1 MNKTY
6 NIIWNAARGM
16 YIVTS
21 ELARSGSRAIVSVS
35 ASCAV
40 TLLAMDAAPAV
51 AEETRVSIPS
61 QTTTYTLSGATPF
74 VVETGNTVATDT
86 ATSAAIVG
94 DNSNDW
100 DLLIESG
107 AVVGSSLTDS
117 QAMNL
122 DSSTGATSVHNQ
134 GTITG
139 SNEDGT
145 IMLQNGGSVIN
156 DARIENN
163 ATYEH
168 DPEDIPQEYAGVY
181 MLNGGSYVSSESGVL
196 EGVSGVIVQSG
207 EAHIT
212 NGGMINSDGSWRS
225 YGVEFRDGT
234 YGTIV
239 NTGTII
245 TTASDGS
252 GKIEDAAI
260 YVHTLNDMAVS
271 GSVSVDNSGL
281 MQSDFITVALY
292 YGSHFEVV
300 NRVGGVITAG
310 NSSLVGI
317 KSTAMELKVGVDNL
331 VTNDGTISAYGTAN
345 TYGIHYG
352 ESTSGG
358 VITNT
363 GSITTTGG
371 GSGDASV
378 YVHGNGDGTVV
389 NNSGTMS
396 STVYGV
402 YLDSARSKG
411 HTLNNQAGGAISAN
425 TAVAING
432 NGNTISNQGKMTGVS
447 DGLVLSGNNNI
458 VTTSGGEISG
468 KNGIRVSK
476 GSGNQITAKSGSKIT
491 ATSTGISIAGGNNQV
506 TTESGSTI
514 VAKDNGILIN
524 SGANNVTNGGSI
536 TATGSSISYGIQYNS
551 GTSGTIT
558 NTGTITTTGKGA
570 GDASV
575 YAHGGAVTINN
586 SGTMDSSVFGVYVTT
601 GHTLNNLAG
610 GSITANTAVQLN
622 GNNNTLANAGAI
634 LGDTN
639 GVTIN
644 GSGNTL
650 TSQGKITGGTNA
662 ILINSGS
669 KNNTLTLNTGTEIS
683 GSITDDNN
691 SASANNNL
699 ILDGEGTLGSSIS
712 GLNSVTSSGDWT
724 LSGAT
729 MNLSGTTN
737 SALWVKSGTLI
748 LNGAMTAKGATVDSG
763 TTLQIGNGGTLGAF
777 NGDIVDNGTLTFNR
791 SDAAAYGS
799 VISGSGNVI
808 KQGGGELT
816 LSNNNSYSG
825 GTTIAEGTLTATA
838 GGALGSGNIDNRAYL
853 KLDAANASDP
863 FIVADLTTHSGAT
876 VEIGAGSTLQA
887 NTLTQQDG
895 STLTADLTATSGP
908 AIRAKNVNLDGTLNV
923 ASPASQEPIRSTD
936 DLISLALIESDN
948 AISGDFDGITINGNA
963 MNPDAFITVVGQKNV
978 NDTHYDLVE
987 TLTWYADRYNAAI
1000 DAHGTF
1006 NLADAD
1012 DSFTVNTVL
1021 ENVDANS
1028 GWNGQS
1034 LTKTGAGTL
1043 ILNAENTYTGGTTI
1057 SDGTLVAT
1065 NVEAL
1070 GTGNVTDNATLELNT
1085 GGDFDNAISG
1095 SGQVVKSGDET
1106 LTLSGSNTYTGGTI
1120 ISGGTLVATNVEA
1133 LGTGDVTDN
1142 ATLELNT
1149 GGDFDN
1155 AIGGTGSVVKS
1166 GDKTLTLSGANS
1178 YTGGTTISGGTLVAS
1193 NVEALGSGD
1202 VTDNA
1207 TLELNTGG
1215 DFANNIGGTGSVVKS
1230 GDKTLTLSG
1239 TNSYTGGTTI
1249 SGGTLVANNVE
1260 ALGTG
1265 DVTNNATLELNTGGD
1280 FDNAISGSGQVVKS
1294 GDETLTLSGA
1304 NSYTGG
1310 TTISGGTLVATN
1322 VEALGTGDIT
1332 DNATLELN
1340 AGGDFTNNIGGT
1352 GSVEKSGDKTLTL
1365 SGTNTYRGG
1374 TLISGGTL
1382 VASNVEALGSGD
1394 VTDNATLEMNT
1405 GGDFANNIGGTG
1417 SVVKSGDKTLT
1428 LSGAN
1433 SYTGG
1438 TTISG
1443 GTLVASNVEALG
1455 TGNVTD
1461 NATLELNTGGDF
1473 DNAIS
1478 GSGQVVKSGDGAL
1491 TLSGANSYSGAT
1503 TISGGTLIAANVNA
1517 LGTGAIDNR
1526 ASLLLDASGQFT
1538 VTDLTTESGGNTEI
1552 GAGSTLQATT
1562 LTQKSD
1568 STLTINLNSN
1578 TVDPVIHAASQV
1590 SLAGTLDITGVGDVL
1605 DSDPASTDDLDTFT
1619 LIASD
1624 KTIAGDFEKLTVAG
1638 MDADLADFITVD
1650 GRIDDTGKQYELTTA
1665 LTWYADRDDAVTD
1678 AHGTFNLTN
1687 ADGSFAVNTVL
1698 ENVDATLDP
1707 ASATGW
1713 DGTSLIKQG
1722 AGTLILNAENTYT
1735 GGTTISGGTLV
1746 ATNVDA
1752 LGSGDVTDD
1761 ATLELNTGGTF
1772 DNAISGSGQV
1782 VKSGDDVLTLSGA
1795 NSYSGGTLISDGTL
1809 VASNVDA
1816 LGSGDV
1822 TNNATLEMNTGGD
1835 FINNIGGTGRVEKS
1849 GDDTLTLSG
1858 SNTYTGGTLISD
1870 GTLVASNVEALGTG
1884 DVTNNATLELNT
1896 GGTFDNAISGSGQV
1910 VKSGDDVLTL
1920 SGANSYSGGTLISGG
1935 TLVANNVEA
1944 LGTGDVTDN
1953 ATLEMNTGGDFINN
1967 IGGTG
1972 RVEKSGDD
1980 ALTLSGSNTYTGGTT
1995 INDGTLIATSVDAL
2009 GSGDVT
2015 NNAVLELNT
2024 GGDFINNIGGTGRV
2038 EKSGDETLTLSGSN
2052 TYTGG
2057 TLISG
2062 GTLVATNVEALGTGD
2077 VTDNAVLELNTGGDF
2092 INNIGGTGRVEKSGD
2107 DTLTLSG
2114 SNSYTGGTLISS
2126 GTLVATNVDALG
2138 SGDVT
2143 DNATLE
2149 LNTGGDFTNNISG
2162 SGQVVKSGD
2171 ETLTLSGSNTYTGG
2185 TTINDGTLVA
2195 TSVEALGSG
2204 DVTNDAVLALNTG
2217 GDFANNI
2224 GGTGSVVKSG
2234 DETLTLSGTNSY
2246 TGGTTI
2252 SGGTLVAT
2260 NVEALGTGDVTNN
2273 ATLELNTGGDFT
2285 NNISG
2290 NGQVVKSGDDTL
2302 TFSGS
2307 NTYTGGTTIND
2318 GTLVAT
2324 SVEALGSGDVTN
2336 DAVLALNTGGDF
2348 ANNIGGTGSVVKSG
2362 DETLT
2367 LSGSNTYTG
2376 STLISSGTLVAN
2388 DVNALGTGDVTDNA
2402 TLMLNTGGDFINNIG
2417 GTGRVEK
2424 SGDDTLTLSGS
2435 NSYTGGTLISSGTLV
2450 ATNVDALGSGDVT
2463 DNATLELNTGGTFD
2477 NAISGSGQVV
2487 KSGDETLTLSGANSY
2502 TGGTLISSGTLVAN
2516 DVNALGTGD
2525 VTDNAVLELNTGGD
2539 FDNAISGSG
2548 QVVKSG
2554 DETLTLSGANSYT
2567 GGTTISGGTLVAS
2580 NVEALGSGDI
2590 DNYASLQLNASGQF
2604 VTANLTTHDNAI
2616 TAIGAGSALRANT
2629 LTQEAN
2635 STLAVHL
2642 IDSNSGAIVTA
2653 DHANLGGTL
2662 DITGIG
2668 NVAKSWTRDAYAYTL
2683 IDTDSAINS
2692 DFAQFTVAGMDAKQV
2707 DFLTVDGR
2715 VNADDDTRYDVTAS
2729 LSWYADSDNAATDAH
2744 GTFTLS
2750 EQGHSFTLNTALTD
2764 VDATLNPDSATYW
2777 DGKSLIKR
2785 GAGTLILG
2793 AQNTYSGDTD
2803 VQEGALWLAE
2813 TATIGSA
2820 GSAQAVNIAAN
2831 AAFGGHN
2838 STVNGHVNNQGSLY
2852 FVDTFTV
2859 NGDVVNS
2866 SAMISGSDQPNNTL
2880 TIAGNYTGNDGHLYL
2895 NTQLG
2900 DDSSPT
2906 DKLIVTGDTAG
2917 STTLHI
2923 TNVNGLGAQTVNGI
2937 EVIEVG
2943 GQSDGDFRLYKG
2955 HVDINAWTY
2964 TLKQDGGDWYLRSES
2979 DDVPD
2984 DGGEVTPPD
2993 DGGEVTPPDDGG
3005 EVTPPDDGGEVTPP
3019 DDGGEVTPPDDD
3031 GEVTPPD
3038 DGGDITPP
3046 DDGGDITPPDGG
3058 DVTPVA
3064 PQYRADIGVYLG
3076 NQWMARNLQ
3085 MQTLYD
3091 REGSQYRSADGSI
3104 WMRFKAGKAES
3115 QAVNGN
3121 VDIDSDYSQFQ
3132 LGGDILTWSDGAQS
3146 VTVGLMGSYINASTD
3161 STGNRGADGSQFS
3174 ANGSVD
3180 GYNLGLYATW
3190 FADAQSHRGAYIDS
3204 WYQYGAYNNSVD
3216 NDGLSASR
3224 YDSAAHAVSLETGYR
3239 YDIAL
3244 SNRNTVSLTPQA
3256 QVTWQRYSADTV
3268 IDDGGT
3274 RISGQNDDS
3283 WTTRLGVR
3291 VDGKLYK
3298 ESGRIQPF
3306 MEVNWLHASDN
3317 ASATFGD
3324 TKVSQ
3329 DLPNDRVEVKVGI
3342 QANVSERL
3350 SVYAQAAG
3358 QKGKND
3364 YGDASFS
3371 LNMRYNW

>member
-51 AEETRVSIPS
+51 AEETRVSIPT

-122 DSSTGATSVHNQ
+122 DSLTGATSVHNQ

-145 IMLQNGGSVIN
+145 ILLQNGGSVIN
-156 DARIENN
+156 DARIENS

-300 NRVGGVITAG
+300 NRAGGVITAG

-411 HTLNNQAGGAISAN
+411 HTLNNQAGSAISAN

-432 NGNTISNQGKMTGVS
+432 NGNTITNQGKMTGVS
-447 DGLVLSGNNNI
+447 DGLLISGNNNI

-491 ATSTGISIAGGNNQV
+491 TTSTGISIAGGNNQI
-506 TTESGSTI
+506 TTESGSAI

-536 TATGSSISYGIQYNS
+536 TATGSNMSYGIQYNS
-551 GTSGTIT
+551 GASGTIT

-610 GSITANTAVQLN
+610 GSISANTAVQFH
-622 GNNNTLANAGAI
+622 GNNNKLANAGAI

-639 GVTIN
+639 GVTIS

-729 MNLSGTTN
+729 MNFSGTTN

-763 TTLQIGNGGTLGAF
+763 TTLQIGNSGTLGAF

-853 KLDAANASDP
+853 KLDAASASDP

-948 AISGDFDGITINGNA
+948 AISGDFDGITINGSA

-987 TLTWYADRYNAAI
+987 TLTWYADRDNAAI

-1043 ILNAENTYTGGTTI
+1043 ILNAENTYTGSTTI
-1057 SDGTLVAT
+1057 SEGTLIAT

-1070 GTGNVTDNATLELNT
+1070 GTGNVTDNATLEMNT

-1106 LTLSGSNTYTGGTI
+1106 LTLSGANSYTGGTT
-1120 ISGGTLVATNVEA
+1120 ISGGTLVASNVEA
-1133 LGTGDVTDN
+1133 LGTGDITDN
-1142 ATLELNT
+1142 AVLELNT

-1155 AIGGTGSVVKS
+1155 AISGSGQVVKS
-1166 GDKTLTLSGANS
+1166 GDETLTLSGANS

-1215 DFANNIGGTGSVVKS
+1215 DF
-1230 GDKTLTLSG
+1230 D
-1239 TNSYTGGTTI
+1239 
-1249 SGGTLVANNVE
+1249 
-1260 ALGTG
+1260 
-1265 DVTNNATLELNTGGD
+1265 
-1280 FDNAISGSGQVVKS
+1280 
-1294 GDETLTLSGA
+1294 
-1304 NSYTGG
+1304 
-1310 TTISGGTLVATN
+1310 
-1322 VEALGTGDIT
+1322 
-1332 DNATLELN
+1332 
-1340 AGGDFTNNIGGT
+1340 
-1352 GSVEKSGDKTLTL
+1352 
-1365 SGTNTYRGG
+1365 
-1374 TLISGGTL
+1374 
-1382 VASNVEALGSGD
+1382 
-1394 VTDNATLEMNT
+1394 
-1405 GGDFANNIGGTG
+1405 NNIGGTG

-1443 GTLVASNVEALG
+1443 GTLVATNVEALG
-1455 TGNVTD
+1455 SGDVTD

-1478 GSGQVVKSGDGAL
+1478 GSGQVVKSGDKTL

-1503 TISGGTLIAANVNA
+1503 TISGGTLIATHVNA

-1578 TVDPVIHAASQV
+1578 TTAPVIHAASQV

-1752 LGSGDVTDD
+1752 LGTGDVTDDATLELNTGGTFDNAISGSGQVVKSGDETLTLSGTNTYSGGTLISGGTLVASNVEALGTGDVTNDAVLELNTGGTFDNAISGSGQVVKSGDDALTLSGSNTYTGGTIISGGTLVATNVDALGSGDVTDN

-1809 VASNVDA
+1809 VASNV
-1816 LGSGDV
+1816 
-1822 TNNATLEMNTGGD
+1822 
-1835 FINNIGGTGRVEKS
+1835 
-1849 GDDTLTLSG
+1849 
-1858 SNTYTGGTLISD
+1858 
-1870 GTLVASNVEALGTG
+1870 EALGTG
-1884 DVTNNATLELNT
+1884 DVTDNATLELNT

-1910 VKSGDDVLTL
+1910 EKSGDGALTL
-1920 SGANSYSGGTLISGG
+1920 SGANSYSGGTLIS
-1935 TLVANNVEA
+1935 
-1944 LGTGDVTDN
+1944 
-1953 ATLEMNTGGDFINN
+1953 
-1967 IGGTG
+1967 
-1972 RVEKSGDD
+1972 
-1980 ALTLSGSNTYTGGTT
+1980 
-1995 INDGTLIATSVDAL
+1995 DGTLIA
-2009 GSGDVT
+2009 
-2015 NNAVLELNT
+2015 
-2024 GGDFINNIGGTGRV
+2024 GRV
-2038 EKSGDETLTLSGSN
+2038 
-2052 TYTGG
+2052 
-2057 TLISG
+2057 
-2062 GTLVATNVEALGTGD
+2062 D
-2077 VTDNAVLELNTGGDF
+2077 V
-2092 INNIGGTGRVEKSGD
+2092 
-2107 DTLTLSG
+2107 
-2114 SNSYTGGTLISS
+2114 
-2126 GTLVATNVDALG
+2126 
-2138 SGDVT
+2138 
-2143 DNATLE
+2143 
-2149 LNTGGDFTNNISG
+2149 
-2162 SGQVVKSGD
+2162 
-2171 ETLTLSGSNTYTGG
+2171 
-2185 TTINDGTLVA
+2185 
-2195 TSVEALGSG
+2195 
-2204 DVTNDAVLALNTG
+2204 
-2217 GDFANNI
+2217 
-2224 GGTGSVVKSG
+2224 
-2234 DETLTLSGTNSY
+2234 
-2246 TGGTTI
+2246 
-2252 SGGTLVAT
+2252 
-2260 NVEALGTGDVTNN
+2260 
-2273 ATLELNTGGDFT
+2273 
-2285 NNISG
+2285 
-2290 NGQVVKSGDDTL
+2290 
-2302 TFSGS
+2302 
-2307 NTYTGGTTIND
+2307 
-2318 GTLVAT
+2318 
-2324 SVEALGSGDVTN
+2324 
-2336 DAVLALNTGGDF
+2336 
-2348 ANNIGGTGSVVKSG
+2348 
-2362 DETLT
+2362 
-2367 LSGSNTYTG
+2367 
-2376 STLISSGTLVAN
+2376 
-2388 DVNALGTGDVTDNA
+2388 
-2402 TLMLNTGGDFINNIG
+2402 
-2417 GTGRVEK
+2417 
-2424 SGDDTLTLSGS
+2424 
-2435 NSYTGGTLISSGTLV
+2435 
-2450 ATNVDALGSGDVT
+2450 LGSGDVT

-2548 QVVKSG
+2548 KVEKSGDGTLTLSGSNTYTGGTTISGGTLVATSVEALGSGDVTDNAVLELNTGGTFDNVISGSGQVVKSG
-2554 DETLTLSGANSYT
+2554 DDALTLSGANSYT

-2604 VTANLTTHDNAI
+2604 VTANLTTHDNAT

-2642 IDSNSGAIVTA
+2642 TDSNSGAIVTA
-2653 DHANLGGTL
+2653 DRANLGGTL

-2729 LSWYADSDNAATDAH
+2729 LSWYADSDNAATNAH

-2838 STVNGHVNNQGSLY
+2838 ATVNGHVNNQGSLY

-2943 GQSDGDFRLYKG
+2943 GQSDGDFTLYKG

-2984 DGGEVTPPD
+2984 DGGDVIPPDDGGDVTPPDDGGDVTPPDDGGDVTPPDDGGDVTPPDDGGDVSPPD

-3005 EVTPPDDGGEVTPP
+3005 D
-3019 DDGGEVTPPDDD
+3019 VTPPDDD
-3031 GEVTPPD
+3031 
-3038 DGGDITPP
+3038 GDITPP

-3329 DLPNDRVEVKVGI
+3329 DLPNDRMEVKVGI

>member
-74 VVETGNTVATDT
+74 VVETDNTIATDT
-86 ATSAAIVG
+86 AASAAIVG

-122 DSSTGATSVHNQ
+122 DSLTGATSVHNQ

-145 IMLQNGGSVIN
+145 ILLQNGGSVIN
-156 DARIENN
+156 DARIENS

-168 DPEDIPQEYAGVY
+168 DPQDIPQEYAGVY

-196 EGVSGVIVQSG
+196 EGISGVIVQSG

-252 GKIEDAAI
+252 NKIEDAAI

-292 YGSHFEVV
+292 HGSHFEVV

-371 GSGDASV
+371 GAGDASV

-432 NGNTISNQGKMTGVS
+432 NGNTITNQGKMTGVS
-447 DGLVLSGNNNI
+447 DGLLISGNNNI

-491 ATSTGISIAGGNNQV
+491 TTSTGISIAGGNNQI
-506 TTESGSTI
+506 TTESGSAI

-536 TATGSSISYGIQYNS
+536 TATGSSISYGIHYYS
-551 GTSGTIT
+551 GASGTIT

-639 GVTIN
+639 GVTIS

-791 SDAAAYGS
+791 SDAAVYGS
-799 VISGSGNVI
+799 VISGSGNVV

-853 KLDAANASDP
+853 KLDAASASDP

-948 AISGDFDGITINGNA
+948 AISGDFDDITINGNA

-987 TLTWYADRYNAAI
+987 TLTWYADRDNAAI

-1043 ILNAENTYTGGTTI
+1043 ILNAENTYIGGTTI
-1057 SDGTLVAT
+1057 SGGTLIAT

-1106 LTLSGSNTYTGGTI
+1106 LALSGI
-1120 ISGGTLVATNVEA
+1120 
-1133 LGTGDVTDN
+1133 
-1142 ATLELNT
+1142 
-1149 GGDFDN
+1149 
-1155 AIGGTGSVVKS
+1155 
-1166 GDKTLTLSGANS
+1166 NS
-1178 YTGGTTISGGTLVAS
+1178 YTGGGTISGGTLVAS

-1207 TLELNTGG
+1207 TLELNTSG

-1239 TNSYTGGTTI
+1239 SNSYTGGTII
-1249 SGGTLVANNVE
+1249 SGGTLVATNVE
-1260 ALGTG
+1260 ALGSG
-1265 DVTNNATLELNTGGD
+1265 DVTDNAVLELNTGGD

-1294 GDETLTLSGA
+1294 GD
-1304 NSYTGG
+1304 
-1310 TTISGGTLVATN
+1310 
-1322 VEALGTGDIT
+1322 
-1332 DNATLELN
+1332 
-1340 AGGDFTNNIGGT
+1340 
-1352 GSVEKSGDKTLTL
+1352 KT
-1365 SGTNTYRGG
+1365 
-1374 TLISGGTL
+1374 
-1382 VASNVEALGSGD
+1382 
-1394 VTDNATLEMNT
+1394 
-1405 GGDFANNIGGTG
+1405 
-1417 SVVKSGDKTLT
+1417 
-1428 LSGAN
+1428 
-1433 SYTGG
+1433 
-1438 TTISG
+1438 
-1443 GTLVASNVEALG
+1443 
-1455 TGNVTD
+1455 
-1461 NATLELNTGGDF
+1461 
-1473 DNAIS
+1473 
-1478 GSGQVVKSGDGAL
+1478 L

-1782 VKSGDDVLTLSGA
+1782 VKSGDKMLTLSGA

-1809 VASNVDA
+1809 VASNVEA
-1816 LGSGDV
+1816 LGTGDV
-1822 TNNATLEMNTGGD
+1822 TNDAVLELNTGGD
-1835 FINNIGGTGRVEKS
+1835 FDNAISGSGQVVKS
-1849 GDDTLTLSG
+1849 GDETLTLSG
-1858 SNTYTGGTLISD
+1858 SNTYTGGTLISGGTLVASNVEALGSGD
-1870 GTLVASNVEALGTG
+1870 VTNDAVLELNTGGDFTNNISGSGQVVKSGDETLTLSGANSYTGGTTISGGTLIASNVEALGTGDVTDNAVLELNTGGDFDNAISGSGQVEKSGDDVLTLSGANSYSGGTLISDGTLVATNVEALGSGDVTNNAVLELNTGGTFDDAISGSGQVVKSGDETLTLSGSNTYTGGTTINDGTLIATSVDALGSGDVTDNAVLELNTGGDFTNNISGSGQVVKSGDETLTLSGTNSYTDGTLISGGTLVAINLEALGTGDVTNNATLELNTGGDFTNNISGSGQVVKSGDETLTLSGANSYTGGTTISGGTLVASNVEALGTG

-1910 VKSGDDVLTL
+1910 VKSGDETLTL
-1920 SGANSYSGGTLISGG
+1920 SGA
-1935 TLVANNVEA
+1935 
-1944 LGTGDVTDN
+1944 
-1953 ATLEMNTGGDFINN
+1953 
-1967 IGGTG
+1967 
-1972 RVEKSGDD
+1972 
-1980 ALTLSGSNTYTGGTT
+1980 NTYTGGTT
-1995 INDGTLIATSVDAL
+1995 IN
-2009 GSGDVT
+2009 
-2015 NNAVLELNT
+2015 
-2024 GGDFINNIGGTGRV
+2024 
-2038 EKSGDETLTLSGSN
+2038 
-2052 TYTGG
+2052 
-2057 TLISG
+2057 
-2062 GTLVATNVEALGTGD
+2062 
-2077 VTDNAVLELNTGGDF
+2077 
-2092 INNIGGTGRVEKSGD
+2092 
-2107 DTLTLSG
+2107 
-2114 SNSYTGGTLISS
+2114 
-2126 GTLVATNVDALG
+2126 
-2138 SGDVT
+2138 
-2143 DNATLE
+2143 
-2149 LNTGGDFTNNISG
+2149 
-2162 SGQVVKSGD
+2162 
-2171 ETLTLSGSNTYTGG
+2171 
-2185 TTINDGTLVA
+2185 
-2195 TSVEALGSG
+2195 
-2204 DVTNDAVLALNTG
+2204 
-2217 GDFANNI
+2217 
-2224 GGTGSVVKSG
+2224 
-2234 DETLTLSGTNSY
+2234 
-2246 TGGTTI
+2246 
-2252 SGGTLVAT
+2252 
-2260 NVEALGTGDVTNN
+2260 
-2273 ATLELNTGGDFT
+2273 
-2285 NNISG
+2285 
-2290 NGQVVKSGDDTL
+2290 
-2302 TFSGS
+2302 
-2307 NTYTGGTTIND
+2307 
-2318 GTLVAT
+2318 
-2324 SVEALGSGDVTN
+2324 
-2336 DAVLALNTGGDF
+2336 
-2348 ANNIGGTGSVVKSG
+2348 
-2362 DETLT
+2362 
-2367 LSGSNTYTG
+2367 
-2376 STLISSGTLVAN
+2376 
-2388 DVNALGTGDVTDNA
+2388 
-2402 TLMLNTGGDFINNIG
+2402 
-2417 GTGRVEK
+2417 
-2424 SGDDTLTLSGS
+2424 
-2435 NSYTGGTLISSGTLV
+2435 
-2450 ATNVDALGSGDVT
+2450 
-2463 DNATLELNTGGTFD
+2463 
-2477 NAISGSGQVV
+2477 
-2487 KSGDETLTLSGANSY
+2487 
-2502 TGGTLISSGTLVAN
+2502 
-2516 DVNALGTGD
+2516 
-2525 VTDNAVLELNTGGD
+2525 
-2539 FDNAISGSG
+2539 
-2548 QVVKSG
+2548 
-2554 DETLTLSGANSYT
+2554 
-2567 GGTTISGGTLVAS
+2567 GGTLVAS

-2604 VTANLTTHDNAI
+2604 VTANLTTHDNAT

-2642 IDSNSGAIVTA
+2642 TNSNSGAIVTA
-2653 DHANLGGTL
+2653 DRANLGGTL

-2683 IDTDSAINS
+2683 IDSDSAIDS

-2764 VDATLNPDSATYW
+2764 VDATLDPDSATDW

-2831 AAFGGHN
+2831 AVFGGHN
-2838 STVNGHVNNQGSLY
+2838 ATVNGHVNNLGSLY

-2943 GQSDGDFRLYKG
+2943 GQSDGDFTLYKG

-3019 DDGGEVTPPDDD
+3019 DDGGEVTPPDDGGEVTPPDDD

-3038 DGGDITPP
+3038 DGGDVTPP
-3046 DDGGDITPPDGG
+3046 DDDGDITPPDGG
-3058 DVTPVA
+3058 DVTPVT

-3091 REGSQYRSADGSI
+3091 REGSQYRSADGSV

-3146 VTVGLMGSYINASTD
+3146 VTVGLMGSYINANTD

-3317 ASATFGD
+3317 TSATFGD

>member
-156 DARIENN
+156 DARIENS

-252 GKIEDAAI
+252 NKIEDAAI

-292 YGSHFEVV
+292 HGSHFEVV

-371 GSGDASV
+371 GAGDASV
-378 YVHGNGDGTVV
+378 YVHGNGDGTIV

-396 STVYGV
+396 SSVYGV

-432 NGNTISNQGKMTGVS
+432 NGNTITNQGKMTGVS
-447 DGLVLSGNNNI
+447 DGLLISGNNNI

-491 ATSTGISIAGGNNQV
+491 ATSTGISIASGNNQV
-506 TTESGSTI
+506 TTESGSAI

-536 TATGSSISYGIQYNS
+536 TATGSSNSYGIQYNS
-551 GTSGTIT
+551 GASGTIT
-558 NTGTITTTGKGA
+558 NTGTITTTGKGV

-639 GVTIN
+639 GVTIS

-662 ILINSGS
+662 VLINSGS
-669 KNNTLTLNTGTEIS
+669 KNNTITLNTGTEIS

-799 VISGSGNVI
+799 VISGSGNVV

-853 KLDAANASDP
+853 KLDAASASDP

-895 STLTADLTATSGP
+895 STLTADLTETSGP
-908 AIRAKNVNLDGTLNV
+908 VIRAKNVNLDGTLNV

-948 AISGDFDGITINGNA
+948 AISGDFDDITINGNA

-987 TLTWYADRYNAAI
+987 TLTWYADRDNAAI

-1021 ENVDANS
+1021 EDVDANS

-1057 SDGTLVAT
+1057 SDGTLVAN

-1070 GTGNVTDNATLELNT
+1070 GTGNVTD
-1085 GGDFDNAISG
+1085 
-1095 SGQVVKSGDET
+1095 
-1106 LTLSGSNTYTGGTI
+1106 
-1120 ISGGTLVATNVEA
+1120 
-1133 LGTGDVTDN
+1133 
-1142 ATLELNT
+1142 
-1149 GGDFDN
+1149 
-1155 AIGGTGSVVKS
+1155 
-1166 GDKTLTLSGANS
+1166 
-1178 YTGGTTISGGTLVAS
+1178 
-1193 NVEALGSGD
+1193 
-1202 VTDNA
+1202 
-1207 TLELNTGG
+1207 
-1215 DFANNIGGTGSVVKS
+1215 
-1230 GDKTLTLSG
+1230 
-1239 TNSYTGGTTI
+1239 
-1249 SGGTLVANNVE
+1249 
-1260 ALGTG
+1260 
-1265 DVTNNATLELNTGGD
+1265 NATLELNTGGD

-1310 TTISGGTLVATN
+1310 TTISGGTLVASN

-1340 AGGDFTNNIGGT
+1340 AGGTFDN
-1352 GSVEKSGDKTLTL
+1352 V
-1365 SGTNTYRGG
+1365 
-1374 TLISGGTL
+1374 ISG
-1382 VASNVEALGSGD
+1382 SGQ
-1394 VTDNATLEMNT
+1394 
-1405 GGDFANNIGGTG
+1405 
-1417 SVVKSGDKTLT
+1417 VVKSGDDALT

-1443 GTLVASNVEALG
+1443 GTLVANNVEALG
-1455 TGNVTD
+1455 TGDVTN

-1473 DNAIS
+1473 TNAIS
-1478 GSGQVVKSGDGAL
+1478 GSGQVVKSGDKTL

-1503 TISGGTLIAANVNA
+1503 TISGGTLIATHVNA

-1578 TVDPVIHAASQV
+1578 TADPVIHAASQV

-1605 DSDPASTDDLDTFT
+1605 DSDPASTDDLDIFT

-1782 VKSGDDVLTLSGA
+1782 VKSGDGALTLSGA

-1910 VKSGDDVLTL
+1910 EKSGDDVLTL
-1920 SGANSYSGGTLISGG
+1920 SGANSYSGGTLISDGTLVASNVEALGTGDVTDDATLELNTGGDFINNIGGTGRVEKSGDDKLTLSGSNTYTGGTLISSGTLVANDVNALGTGDVTDNATLMLNTGGDFTNNIGGTGRVEKSGDDALTLSGSNTYTGGTLISGG
-1935 TLVANNVEA
+1935 TLVANDVNALGTGDITDNATLALNAVGDFDNAISGSGKVEKSGDDALTLSGSNTYTGGTLISSGTLVASNVEA

-1953 ATLEMNTGGDFINN
+1953 ATLELNTGGTFDNAISGSGQVVKSGDETLTLSGSNTYTGGTLISGGTLVASNVEALGSGDVTNDAVLELNTDGDFDNA

-2009 GSGDVT
+2009 G
-2015 NNAVLELNT
+2015 
-2024 GGDFINNIGGTGRV
+2024 
-2038 EKSGDETLTLSGSN
+2038 
-2052 TYTGG
+2052 
-2057 TLISG
+2057 
-2062 GTLVATNVEALGTGD
+2062 TGD
-2077 VTDNAVLELNTGGDF
+2077 VTDNAV
-2092 INNIGGTGRVEKSGD
+2092 
-2107 DTLTLSG
+2107 
-2114 SNSYTGGTLISS
+2114 
-2126 GTLVATNVDALG
+2126 
-2138 SGDVT
+2138 
-2143 DNATLE
+2143 
-2149 LNTGGDFTNNISG
+2149 
-2162 SGQVVKSGD
+2162 
-2171 ETLTLSGSNTYTGG
+2171 
-2185 TTINDGTLVA
+2185 
-2195 TSVEALGSG
+2195 
-2204 DVTNDAVLALNTG
+2204 
-2217 GDFANNI
+2217 
-2224 GGTGSVVKSG
+2224 
-2234 DETLTLSGTNSY
+2234 
-2246 TGGTTI
+2246 
-2252 SGGTLVAT
+2252 
-2260 NVEALGTGDVTNN
+2260 
-2273 ATLELNTGGDFT
+2273 
-2285 NNISG
+2285 
-2290 NGQVVKSGDDTL
+2290 
-2302 TFSGS
+2302 
-2307 NTYTGGTTIND
+2307 
-2318 GTLVAT
+2318 
-2324 SVEALGSGDVTN
+2324 
-2336 DAVLALNTGGDF
+2336 
-2348 ANNIGGTGSVVKSG
+2348 
-2362 DETLT
+2362 
-2367 LSGSNTYTG
+2367 
-2376 STLISSGTLVAN
+2376 
-2388 DVNALGTGDVTDNA
+2388 
-2402 TLMLNTGGDFINNIG
+2402 
-2417 GTGRVEK
+2417 
-2424 SGDDTLTLSGS
+2424 
-2435 NSYTGGTLISSGTLV
+2435 
-2450 ATNVDALGSGDVT
+2450 
-2463 DNATLELNTGGTFD
+2463 LELNTGGTFD
-2477 NAISGSGQVV
+2477 NAISGSGQVE
-2487 KSGDETLTLSGANSY
+2487 KSGDDVLTLSGANSY
-2502 TGGTLISSGTLVAN
+2502 SGGTLISDGTLVAN

-2554 DETLTLSGANSYT
+2554 DETLTLSGANSYTGGTLISGGTLVATSVEALGSGDVTDNAVLELNTGGTFDNAISGSGQVVKSGDKTLTLSGANSYT

-2642 IDSNSGAIVTA
+2642 TDSNSGAIVTA
-2653 DHANLGGTL
+2653 DRANLGGTL

-2683 IDTDSAINS
+2683 IDSDSAIDS

-2715 VNADDDTRYDVTAS
+2715 VNAADDTRYDVTAS

-2764 VDATLNPDSATYW
+2764 VDATLNPDSATDW

-2803 VQEGALWLAE
+2803 VQEGTLWLAE

-2838 STVNGHVNNQGSLY
+2838 ATVNGHVNNQGSLY

-2943 GQSDGDFRLYKG
+2943 GQSDGDFTLYKG

-2964 TLKQDGGDWYLRSES
+2964 TLKQDGGD
-2979 DDVPD
+2979 VTPPD
-2984 DGGEVTPPD
+2984 DGGDVTPPDDGGDVTPPD

-3005 EVTPPDDGGEVTPP
+3005 D
-3019 DDGGEVTPPDDD
+3019 VTPPDDD

-3038 DGGDITPP
+3038 DGGDVTPP
-3046 DDGGDITPPDGG
+3046 DDDGDITPPDGG
-3058 DVTPVA
+3058 DVTPVT

-3091 REGSQYRSADGSI
+3091 REGSQYRSADGSV

-3298 ESGRIQPF
+3298 DSGRIQPF

>member
-21 ELARSGSRAIVSVS
+21 ELARRGSRAIVSVS

-74 VVETGNTVATDT
+74 VVETDNTIATDT
-86 ATSAAIVG
+86 AASAAIVG

-212 NGGMINSDGSWRS
+212 NGGMISSDGSWRS

-252 GKIEDAAI
+252 NKIEDAAI

-292 YGSHFEVV
+292 HGSHFEVV

-371 GSGDASV
+371 GAGDASV

-432 NGNTISNQGKMTGVS
+432 NGNTITNQGKMTGVS
-447 DGLVLSGNNNI
+447 DGLLISGNNNI
-458 VTTSGGEISG
+458 VITSGGEISG

-491 ATSTGISIAGGNNQV
+491 TTSTGISIAGGNNQI
-506 TTESGSTI
+506 TTESGSAI

-536 TATGSSISYGIQYNS
+536 TATGSNMSYGIQYNS
-551 GTSGTIT
+551 GASGTIT

-610 GSITANTAVQLN
+610 GSISANTAVQFH
-622 GNNNTLANAGAI
+622 GNNNKLANAGAI
-634 LGDTN
+634 SGDTN
-639 GVTIN
+639 GVTIS

-650 TSQGKITGGTNA
+650 TNQGKITGGTNA
-662 ILINSGS
+662 VLINSGS
-669 KNNTLTLNTGTEIS
+669 KNNTLTLNTGTEMS
-683 GSITDDNN
+683 GSITDGNN

-763 TTLQIGNGGTLGAF
+763 TTLQIGNSGTLGAF

-853 KLDAANASDP
+853 KLEAASASDP

-1106 LTLSGSNTYTGGTI
+1106 LTLSGANSYTGGTT
-1120 ISGGTLVATNVEA
+1120 ISGGTLVASNVEA
-1133 LGTGDVTDN
+1133 LGTGDITDN
-1142 ATLELNT
+1142 ATLEMNT
-1149 GGDFDN
+1149 GGDFAN
-1155 AIGGTGSVVKS
+1155 NIGGTGSVVKS

-1249 SGGTLVANNVE
+1249 SGGRLVANNVE

-1265 DVTNNATLELNTGGD
+1265 D
-1280 FDNAISGSGQVVKS
+1280 
-1294 GDETLTLSGA
+1294 
-1304 NSYTGG
+1304 
-1310 TTISGGTLVATN
+1310 
-1322 VEALGTGDIT
+1322 
-1332 DNATLELN
+1332 
-1340 AGGDFTNNIGGT
+1340 
-1352 GSVEKSGDKTLTL
+1352 
-1365 SGTNTYRGG
+1365 
-1374 TLISGGTL
+1374 
-1382 VASNVEALGSGD
+1382 
-1394 VTDNATLEMNT
+1394 
-1405 GGDFANNIGGTG
+1405 
-1417 SVVKSGDKTLT
+1417 
-1428 LSGAN
+1428 
-1433 SYTGG
+1433 
-1438 TTISG
+1438 
-1443 GTLVASNVEALG
+1443 
-1455 TGNVTD
+1455 VTD

-1478 GSGQVVKSGDGAL
+1478 GSGQVVKSGDKTL

-1503 TISGGTLIAANVNA
+1503 TISGGTLIATHVNA

-1526 ASLLLDASGQFT
+1526 ASLLLDASGQLT

-1782 VKSGDDVLTLSGA
+1782 VKSGDGALTLSGA

-1809 VASNVDA
+1809 VASNV
-1816 LGSGDV
+1816 
-1822 TNNATLEMNTGGD
+1822 
-1835 FINNIGGTGRVEKS
+1835 
-1849 GDDTLTLSG
+1849 
-1858 SNTYTGGTLISD
+1858 
-1870 GTLVASNVEALGTG
+1870 EALGTG
-1884 DVTNNATLELNT
+1884 DVTDDAVLELNT
-1896 GGTFDNAISGSGQV
+1896 GGDFDNAISGSGQV
-1910 VKSGDDVLTL
+1910 V
-1920 SGANSYSGGTLISGG
+1920 
-1935 TLVANNVEA
+1935 
-1944 LGTGDVTDN
+1944 
-1953 ATLEMNTGGDFINN
+1953 
-1967 IGGTG
+1967 
-1972 RVEKSGDD
+1972 
-1980 ALTLSGSNTYTGGTT
+1980 
-1995 INDGTLIATSVDAL
+1995 
-2009 GSGDVT
+2009 
-2015 NNAVLELNT
+2015 
-2024 GGDFINNIGGTGRV
+2024 
-2038 EKSGDETLTLSGSN
+2038 KSGDETLTLSGSN

-2062 GTLVATNVEALGTGD
+2062 GTLVASNVEALGSGDVTNDAVLELNTGGTFDNVISGSGQVVKSGDDALTLSGANTYTGGTTINDGTLVATSVDALGTGD
-2077 VTDNAVLELNTGGDF
+2077 VTDNATLELNTGGTFDNA
-2092 INNIGGTGRVEKSGD
+2092 ISGSGQVVKSGD
-2107 DTLTLSG
+2107 KMLTLSG
-2114 SNSYTGGTLISS
+2114 ANSYSGGTLISD
-2126 GTLVATNVDALG
+2126 GTLVASNVESLG
-2138 SGDVT
+2138 TGDVT
-2143 DNATLE
+2143 NNATLE

-2376 STLISSGTLVAN
+2376 GTLISSGTLVAN

-2567 GGTTISGGTLVAS
+2567 GGTLISGGTLVATSVEALGSGDVTDNAVLELNTGGTFDNAISGSGQVVKSGDKTLTLSGANSYTGGTTISGGTLVAS

-2635 STLAVHL
+2635 GTLAVHL
-2642 IDSNSGAIVTA
+2642 TDNNSGAIVTA
-2653 DHANLGGTL
+2653 DRANLGGTL

-2668 NVAKSWTRDAYAYTL
+2668 NVTKSWTRDAYAYTL
-2683 IDTDSAINS
+2683 IDTDSAIDS

-2764 VDATLNPDSATYW
+2764 VDATLDPDSATGW

-2785 GAGTLILG
+2785 GAGALILG

-2803 VQEGALWLAE
+2803 VQEGALWLTE

-2838 STVNGHVNNQGSLY
+2838 ATVNGHVNNLGSLY
-2852 FVDTFTV
+2852 FADTFTV

>member
-122 DSSTGATSVHNQ
+122 DSLTGATSVHNQ

-139 SNEDGT
+139 SSADGT
-145 IMLQNGGSVIN
+145 ILLQNGGSVIN
-156 DARIENN
+156 DGRIENSAIYVHN
-163 ATYEH
+163 LDYGA
-168 DPEDIPQEYAGVY
+168 PEIDAAIY
-181 MLNGGSYVSSESGVL
+181 MLNGGSYVSSENGVL
-196 EGVSGVIVQSG
+196 KGVSGVIVQSG
-207 EAHIT
+207 EVHIT
-212 NGGMINSDGSWRS
+212 NGGTINSDGSWRS
-225 YGVEFRDGT
+225 YGVELRGGA

-252 GKIEDAAI
+252 NKIEDAAI
-260 YVHTLNDMAVS
+260 YAHTFDDIAA
-271 GSVSVDNSGL
+271 GDSVSVDNSGL
-281 MQSDFITVALY
+281 LQSDFIAVALY
-292 YGSHFEVV
+292 HGAHFEVF
-300 NRVGGVITAG
+300 NRAGGVITAG

-317 KSTAMELKVGVDNL
+317 QSAAMELKAGADNL

-352 ESTSGG
+352 ENTSGG

-396 STVYGV
+396 SSVYGV
-402 YLDSARSKG
+402 YLDSTRSKG

-432 NGNTISNQGKMTGVS
+432 NGNTITNQGKMTGVS
-447 DGLVLSGNNNI
+447 DGLLISGNNNI

-491 ATSTGISIAGGNNQV
+491 ATSTGISIASGNNQV
-506 TTESGSTI
+506 TTESGSAI

-536 TATGSSISYGIQYNS
+536 TATGSSNSYGIQYNS
-551 GTSGTIT
+551 GASGTIT
-558 NTGTITTTGKGA
+558 NTGTITTTGKGV

-610 GSITANTAVQLN
+610 GSISANTAVQFH
-622 GNNNTLANAGAI
+622 GNNNKLANAGAI
-634 LGDTN
+634 SGDTN
-639 GVTIN
+639 GVTIS

-650 TSQGKITGGTNA
+650 TNQGKITGGTNA

-799 VISGSGNVI
+799 VISGSGNVV

-853 KLDAANASDP
+853 KLDAASASDP

-1043 ILNAENTYTGGTTI
+1043 ILNAENTYTGGTLI
-1057 SDGTLVAT
+1057 SDGTLVAS

-1070 GTGNVTDNATLELNT
+1070 GTGDITDNAVLELNT

-1294 GDETLTLSGA
+1294 GD
-1304 NSYTGG
+1304 
-1310 TTISGGTLVATN
+1310 
-1322 VEALGTGDIT
+1322 
-1332 DNATLELN
+1332 
-1340 AGGDFTNNIGGT
+1340 
-1352 GSVEKSGDKTLTL
+1352 KT
-1365 SGTNTYRGG
+1365 
-1374 TLISGGTL
+1374 
-1382 VASNVEALGSGD
+1382 
-1394 VTDNATLEMNT
+1394 
-1405 GGDFANNIGGTG
+1405 
-1417 SVVKSGDKTLT
+1417 
-1428 LSGAN
+1428 
-1433 SYTGG
+1433 
-1438 TTISG
+1438 
-1443 GTLVASNVEALG
+1443 
-1455 TGNVTD
+1455 
-1461 NATLELNTGGDF
+1461 
-1473 DNAIS
+1473 
-1478 GSGQVVKSGDGAL
+1478 L

-1503 TISGGTLIAANVNA
+1503 TISGGTLIATHVNA

-1568 STLTINLNSN
+1568 STLTINLNGN

-1772 DNAISGSGQV
+1772 DNAIGGSGNV
-1782 VKSGDDVLTLSGA
+1782 VKSGADTLTLSGS
-1795 NSYSGGTLISDGTL
+1795 NSYTGGTTISGGTL
-1809 VASNVDA
+1809 VASNVEA
-1816 LGSGDV
+1816 LGTGDV
-1822 TNNATLEMNTGGD
+1822 TNNATLELNTGGD

-1858 SNTYTGGTLISD
+1858 SNTYTGGTLING
-1870 GTLVASNVEALGTG
+1870 GTLVASNVEALGT
-1884 DVTNNATLELNT
+1884 
-1896 GGTFDNAISGSGQV
+1896 
-1910 VKSGDDVLTL
+1910 
-1920 SGANSYSGGTLISGG
+1920 
-1935 TLVANNVEA
+1935 
-1944 LGTGDVTDN
+1944 
-1953 ATLEMNTGGDFINN
+1953 
-1967 IGGTG
+1967 
-1972 RVEKSGDD
+1972 
-1980 ALTLSGSNTYTGGTT
+1980 
-1995 INDGTLIATSVDAL
+1995 
-2009 GSGDVT
+2009 
-2015 NNAVLELNT
+2015 
-2024 GGDFINNIGGTGRV
+2024 
-2038 EKSGDETLTLSGSN
+2038 
-2052 TYTGG
+2052 
-2057 TLISG
+2057 
-2062 GTLVATNVEALGTGD
+2062 
-2077 VTDNAVLELNTGGDF
+2077 
-2092 INNIGGTGRVEKSGD
+2092 
-2107 DTLTLSG
+2107 
-2114 SNSYTGGTLISS
+2114 
-2126 GTLVATNVDALG
+2126 
-2138 SGDVT
+2138 
-2143 DNATLE
+2143 
-2149 LNTGGDFTNNISG
+2149 
-2162 SGQVVKSGD
+2162 
-2171 ETLTLSGSNTYTGG
+2171 
-2185 TTINDGTLVA
+2185 
-2195 TSVEALGSG
+2195 
-2204 DVTNDAVLALNTG
+2204 
-2217 GDFANNI
+2217 
-2224 GGTGSVVKSG
+2224 
-2234 DETLTLSGTNSY
+2234 
-2246 TGGTTI
+2246 
-2252 SGGTLVAT
+2252 
-2260 NVEALGTGDVTNN
+2260 
-2273 ATLELNTGGDFT
+2273 
-2285 NNISG
+2285 
-2290 NGQVVKSGDDTL
+2290 
-2302 TFSGS
+2302 
-2307 NTYTGGTTIND
+2307 
-2318 GTLVAT
+2318 
-2324 SVEALGSGDVTN
+2324 
-2336 DAVLALNTGGDF
+2336 
-2348 ANNIGGTGSVVKSG
+2348 
-2362 DETLT
+2362 
-2367 LSGSNTYTG
+2367 
-2376 STLISSGTLVAN
+2376 
-2388 DVNALGTGDVTDNA
+2388 
-2402 TLMLNTGGDFINNIG
+2402 
-2417 GTGRVEK
+2417 
-2424 SGDDTLTLSGS
+2424 
-2435 NSYTGGTLISSGTLV
+2435 
-2450 ATNVDALGSGDVT
+2450 GDVT

-2487 KSGDETLTLSGANSY
+2487 KSGDETLTLSGTNSYTGGTTISGGTLVATNVEALGSGDVTDDATLELNTGGTFDNAISGSGQVVKSGDKMLTLSGANSYSGGTLISDGTLVASNVEALGTGDVTNNATLELNTGGDFTNNISGSGQVVKSGDDTLTLSGANSY
-2502 TGGTLISSGTLVAN
+2502 TGGTTISGGTLVATNVDALGTGDVTNSSTLELNTGGTFDNAISGSGQVVKSGDETLTLSGSNTYTGGTLISGGTLVATNVDALGTGDVTDNATLELNTGGTFDNVISGSGQVVKSGDDTLTLSGSNTYTGGTLINGGTLVASNVEALGTGDVTDNATLELNTGGTFDNAISGSGQVVKSGDETLTLSGTNSYTGGTTISGGTLVATNVEALGSGDVTDDATLELNTGGTFDNAISGSGQVVKSGDKMLTLSGANSYSGGTLISDGTLVASNVEALGTGDVTNNATLELNTGGDFTNNISGSGQVVKSGDDTLTLSGANSYTGGTTISGGTLVATNVEALGSGDVTNNAVLELNTGGTFDNAISGSGQVVKSGDKTLTLSGANSYTGGTTINDGTLVAN

-2567 GGTTISGGTLVAS
+2567 GGTLISGGTLVATSVEALGSGDVTDNAVLELNTGGTFDNAISGSGQVVKSGDKTLTLSGANSYTGGTTISGGTLVAS
-2580 NVEALGSGDI
+2580 NVNALGSGDI

-2604 VTANLTTHDNAI
+2604 VTANLTTHDNAT

-2642 IDSNSGAIVTA
+2642 TDSNSGAIVTA

-2715 VNADDDTRYDVTAS
+2715 VNAADDTRYDVTAS

-2803 VQEGALWLAE
+2803 VQEGVLWLAE

-2838 STVNGHVNNQGSLY
+2838 ATVNGHVNNLGNLY

-2984 DGGEVTPPD
+2984 DGGDVIPPD
-2993 DGGEVTPPDDGG
+2993 DGGD
-3005 EVTPPDDGGEVTPP
+3005 
-3019 DDGGEVTPPDDD
+3019 
-3031 GEVTPPD
+3031 VTPPD

-3046 DDGGDITPPDGG
+3046 DDGGDITPPDDGGDVTPPDDGGDITPPDDSGDITPPDGG

-3091 REGSQYRSADGSI
+3091 REGSQYRSADGSV

-3115 QAVNGN
+3115 LAVNGN

-3146 VTVGLMGSYINASTD
+3146 VTVGLMGSYINANTD

-3204 WYQYGAYNNSVD
+3204 WYQYGVYNNSVD

>member
-1 MNKTY
+1 
-6 NIIWNAARGM
+6 
-16 YIVTS
+16 
-21 ELARSGSRAIVSVS
+21 SG
-35 ASCAV
+35 
-40 TLLAMDAAPAV
+40 
-51 AEETRVSIPS
+51 
-61 QTTTYTLSGATPF
+61 
-74 VVETGNTVATDT
+74 
-86 ATSAAIVG
+86 
-94 DNSNDW
+94 
-100 DLLIESG
+100 
-107 AVVGSSLTDS
+107 
-117 QAMNL
+117 
-122 DSSTGATSVHNQ
+122 
-134 GTITG
+134 
-139 SNEDGT
+139 
-145 IMLQNGGSVIN
+145 
-156 DARIENN
+156 
-163 ATYEH
+163 
-168 DPEDIPQEYAGVY
+168 
-181 MLNGGSYVSSESGVL
+181 
-196 EGVSGVIVQSG
+196 
-207 EAHIT
+207 
-212 NGGMINSDGSWRS
+212 
-225 YGVEFRDGT
+225 
-234 YGTIV
+234 
-239 NTGTII
+239 
-245 TTASDGS
+245 
-252 GKIEDAAI
+252 
-260 YVHTLNDMAVS
+260 
-271 GSVSVDNSGL
+271 
-281 MQSDFITVALY
+281 
-292 YGSHFEVV
+292 
-300 NRVGGVITAG
+300 
-310 NSSLVGI
+310 
-317 KSTAMELKVGVDNL
+317 
-331 VTNDGTISAYGTAN
+331 
-345 TYGIHYG
+345 
-352 ESTSGG
+352 
-358 VITNT
+358 
-363 GSITTTGG
+363 
-371 GSGDASV
+371 
-378 YVHGNGDGTVV
+378 
-389 NNSGTMS
+389 
-396 STVYGV
+396 
-402 YLDSARSKG
+402 
-411 HTLNNQAGGAISAN
+411 
-425 TAVAING
+425 
-432 NGNTISNQGKMTGVS
+432 
-447 DGLVLSGNNNI
+447 
-458 VTTSGGEISG
+458 
-468 KNGIRVSK
+468 
-476 GSGNQITAKSGSKIT
+476 
-491 ATSTGISIAGGNNQV
+491 
-506 TTESGSTI
+506 
-514 VAKDNGILIN
+514 
-524 SGANNVTNGGSI
+524 
-536 TATGSSISYGIQYNS
+536 
-551 GTSGTIT
+551 
-558 NTGTITTTGKGA
+558 
-570 GDASV
+570 
-575 YAHGGAVTINN
+575 
-586 SGTMDSSVFGVYVTT
+586 
-601 GHTLNNLAG
+601 
-610 GSITANTAVQLN
+610 
-622 GNNNTLANAGAI
+622 
-634 LGDTN
+634 
-639 GVTIN
+639 
-644 GSGNTL
+644 
-650 TSQGKITGGTNA
+650 
-662 ILINSGS
+662 
-669 KNNTLTLNTGTEIS
+669 
-683 GSITDDNN
+683 
-691 SASANNNL
+691 
-699 ILDGEGTLGSSIS
+699 
-712 GLNSVTSSGDWT
+712 
-724 LSGAT
+724 
-729 MNLSGTTN
+729 
-737 SALWVKSGTLI
+737 
-748 LNGAMTAKGATVDSG
+748 
-763 TTLQIGNGGTLGAF
+763 
-777 NGDIVDNGTLTFNR
+777 
-791 SDAAAYGS
+791 
-799 VISGSGNVI
+799 
-808 KQGGGELT
+808 
-816 LSNNNSYSG
+816 
-825 GTTIAEGTLTATA
+825 
-838 GGALGSGNIDNRAYL
+838 
-853 KLDAANASDP
+853 
-863 FIVADLTTHSGAT
+863 
-876 VEIGAGSTLQA
+876 
-887 NTLTQQDG
+887 
-895 STLTADLTATSGP
+895 
-908 AIRAKNVNLDGTLNV
+908 
-923 ASPASQEPIRSTD
+923 
-936 DLISLALIESDN
+936 
-948 AISGDFDGITINGNA
+948 
-963 MNPDAFITVVGQKNV
+963 
-978 NDTHYDLVE
+978 
-987 TLTWYADRYNAAI
+987 
-1000 DAHGTF
+1000 
-1006 NLADAD
+1006 
-1012 DSFTVNTVL
+1012 
-1021 ENVDANS
+1021 
-1028 GWNGQS
+1028 
-1034 LTKTGAGTL
+1034 
-1043 ILNAENTYTGGTTI
+1043 
-1057 SDGTLVAT
+1057 GTLVAS

-1070 GTGNVTDNATLELNT
+1070 GSGDVTDNATLELNT

-1095 SGQVVKSGDET
+1095 SGQVVKSGDDA
-1106 LTLSGSNTYTGGTI
+1106 LTLSGNNSYTGGTL
-1120 ISGGTLVATNVEA
+1120 ISDGTLVASNVEA
-1133 LGTGDVTDN
+1133 LGSGDVTND
-1142 ATLELNT
+1142 AVLELNT

-1155 AIGGTGSVVKS
+1155 AISGSGQVVKS

-1202 VTDNA
+1202 ITD
-1207 TLELNTGG
+1207 
-1215 DFANNIGGTGSVVKS
+1215 
-1230 GDKTLTLSG
+1230 
-1239 TNSYTGGTTI
+1239 
-1249 SGGTLVANNVE
+1249 
-1260 ALGTG
+1260 
-1265 DVTNNATLELNTGGD
+1265 NATLELNTGGD

-1294 GDETLTLSGA
+1294 GDETLTLSGT
-1304 NSYTGG
+1304 NTYTGG
-1310 TTISGGTLVATN
+1310 TTISGGTLIATH
-1322 VEALGTGDIT
+1322 
-1332 DNATLELN
+1332 
-1340 AGGDFTNNIGGT
+1340 
-1352 GSVEKSGDKTLTL
+1352 
-1365 SGTNTYRGG
+1365 
-1374 TLISGGTL
+1374 
-1382 VASNVEALGSGD
+1382 
-1394 VTDNATLEMNT
+1394 
-1405 GGDFANNIGGTG
+1405 
-1417 SVVKSGDKTLT
+1417 
-1428 LSGAN
+1428 
-1433 SYTGG
+1433 
-1438 TTISG
+1438 
-1443 GTLVASNVEALG
+1443 
-1455 TGNVTD
+1455 
-1461 NATLELNTGGDF
+1461 
-1473 DNAIS
+1473 
-1478 GSGQVVKSGDGAL
+1478 
-1491 TLSGANSYSGAT
+1491 
-1503 TISGGTLIAANVNA
+1503 VNA

-1526 ASLLLDASGQFT
+1526 ASLLLDASGQFA

-1578 TVDPVIHAASQV
+1578 TADPVIHAASQV

-1707 ASATGW
+1707 DSATGW

-1735 GGTTISGGTLV
+1735 VGTTISGGTLV

-1782 VKSGDDVLTLSGA
+1782 VKSGDKMLTLSGT
-1795 NSYSGGTLISDGTL
+1795 NSYSGGTLISGGTL
-1809 VASNVDA
+1809 VATNVDA

-1822 TNNATLEMNTGGD
+1822 T
-1835 FINNIGGTGRVEKS
+1835 
-1849 GDDTLTLSG
+1849 DD
-1858 SNTYTGGTLISD
+1858 
-1870 GTLVASNVEALGTG
+1870 
-1884 DVTNNATLELNT
+1884 ATLELNT

-1910 VKSGDDVLTL
+1910 VKSGDDT
-1920 SGANSYSGGTLISGG
+1920 
-1935 TLVANNVEA
+1935 
-1944 LGTGDVTDN
+1944 
-1953 ATLEMNTGGDFINN
+1953 
-1967 IGGTG
+1967 
-1972 RVEKSGDD
+1972 
-1980 ALTLSGSNTYTGGTT
+1980 LTLSGSNTYTGGT
-1995 INDGTLIATSVDAL
+1995 IISGGTLVASNVEAL
-2009 GSGDVT
+2009 GTGDVT
-2015 NNAVLELNT
+2015 NDAVLELNT
-2024 GGDFINNIGGTGRV
+2024 GGDFDNAISGSGQV
-2038 EKSGDETLTLSGSN
+2038 VKSGDETLTLSGSN

-2062 GTLVATNVEALGTGD
+2062 GTLVASNVEALGSGDVTNDAVLELNTGGDFTNAISGSGQVVKSGDETLTLSGANSYTGGTLISGGTLIASNVEALGTGD

-2092 INNIGGTGRVEKSGD
+2092 
-2107 DTLTLSG
+2107 
-2114 SNSYTGGTLISS
+2114 
-2126 GTLVATNVDALG
+2126 
-2138 SGDVT
+2138 
-2143 DNATLE
+2143 
-2149 LNTGGDFTNNISG
+2149 
-2162 SGQVVKSGD
+2162 
-2171 ETLTLSGSNTYTGG
+2171 
-2185 TTINDGTLVA
+2185 
-2195 TSVEALGSG
+2195 
-2204 DVTNDAVLALNTG
+2204 
-2217 GDFANNI
+2217 
-2224 GGTGSVVKSG
+2224 
-2234 DETLTLSGTNSY
+2234 
-2246 TGGTTI
+2246 
-2252 SGGTLVAT
+2252 
-2260 NVEALGTGDVTNN
+2260 
-2273 ATLELNTGGDFT
+2273 
-2285 NNISG
+2285 
-2290 NGQVVKSGDDTL
+2290 
-2302 TFSGS
+2302 
-2307 NTYTGGTTIND
+2307 
-2318 GTLVAT
+2318 
-2324 SVEALGSGDVTN
+2324 
-2336 DAVLALNTGGDF
+2336 
-2348 ANNIGGTGSVVKSG
+2348 
-2362 DETLT
+2362 
-2367 LSGSNTYTG
+2367 
-2376 STLISSGTLVAN
+2376 
-2388 DVNALGTGDVTDNA
+2388 
-2402 TLMLNTGGDFINNIG
+2402 
-2417 GTGRVEK
+2417 
-2424 SGDDTLTLSGS
+2424 
-2435 NSYTGGTLISSGTLV
+2435 
-2450 ATNVDALGSGDVT
+2450 
-2463 DNATLELNTGGTFD
+2463 D
-2477 NAISGSGQVV
+2477 NAISGSGQVE

-2525 VTDNAVLELNTGGD
+2525 VTDNAVLELNTGGTFDNAISGSGQVVKSGDETLTLSGSNTYTGGTTINDGTLIATSVDALGSGDVTDNAVLELNTGGD

-2554 DETLTLSGANSYT
+2554 DETLTLSGTNSYTDGTLISGGTLVATNLEALGTGDVTNNATLELNTGGTFDNAISGSGQVVKSGDDALTLSGSNTYT
-2567 GGTTISGGTLVAS
+2567 GGTTISGGTLIATSVDALGSGDVTDNAVLELNTGGTFDNAISGSGQVVKSGDKTLTLSGSNTYTGGTTISGGTLIAS
-2580 NVEALGSGDI
+2580 NVEALGSGNI

-2604 VTANLTTHDNAI
+2604 VTANLTTHDNAT
-2616 TAIGAGSALRANT
+2616 TAIGAGSTLRANT

-2642 IDSNSGAIVTA
+2642 TDSNSGAIVTA

-2715 VNADDDTRYDVTAS
+2715 VNAADDTRYDVTAS

-2764 VDATLNPDSATYW
+2764 VDATLNPDSATDW

-2838 STVNGHVNNQGSLY
+2838 ATVNGHVNNLGSLY

-2943 GQSDGDFRLYKG
+2943 GQSDGDFTLYKG

-2984 DGGEVTPPD
+2984 DGGD
-2993 DGGEVTPPDDGG
+2993 
-3005 EVTPPDDGGEVTPP
+3005 
-3019 DDGGEVTPPDDD
+3019 
-3031 GEVTPPD
+3031 VTPPD
-3038 DGGDITPP
+3038 DGGDVIPPDDGGDVTPP
-3046 DDGGDITPPDGG
+3046 DDGGDVTPPDDGGDVTPPDDGGDVTPPDDGGDVTPPDDDGDITPPDGG

-3091 REGSQYRSADGSI
+3091 REGSQYRSADGSV

-3283 WTTRLGVR
+3283 WTTRLGMR

>member
-1 MNKTY
+1 
-6 NIIWNAARGM
+6 
-16 YIVTS
+16 
-21 ELARSGSRAIVSVS
+21 
-35 ASCAV
+35 
-40 TLLAMDAAPAV
+40 
-51 AEETRVSIPS
+51 
-61 QTTTYTLSGATPF
+61 
-74 VVETGNTVATDT
+74 
-86 ATSAAIVG
+86 
-94 DNSNDW
+94 
-100 DLLIESG
+100 
-107 AVVGSSLTDS
+107 
-117 QAMNL
+117 
-122 DSSTGATSVHNQ
+122 
-134 GTITG
+134 
-139 SNEDGT
+139 
-145 IMLQNGGSVIN
+145 
-156 DARIENN
+156 
-163 ATYEH
+163 
-168 DPEDIPQEYAGVY
+168 
-181 MLNGGSYVSSESGVL
+181 
-196 EGVSGVIVQSG
+196 
-207 EAHIT
+207 
-212 NGGMINSDGSWRS
+212 
-225 YGVEFRDGT
+225 
-234 YGTIV
+234 
-239 NTGTII
+239 
-245 TTASDGS
+245 
-252 GKIEDAAI
+252 
-260 YVHTLNDMAVS
+260 
-271 GSVSVDNSGL
+271 
-281 MQSDFITVALY
+281 
-292 YGSHFEVV
+292 
-300 NRVGGVITAG
+300 
-310 NSSLVGI
+310 
-317 KSTAMELKVGVDNL
+317 MELKVGVDNL

-371 GSGDASV
+371 GAGDASV

-411 HTLNNQAGGAISAN
+411 HTLNNQAGGVISAN
-425 TAVAING
+425 TAVAVNG
-432 NGNTISNQGKMTGVS
+432 NGNTITNQGKMTGVS
-447 DGLVLSGNNNI
+447 DGLLISGNNNI

-491 ATSTGISIAGGNNQV
+491 TTSTGISIAGGNNQI
-506 TTESGSTI
+506 TTESGSAI

-536 TATGSSISYGIQYNS
+536 TATGSNMSYGIQYNS
-551 GTSGTIT
+551 GASGTIT

-610 GSITANTAVQLN
+610 GSISANTAVQFH
-622 GNNNTLANAGAI
+622 GNNNKLANAGAI

-650 TSQGKITGGTNA
+650 TSQGKITGGINA

-799 VISGSGNVI
+799 VISGSGNVV

-853 KLDAANASDP
+853 KLDAASASDP

-895 STLTADLTATSGP
+895 STLTADLTETSGP
-908 AIRAKNVNLDGTLNV
+908 VIRAKNVNLDGTLNV

-948 AISGDFDGITINGNA
+948 AISGDFDDITINGNA

-987 TLTWYADRYNAAI
+987 TLTWYADRDNAAI

-1021 ENVDANS
+1021 EDVDANS

-1043 ILNAENTYTGGTTI
+1043 ILNAENTYTGSTTI
-1057 SDGTLVAT
+1057 SEGTLIAT

-1070 GTGNVTDNATLELNT
+1070 GTGNVTDNATLEMNT

-1095 SGQVVKSGDET
+1095 SGQVVKSGDE
-1106 LTLSGSNTYTGGTI
+1106 
-1120 ISGGTLVATNVEA
+1120 
-1133 LGTGDVTDN
+1133 
-1142 ATLELNT
+1142 
-1149 GGDFDN
+1149 
-1155 AIGGTGSVVKS
+1155 
-1166 GDKTLTLSGANS
+1166 TLTLSGANS

-1215 DFANNIGGTGSVVKS
+1215 DFDNNIGGTGSVVKS
-1230 GDKTLTLSG
+1230 GDK
-1239 TNSYTGGTTI
+1239 
-1249 SGGTLVANNVE
+1249 
-1260 ALGTG
+1260 
-1265 DVTNNATLELNTGGD
+1265 
-1280 FDNAISGSGQVVKS
+1280 
-1294 GDETLTLSGA
+1294 TLTLSGA

-1322 VEALGTGDIT
+1322 VEALG
-1332 DNATLELN
+1332 
-1340 AGGDFTNNIGGT
+1340 
-1352 GSVEKSGDKTLTL
+1352 
-1365 SGTNTYRGG
+1365 
-1374 TLISGGTL
+1374 
-1382 VASNVEALGSGD
+1382 SGD
-1394 VTDNATLEMNT
+1394 VTDNAVLELNT
-1405 GGDFANNIGGTG
+1405 GGDFTNAISG
-1417 SVVKSGDKTLT
+1417 SGQVVKSGDKTLT

-1455 TGNVTD
+1455 TGDITDNATLELNAGGDFANNIGGTGSVVKSGDKTLTLSGSNTYTGGTTISGGTLVATNVEALGTGNVTDNATLELSTGGDFANNIGGTGSVVKSGDETLTLSGANSYTGGTTISGGTLVASNVEALGTGDVTD

-1478 GSGQVVKSGDGAL
+1478 GSGQVVKSGDKTL

-1503 TISGGTLIAANVNA
+1503 TISGGTLIATHVNA

-1578 TVDPVIHAASQV
+1578 TADPVIHAASQV

-1782 VKSGDDVLTLSGA
+1782 VKSGDETLTLSGTNTYSGGTLISGGTLVASNVEALGTGDVTNDAVLELNTGGTFDNAISGSGQVVKSGDKMLTLSGA

-1809 VASNVDA
+1809 VASNVEA

-1822 TNNATLEMNTGGD
+1822 TNDAVLELNTGGTFDNVISGSGKVEKSGDDALTLSGSNTYTGGTLISGGTLVASNVEALGTGDVTDNATLALNAGGDFTNNIGGTGRVEKSGDQTLTLSGSNTYTGGTLISSGTLVATSVDALGTGNVTNNATLALNTGGDFINNIGGTGRVEKSGDDALTLSGSNTYTGGTLISGGTLVANDVNALGTGDVTDNAALMLNTGGD

-1858 SNTYTGGTLISD
+1858 SNTYTGGTLISGGTLVAND
-1870 GTLVASNVEALGTG
+1870 VNALGTGDVTDNATLALNAVGDFNNAIGGSGKVEKSGDDTLTLSGSNTYTGGTLINGGTLVASNVEALGTG
-1884 DVTNNATLELNT
+1884 DVTDDATLELNT
-1896 GGTFDNAISGSGQV
+1896 GGKFDNAISGSGNV
-1910 VKSGDDVLTL
+1910 VKSGAD
-1920 SGANSYSGGTLISGG
+1920 
-1935 TLVANNVEA
+1935 
-1944 LGTGDVTDN
+1944 
-1953 ATLEMNTGGDFINN
+1953 
-1967 IGGTG
+1967 
-1972 RVEKSGDD
+1972 
-1980 ALTLSGSNTYTGGTT
+1980 
-1995 INDGTLIATSVDAL
+1995 
-2009 GSGDVT
+2009 
-2015 NNAVLELNT
+2015 
-2024 GGDFINNIGGTGRV
+2024 
-2038 EKSGDETLTLSGSN
+2038 
-2052 TYTGG
+2052 
-2057 TLISG
+2057 
-2062 GTLVATNVEALGTGD
+2062 
-2077 VTDNAVLELNTGGDF
+2077 
-2092 INNIGGTGRVEKSGD
+2092 
-2107 DTLTLSG
+2107 
-2114 SNSYTGGTLISS
+2114 
-2126 GTLVATNVDALG
+2126 
-2138 SGDVT
+2138 
-2143 DNATLE
+2143 
-2149 LNTGGDFTNNISG
+2149 
-2162 SGQVVKSGD
+2162 
-2171 ETLTLSGSNTYTGG
+2171 TLTLSGSNTYTGG

-2195 TSVEALGSG
+2195 TSV
-2204 DVTNDAVLALNTG
+2204 D
-2217 GDFANNI
+2217 
-2224 GGTGSVVKSG
+2224 
-2234 DETLTLSGTNSY
+2234 
-2246 TGGTTI
+2246 
-2252 SGGTLVAT
+2252 
-2260 NVEALGTGDVTNN
+2260 ALGTGDVTDD
-2273 ATLELNTGGDFT
+2273 ATLELNTGGD
-2285 NNISG
+2285 
-2290 NGQVVKSGDDTL
+2290 
-2302 TFSGS
+2302 
-2307 NTYTGGTTIND
+2307 
-2318 GTLVAT
+2318 
-2324 SVEALGSGDVTN
+2324 
-2336 DAVLALNTGGDF
+2336 
-2348 ANNIGGTGSVVKSG
+2348 
-2362 DETLT
+2362 
-2367 LSGSNTYTG
+2367 
-2376 STLISSGTLVAN
+2376 
-2388 DVNALGTGDVTDNA
+2388 
-2402 TLMLNTGGDFINNIG
+2402 
-2417 GTGRVEK
+2417 
-2424 SGDDTLTLSGS
+2424 
-2435 NSYTGGTLISSGTLV
+2435 
-2450 ATNVDALGSGDVT
+2450 
-2463 DNATLELNTGGTFD
+2463 FD

-2487 KSGDETLTLSGANSY
+2487 KSGDDTLTLSGSNTY

-2525 VTDNAVLELNTGGD
+2525 VTDNATLELNTGGD
-2539 FDNAISGSG
+2539 FTNNIGG
-2548 QVVKSG
+2548 TGRVEKSG
-2554 DETLTLSGANSYT
+2554 DGTLTLSGSNTYT
-2567 GGTTISGGTLVAS
+2567 GGTLISDGTLVAS

-2604 VTANLTTHDNAI
+2604 VTANLTTHDNAT
-2616 TAIGAGSALRANT
+2616 TAIGADSALRGNT

-2642 IDSNSGAIVTA
+2642 TDSNSGAIVTA

-2715 VNADDDTRYDVTAS
+2715 VNAADDTRYDVTAS

-2750 EQGHSFTLNTALTD
+2750 EQGHCFTLNTALTD

-2803 VQEGALWLAE
+2803 VQEGVLWLAE

-2838 STVNGHVNNQGSLY
+2838 ATVNGHVNNLGNLY

-2943 GQSDGDFRLYKG
+2943 GQSDGDFTLYKG

-2984 DGGEVTPPD
+2984 DGGDVIPPD
-2993 DGGEVTPPDDGG
+2993 DGGD
-3005 EVTPPDDGGEVTPP
+3005 
-3019 DDGGEVTPPDDD
+3019 
-3031 GEVTPPD
+3031 VTPPD
-3038 DGGDITPP
+3038 DGGDVTPP
-3046 DDGGDITPPDGG
+3046 DDGGDVTPPDDGGDVSPPDDGGDVTPPDDGGDVTPPDDDGDITPPDGG

>member
-74 VVETGNTVATDT
+74 VVEAGNTIATDT
-86 ATSAAIVG
+86 AASAAIVG

-107 AVVGSSLTDS
+107 AVVGSSLIDS

-122 DSSTGATSVHNQ
+122 DSLTGATSVHNQ

-139 SNEDGT
+139 SSADGT
-145 IMLQNGGSVIN
+145 ILLQNGGSVIN
-156 DARIENN
+156 DGRIENSAIYVHN
-163 ATYEH
+163 LDLGA
-168 DPEDIPQEYAGVY
+168 PEIDAAIY
-181 MLNGGSYVSSESGVL
+181 MLNGGSYVSSENGVL
-196 EGVSGVIVQSG
+196 KGVSGVIVQSG
-207 EAHIT
+207 EVHIT
-212 NGGMINSDGSWRS
+212 NGGTINSDGSWRS
-225 YGVEFRDGT
+225 YGVELRGGA

-252 GKIEDAAI
+252 GEIEDAAI
-260 YVHTLNDMAVS
+260 YAHTFDDIAA
-271 GSVSVDNSGL
+271 GDYVSVDNSGL
-281 MQSDFITVALY
+281 LQSDFIAVALY
-292 YGSHFEVV
+292 HGAHFEVI
-300 NRVGGVITAG
+300 NRAGGVITAG

-317 KSTAMELKVGVDNL
+317 QSAAMELKAGANNL

-371 GSGDASV
+371 GAGDASV

-432 NGNTISNQGKMTGVS
+432 NGNTITNQGKMTGVS
-447 DGLVLSGNNNI
+447 DGLLISGNNNI

-491 ATSTGISIAGGNNQV
+491 TTSTGISIAGGNNQI
-506 TTESGSTI
+506 TTESGSAI

-536 TATGSSISYGIQYNS
+536 TATGSSISYGIHYYS

-610 GSITANTAVQLN
+610 GSITANTAVQFH

-639 GVTIN
+639 GVTIS

-650 TSQGKITGGTNA
+650 TNQGKITGGTNA

-763 TTLQIGNGGTLGAF
+763 TTLQIGNSGTLGTF

-799 VISGSGNVI
+799 VISGSGNVV

-853 KLDAANASDP
+853 KLDAASASDP

-1057 SDGTLVAT
+1057 SEGTLVAN

-1095 SGQVVKSGDET
+1095 SGQVVKSGDKT
-1106 LTLSGSNTYTGGTI
+1106 LTLSGANSYTGGTT

-1133 LGTGDVTDN
+1133 LGSGDVTDN

-1149 GGDFDN
+1149 GGTFDN
-1155 AIGGTGSVVKS
+1155 VISGSGQVVKS
-1166 GDKTLTLSGANS
+1166 GDEMLTLSGANS

-1215 DFANNIGGTGSVVKS
+1215 DFDNAISGSGQVVKS
-1230 GDKTLTLSG
+1230 GDDALTLSG
-1239 TNSYTGGTTI
+1239 NNSYTGGTLI
-1249 SGGTLVANNVE
+1249 SDGTLVASNVE
-1260 ALGTG
+1260 ALGSG
-1265 DVTNNATLELNTGGD
+1265 DVTNDAVLELNTGGD
-1280 FDNAISGSGQVVKS
+1280 FDNAISGSGQ
-1294 GDETLTLSGA
+1294 
-1304 NSYTGG
+1304 
-1310 TTISGGTLVATN
+1310 
-1322 VEALGTGDIT
+1322 
-1332 DNATLELN
+1332 
-1340 AGGDFTNNIGGT
+1340 
-1352 GSVEKSGDKTLTL
+1352 
-1365 SGTNTYRGG
+1365 
-1374 TLISGGTL
+1374 
-1382 VASNVEALGSGD
+1382 
-1394 VTDNATLEMNT
+1394 
-1405 GGDFANNIGGTG
+1405 
-1417 SVVKSGDKTLT
+1417 VVKSGDKTLT

-1455 TGNVTD
+1455 SGDITD

-1478 GSGQVVKSGDGAL
+1478 GSGQVVKSGDETL
-1491 TLSGANSYSGAT
+1491 TLSGTNTYTGGT
-1503 TISGGTLIAANVNA
+1503 TISGGTLIATHVNA

-1526 ASLLLDASGQFT
+1526 ASLLLDASGQFA

-1578 TVDPVIHAASQV
+1578 TADPVIHAASQV

-1707 ASATGW
+1707 DSATGW

-1735 GGTTISGGTLV
+1735 VGTTISGGTLV

-1782 VKSGDDVLTLSGA
+1782 VKSGDKMLTLSGT
-1795 NSYSGGTLISDGTL
+1795 NSYSGGTLISGGTL
-1809 VASNVDA
+1809 VATNVDA

-1822 TNNATLEMNTGGD
+1822 T
-1835 FINNIGGTGRVEKS
+1835 
-1849 GDDTLTLSG
+1849 DD
-1858 SNTYTGGTLISD
+1858 
-1870 GTLVASNVEALGTG
+1870 
-1884 DVTNNATLELNT
+1884 ATLELNT

-1910 VKSGDDVLTL
+1910 VKSGDD
-1920 SGANSYSGGTLISGG
+1920 
-1935 TLVANNVEA
+1935 
-1944 LGTGDVTDN
+1944 
-1953 ATLEMNTGGDFINN
+1953 
-1967 IGGTG
+1967 
-1972 RVEKSGDD
+1972 
-1980 ALTLSGSNTYTGGTT
+1980 
-1995 INDGTLIATSVDAL
+1995 
-2009 GSGDVT
+2009 
-2015 NNAVLELNT
+2015 
-2024 GGDFINNIGGTGRV
+2024 
-2038 EKSGDETLTLSGSN
+2038 TLTLSGSN

-2057 TLISG
+2057 TIISG
-2062 GTLVATNVEALGTGD
+2062 GTLVA
-2077 VTDNAVLELNTGGDF
+2077 
-2092 INNIGGTGRVEKSGD
+2092 S
-2107 DTLTLSG
+2107 
-2114 SNSYTGGTLISS
+2114 
-2126 GTLVATNVDALG
+2126 
-2138 SGDVT
+2138 
-2143 DNATLE
+2143 
-2149 LNTGGDFTNNISG
+2149 
-2162 SGQVVKSGD
+2162 
-2171 ETLTLSGSNTYTGG
+2171 
-2185 TTINDGTLVA
+2185 
-2195 TSVEALGSG
+2195 
-2204 DVTNDAVLALNTG
+2204 
-2217 GDFANNI
+2217 
-2224 GGTGSVVKSG
+2224 
-2234 DETLTLSGTNSY
+2234 
-2246 TGGTTI
+2246 
-2252 SGGTLVAT
+2252 
-2260 NVEALGTGDVTNN
+2260 NVEALGTGDVTN
-2273 ATLELNTGGDFT
+2273 D
-2285 NNISG
+2285 
-2290 NGQVVKSGDDTL
+2290 
-2302 TFSGS
+2302 
-2307 NTYTGGTTIND
+2307 
-2318 GTLVAT
+2318 
-2324 SVEALGSGDVTN
+2324 
-2336 DAVLALNTGGDF
+2336 
-2348 ANNIGGTGSVVKSG
+2348 
-2362 DETLT
+2362 
-2367 LSGSNTYTG
+2367 
-2376 STLISSGTLVAN
+2376 
-2388 DVNALGTGDVTDNA
+2388 
-2402 TLMLNTGGDFINNIG
+2402 
-2417 GTGRVEK
+2417 
-2424 SGDDTLTLSGS
+2424 
-2435 NSYTGGTLISSGTLV
+2435 
-2450 ATNVDALGSGDVT
+2450 
-2463 DNATLELNTGGTFD
+2463 
-2477 NAISGSGQVV
+2477 
-2487 KSGDETLTLSGANSY
+2487 
-2502 TGGTLISSGTLVAN
+2502 
-2516 DVNALGTGD
+2516 
-2525 VTDNAVLELNTGGD
+2525 AVLELNTGGD

-2554 DETLTLSGANSYT
+2554 DETLTLSGSNTYT
-2567 GGTTISGGTLVAS
+2567 GGTTISGGTLIATSVDALGSGDVTDNAVLELNTGGTFDNAISGSGQVVKSGDKTLTLSGSNTYTGGTTISGGTLIAS
-2580 NVEALGSGDI
+2580 NVEALGSGNI

-2604 VTANLTTHDNAI
+2604 VTANLTTHDNAT
-2616 TAIGAGSALRANT
+2616 TAIGAGSTLRANT

-2642 IDSNSGAIVTA
+2642 TDSNSGAIVTA

-2715 VNADDDTRYDVTAS
+2715 VNAADDTRYDVTAS

-2764 VDATLNPDSATYW
+2764 VDATLNPDSATDW

-2838 STVNGHVNNQGSLY
+2838 ATVNGHVNNLGSLY

-2943 GQSDGDFRLYKG
+2943 GQSDGDFTLYKG

-2984 DGGEVTPPD
+2984 DGGD
-2993 DGGEVTPPDDGG
+2993 
-3005 EVTPPDDGGEVTPP
+3005 
-3019 DDGGEVTPPDDD
+3019 
-3031 GEVTPPD
+3031 VTPPD
-3038 DGGDITPP
+3038 DGGDVIPPDDGGDVTPP
-3046 DDGGDITPPDGG
+3046 DDGGDVTPPDDGGDVTPPDDGGDVTPPDDGGDVTPPDDDGDITPPDGG

-3091 REGSQYRSADGSI
+3091 REGSQYRSADGSV

-3283 WTTRLGVR
+3283 WTTRLGMR

>member
-74 VVETGNTVATDT
+74 VVETGNTVATDI

-122 DSSTGATSVHNQ
+122 DSLTGATSVHNQ

-145 IMLQNGGSVIN
+145 ILLQNGGSVIN
-156 DARIENN
+156 DGRIENS

-168 DPEDIPQEYAGVY
+168 DPQDIPQEYAGVY

-292 YGSHFEVV
+292 HGSHFEVV

-371 GSGDASV
+371 GAGDASV

-411 HTLNNQAGGAISAN
+411 HTLNNQAGSAISAN

-432 NGNTISNQGKMTGVS
+432 NGNTITNQGKMTGVS
-447 DGLVLSGNNNI
+447 DGLLISGNNNI

-491 ATSTGISIAGGNNQV
+491 ATSTGISIASGNNQV
-506 TTESGSTI
+506 TTESGSAI

-536 TATGSSISYGIQYNS
+536 TATGSSNSYGIQYNS
-551 GTSGTIT
+551 GASGTIT
-558 NTGTITTTGKGA
+558 NTGTITTTGKGV

-610 GSITANTAVQLN
+610 GSISANTAVQFH
-622 GNNNTLANAGAI
+622 GNNNKLANAGAI
-634 LGDTN
+634 SGDTN
-639 GVTIN
+639 GVTIS

-650 TSQGKITGGTNA
+650 TNQGKITGGTNA

-799 VISGSGNVI
+799 VISGSGNVV

-853 KLDAANASDP
+853 KLDAASASDP

-1043 ILNAENTYTGGTTI
+1043 ILNAENTYTGGTLI
-1057 SDGTLVAT
+1057 SDGTLVAS

-1070 GTGNVTDNATLELNT
+1070 GTGDITDNAVLELNT

-1294 GDETLTLSGA
+1294 GD
-1304 NSYTGG
+1304 
-1310 TTISGGTLVATN
+1310 
-1322 VEALGTGDIT
+1322 
-1332 DNATLELN
+1332 
-1340 AGGDFTNNIGGT
+1340 
-1352 GSVEKSGDKTLTL
+1352 KT
-1365 SGTNTYRGG
+1365 
-1374 TLISGGTL
+1374 
-1382 VASNVEALGSGD
+1382 
-1394 VTDNATLEMNT
+1394 
-1405 GGDFANNIGGTG
+1405 
-1417 SVVKSGDKTLT
+1417 
-1428 LSGAN
+1428 
-1433 SYTGG
+1433 
-1438 TTISG
+1438 
-1443 GTLVASNVEALG
+1443 
-1455 TGNVTD
+1455 
-1461 NATLELNTGGDF
+1461 
-1473 DNAIS
+1473 
-1478 GSGQVVKSGDGAL
+1478 L

-1503 TISGGTLIAANVNA
+1503 TISGGTLIATHVNA

-1568 STLTINLNSN
+1568 STLTINLNGN

-1772 DNAISGSGQV
+1772 DNAIGGSGNV
-1782 VKSGDDVLTLSGA
+1782 VKSGADTLTLSGS
-1795 NSYSGGTLISDGTL
+1795 NSYTGGTTISGGTL
-1809 VASNVDA
+1809 VASNVEA
-1816 LGSGDV
+1816 LGTGDV
-1822 TNNATLEMNTGGD
+1822 TNNATLELNTGGD

-1858 SNTYTGGTLISD
+1858 SNTYTGGTLINGGTLVASNVEALGTGDVTDNATLALNTGGTFDNAISGSGQVVKSGDEMLTLSGANSYSGGTLISD

-1884 DVTNNATLELNT
+1884 DVTNNATLALNTGGDFTNNISGSGQVVKSGDDTLTLSGANSYTGGTTISGGTLVATNVDALGTGDVTNSSTLELNT

-1910 VKSGDDVLTL
+1910 V
-1920 SGANSYSGGTLISGG
+1920 
-1935 TLVANNVEA
+1935 
-1944 LGTGDVTDN
+1944 
-1953 ATLEMNTGGDFINN
+1953 
-1967 IGGTG
+1967 
-1972 RVEKSGDD
+1972 
-1980 ALTLSGSNTYTGGTT
+1980 
-1995 INDGTLIATSVDAL
+1995 
-2009 GSGDVT
+2009 
-2015 NNAVLELNT
+2015 
-2024 GGDFINNIGGTGRV
+2024 
-2038 EKSGDETLTLSGSN
+2038 KSGDETLTLSGSN

-2062 GTLVATNVEALGTGD
+2062 GTLVATNVDALGT
-2077 VTDNAVLELNTGGDF
+2077 
-2092 INNIGGTGRVEKSGD
+2092 
-2107 DTLTLSG
+2107 
-2114 SNSYTGGTLISS
+2114 
-2126 GTLVATNVDALG
+2126 
-2138 SGDVT
+2138 
-2143 DNATLE
+2143 
-2149 LNTGGDFTNNISG
+2149 
-2162 SGQVVKSGD
+2162 
-2171 ETLTLSGSNTYTGG
+2171 
-2185 TTINDGTLVA
+2185 
-2195 TSVEALGSG
+2195 
-2204 DVTNDAVLALNTG
+2204 
-2217 GDFANNI
+2217 
-2224 GGTGSVVKSG
+2224 
-2234 DETLTLSGTNSY
+2234 
-2246 TGGTTI
+2246 
-2252 SGGTLVAT
+2252 
-2260 NVEALGTGDVTNN
+2260 
-2273 ATLELNTGGDFT
+2273 
-2285 NNISG
+2285 
-2290 NGQVVKSGDDTL
+2290 
-2302 TFSGS
+2302 
-2307 NTYTGGTTIND
+2307 
-2318 GTLVAT
+2318 
-2324 SVEALGSGDVTN
+2324 
-2336 DAVLALNTGGDF
+2336 
-2348 ANNIGGTGSVVKSG
+2348 
-2362 DETLT
+2362 
-2367 LSGSNTYTG
+2367 
-2376 STLISSGTLVAN
+2376 
-2388 DVNALGTGDVTDNA
+2388 
-2402 TLMLNTGGDFINNIG
+2402 
-2417 GTGRVEK
+2417 
-2424 SGDDTLTLSGS
+2424 
-2435 NSYTGGTLISSGTLV
+2435 
-2450 ATNVDALGSGDVT
+2450 GDVT

-2487 KSGDETLTLSGANSY
+2487 KSGDDTLTLSGANSY
-2502 TGGTLISSGTLVAN
+2502 TGGTLISGGTLVATS
-2516 DVNALGTGD
+2516 VEALGSGD
-2525 VTDNAVLELNTGGD
+2525 VTDNAVLELNTGGT

-2554 DETLTLSGANSYT
+2554 DKTLTLSGANSYT

-2642 IDSNSGAIVTA
+2642 TDSNSGAIVTA
-2653 DHANLGGTL
+2653 DRANLGGTL

-2683 IDTDSAINS
+2683 IDSDSAIDS

-2838 STVNGHVNNQGSLY
+2838 ATVNGHVNNLGNLY

-3283 WTTRLGVR
+3283 WTTRLGMR

>member
-122 DSSTGATSVHNQ
+122 DSLTGATSVHNQ

-145 IMLQNGGSVIN
+145 ILLQNGGSVIN
-156 DARIENN
+156 DGRIENSAIYVHN
-163 ATYEH
+163 LDYGA
-168 DPEDIPQEYAGVY
+168 PEIDAAIY
-181 MLNGGSYVSSESGVL
+181 MLNGGSYVSSENGVL

-207 EAHIT
+207 EVHIT

-225 YGVEFRDGT
+225 YGVELRGGA

-252 GKIEDAAI
+252 GEIEDAAI
-260 YVHTLNDMAVS
+260 YAHTFDDIAA
-271 GSVSVDNSGL
+271 GDYVSVDNSGL
-281 MQSDFITVALY
+281 LQSDFIAVALY
-292 YGSHFEVV
+292 HGAHFEVI

-317 KSTAMELKVGVDNL
+317 QSAAMELKAGVGNL

-371 GSGDASV
+371 GAGDASV
-378 YVHGNGDGTVV
+378 YVHGNGDGTIV

-396 STVYGV
+396 SSVYGV

-432 NGNTISNQGKMTGVS
+432 NGNTITNQGKMTGVS
-447 DGLVLSGNNNI
+447 DGLLISGNNNI

-491 ATSTGISIAGGNNQV
+491 TTSTGISIAGGNNQV
-506 TTESGSTI
+506 TTESGSAI

-551 GTSGTIT
+551 GASGTIT

-634 LGDTN
+634 LGDTD
-639 GVTIN
+639 GVTIS

-662 ILINSGS
+662 VLINSGS
-669 KNNTLTLNTGTEIS
+669 KNNTITLNTGTEIS
-683 GSITDDNN
+683 GSITDGNN

-699 ILDGEGTLGSSIS
+699 ILDGKGTLGSSIS

-724 LSGAT
+724 LSGTT

-748 LNGAMTAKGATVDSG
+748 VNGAMTAKGATVDSG
-763 TTLQIGNGGTLGAF
+763 TALQIGNGGTLGAF

-799 VISGSGNVI
+799 VISGSGNVV

-853 KLDAANASDP
+853 KLDAASASDP

-895 STLTADLTATSGP
+895 STLTADLTETSGP
-908 AIRAKNVNLDGTLNV
+908 VIRAKNVNLDGTLNV

-948 AISGDFDGITINGNA
+948 AISGDFDDITINGNA

-987 TLTWYADRYNAAI
+987 TLTWYADRDNAAI

-1021 ENVDANS
+1021 EDVDANS

-1043 ILNAENTYTGGTTI
+1043 ILNAENTYTGSTTI
-1057 SDGTLVAT
+1057 SEGTLIAT

-1070 GTGNVTDNATLELNT
+1070 GTGNVTDNATLEM
-1085 GGDFDNAISG
+1085 
-1095 SGQVVKSGDET
+1095 
-1106 LTLSGSNTYTGGTI
+1106 
-1120 ISGGTLVATNVEA
+1120 
-1133 LGTGDVTDN
+1133 
-1142 ATLELNT
+1142 
-1149 GGDFDN
+1149 
-1155 AIGGTGSVVKS
+1155 
-1166 GDKTLTLSGANS
+1166 
-1178 YTGGTTISGGTLVAS
+1178 
-1193 NVEALGSGD
+1193 
-1202 VTDNA
+1202 
-1207 TLELNTGG
+1207 
-1215 DFANNIGGTGSVVKS
+1215 
-1230 GDKTLTLSG
+1230 
-1239 TNSYTGGTTI
+1239 
-1249 SGGTLVANNVE
+1249 
-1260 ALGTG
+1260 
-1265 DVTNNATLELNTGGD
+1265 NTGGD

-1310 TTISGGTLVATN
+1310 TTISGGTLVASN

-1340 AGGDFTNNIGGT
+1340 TGGT
-1352 GSVEKSGDKTLTL
+1352 FDNV
-1365 SGTNTYRGG
+1365 
-1374 TLISGGTL
+1374 ISG
-1382 VASNVEALGSGD
+1382 SGQ
-1394 VTDNATLEMNT
+1394 
-1405 GGDFANNIGGTG
+1405 
-1417 SVVKSGDKTLT
+1417 VVKSGDDALT

-1443 GTLVASNVEALG
+1443 GTLVANNVEALG
-1455 TGNVTD
+1455 TGDVTN
-1461 NATLELNTGGDF
+1461 NATLELNIGGDF
-1473 DNAIS
+1473 TNAIS
-1478 GSGQVVKSGDGAL
+1478 GSGQVVKSGDKTL

-1503 TISGGTLIAANVNA
+1503 TISGGTLIATHVNA

-1707 ASATGW
+1707 ASSTGW

-1809 VASNVDA
+1809 VASNVEA

-1822 TNNATLEMNTGGD
+1822 TNDAVLELNTGGTFDNAISGSGQVVKSGDDALTLSGANTYSGGTLISGGTLVASNVEALGTGDVTDNAVLELNTGGTFDNVISGSGQVVKSGDDALTLSGSNTYTGGTTINDGTLIATSVEALGTGDVTNDAVLALNTGGDFANNIGGTGSVVKSGDETLTLSGSNTYTGGTLISSGTLVANDVNALGTGDVTDNATLMLNTGGD

-1858 SNTYTGGTLISD
+1858 SNTYTGGTLING
-1870 GTLVASNVEALGTG
+1870 GTLVANDVNALGTGDITDNATLALNAVGDFNNAISGSGKVEKSGDGTLTLSGSNTYTGGTTISGGTLVATSVDALGTG
-1884 DVTNNATLELNT
+1884 DVTDNATLELNTGGDFTNNIGGTGRVEKSGDDALALSGANSYTGGTLISSGTLVATNVDALGSGDVTDNATLELNT

-1910 VKSGDDVLTL
+1910 EKSGDDVLTL
-1920 SGANSYSGGTLISGG
+1920 SGANSYSGGTLISDG
-1935 TLVANNVEA
+1935 TLVASNVEA

-2015 NNAVLELNT
+2015 
-2024 GGDFINNIGGTGRV
+2024 
-2038 EKSGDETLTLSGSN
+2038 
-2052 TYTGG
+2052 
-2057 TLISG
+2057 
-2062 GTLVATNVEALGTGD
+2062 
-2077 VTDNAVLELNTGGDF
+2077 
-2092 INNIGGTGRVEKSGD
+2092 
-2107 DTLTLSG
+2107 
-2114 SNSYTGGTLISS
+2114 
-2126 GTLVATNVDALG
+2126 
-2138 SGDVT
+2138 

-2149 LNTGGDFTNNISG
+2149 LNTGGDFTNNIG
-2162 SGQVVKSGD
+2162 GTGRVEKSGD
-2171 ETLTLSGSNTYTGG
+2171 GTLTLSGSNTYTGG

-2195 TSVEALGSG
+2195 TSV
-2204 DVTNDAVLALNTG
+2204 D
-2217 GDFANNI
+2217 
-2224 GGTGSVVKSG
+2224 
-2234 DETLTLSGTNSY
+2234 
-2246 TGGTTI
+2246 
-2252 SGGTLVAT
+2252 
-2260 NVEALGTGDVTNN
+2260 
-2273 ATLELNTGGDFT
+2273 
-2285 NNISG
+2285 
-2290 NGQVVKSGDDTL
+2290 
-2302 TFSGS
+2302 
-2307 NTYTGGTTIND
+2307 
-2318 GTLVAT
+2318 
-2324 SVEALGSGDVTN
+2324 
-2336 DAVLALNTGGDF
+2336 
-2348 ANNIGGTGSVVKSG
+2348 
-2362 DETLT
+2362 
-2367 LSGSNTYTG
+2367 
-2376 STLISSGTLVAN
+2376 
-2388 DVNALGTGDVTDNA
+2388 ALGTGDVTDDA
-2402 TLMLNTGGDFINNIG
+2402 T
-2417 GTGRVEK
+2417 
-2424 SGDDTLTLSGS
+2424 
-2435 NSYTGGTLISSGTLV
+2435 
-2450 ATNVDALGSGDVT
+2450 
-2463 DNATLELNTGGTFD
+2463 
-2477 NAISGSGQVV
+2477 
-2487 KSGDETLTLSGANSY
+2487 
-2502 TGGTLISSGTLVAN
+2502 
-2516 DVNALGTGD
+2516 
-2525 VTDNAVLELNTGGD
+2525 LELNTGGD

-2604 VTANLTTHDNAI
+2604 VTANLTTHDNAT

-2642 IDSNSGAIVTA
+2642 TDSNSGAIVTA

-2683 IDTDSAINS
+2683 IDTDSTINS

-2715 VNADDDTRYDVTAS
+2715 VNAADDTRYDVTAS

-2803 VQEGALWLAE
+2803 VQEGTLWLAE

-2838 STVNGHVNNQGSLY
+2838 ATVNGHVNNLGNLY

-2943 GQSDGDFRLYKG
+2943 GQSDGDFTLYKG

-2984 DGGEVTPPD
+2984 DGGDVTPPDDGGDVTPPDDGGDVTPPD

-3005 EVTPPDDGGEVTPP
+3005 D
-3019 DDGGEVTPPDDD
+3019 
-3031 GEVTPPD
+3031 VTPPD
-3038 DGGDITPP
+3038 DGGDVTPPDDGGDVTPP

-3058 DVTPVA
+3058 DVRPVA

-3091 REGSQYRSADGSI
+3091 REGSQYRSADGSV

-3146 VTVGLMGSYINASTD
+3146 VTVGLMGSYTNASTD

-3283 WTTRLGVR
+3283 WTTRLGMR

>member
-168 DPEDIPQEYAGVY
+168 DPQDIPQEYAGVY

-252 GKIEDAAI
+252 NKIEDAAI

-292 YGSHFEVV
+292 HGSHFEVV

-371 GSGDASV
+371 GAGDASV

-396 STVYGV
+396 SSVYGV

-411 HTLNNQAGGAISAN
+411 HTLNNQAGSAISAN

-432 NGNTISNQGKMTGVS
+432 NGNIITNQGKMTGVS
-447 DGLVLSGNNNI
+447 DGLLISGNNNI

-491 ATSTGISIAGGNNQV
+491 TTSTGISIAGGNNQI
-506 TTESGSTI
+506 TTESGSVI

-536 TATGSSISYGIQYNS
+536 TATGSNMSYGIQYNS
-551 GTSGTIT
+551 GASGTIT

-610 GSITANTAVQLN
+610 GSISANTAVQFH
-622 GNNNTLANAGAI
+622 GNNNKLANAGAI

-639 GVTIN
+639 GVTIS

-662 ILINSGS
+662 VLINSGS
-669 KNNTLTLNTGTEIS
+669 KNNTITLNTGTEIS

-799 VISGSGNVI
+799 VISGSGNVV

-853 KLDAANASDP
+853 KLDAASASDP

-948 AISGDFDGITINGNA
+948 AISGDFDDITINGNA

-987 TLTWYADRYNAAI
+987 TLTWYADHDNAAI

-1057 SDGTLVAT
+1057 SEGTL
-1065 NVEAL
+1065 
-1070 GTGNVTDNATLELNT
+1070 
-1085 GGDFDNAISG
+1085 I
-1095 SGQVVKSGDET
+1095 
-1106 LTLSGSNTYTGGTI
+1106 
-1120 ISGGTLVATNVEA
+1120 ATNVEA

-1193 NVEALGSGD
+1193 NVEALGTGD
-1202 VTDNA
+1202 ITDNA

-1294 GDETLTLSGA
+1294 GD
-1304 NSYTGG
+1304 
-1310 TTISGGTLVATN
+1310 
-1322 VEALGTGDIT
+1322 
-1332 DNATLELN
+1332 
-1340 AGGDFTNNIGGT
+1340 
-1352 GSVEKSGDKTLTL
+1352 KT
-1365 SGTNTYRGG
+1365 
-1374 TLISGGTL
+1374 
-1382 VASNVEALGSGD
+1382 
-1394 VTDNATLEMNT
+1394 
-1405 GGDFANNIGGTG
+1405 
-1417 SVVKSGDKTLT
+1417 
-1428 LSGAN
+1428 
-1433 SYTGG
+1433 
-1438 TTISG
+1438 
-1443 GTLVASNVEALG
+1443 
-1455 TGNVTD
+1455 
-1461 NATLELNTGGDF
+1461 
-1473 DNAIS
+1473 
-1478 GSGQVVKSGDGAL
+1478 L

-1503 TISGGTLIAANVNA
+1503 TISGGTLIATHVNA

-1568 STLTINLNSN
+1568 STLTINLNGN

-1809 VASNVDA
+1809 VASNVEA

-1822 TNNATLEMNTGGD
+1822 TDNATLELNTGGTFD
-1835 FINNIGGTGRVEKS
+1835 NAISGSGKVEKS
-1849 GDDTLTLSG
+1849 GDDALTLSG
-1858 SNTYTGGTLISD
+1858 ANTYTGGTLISD

-1884 DVTNNATLELNT
+1884 DVTDNAVLELNTGGDFDNAISGSGQVEKSGDGTLTLSGSNTYTGGTTINGGTLVASNVEALGSGDVTDNATLALNT

-1920 SGANSYSGGTLISGG
+1920 SGANSYSGGTLISDG
-1935 TLVANNVEA
+1935 TLVASNVE
-1944 LGTGDVTDN
+1944 
-1953 ATLEMNTGGDFINN
+1953 
-1967 IGGTG
+1967 
-1972 RVEKSGDD
+1972 
-1980 ALTLSGSNTYTGGTT
+1980 
-1995 INDGTLIATSVDAL
+1995 
-2009 GSGDVT
+2009 
-2015 NNAVLELNT
+2015 
-2024 GGDFINNIGGTGRV
+2024 
-2038 EKSGDETLTLSGSN
+2038 
-2052 TYTGG
+2052 
-2057 TLISG
+2057 
-2062 GTLVATNVEALGTGD
+2062 
-2077 VTDNAVLELNTGGDF
+2077 
-2092 INNIGGTGRVEKSGD
+2092 
-2107 DTLTLSG
+2107 
-2114 SNSYTGGTLISS
+2114 
-2126 GTLVATNVDALG
+2126 ALG

-2143 DNATLE
+2143 DDATLE
-2149 LNTGGDFTNNISG
+2149 LNTGGTFDNAISG

-2171 ETLTLSGSNTYTGG
+2171 ETLTLSGTNTYSGG
-2185 TTINDGTLVA
+2185 TLISGGTLVA
-2195 TSVEALGSG
+2195 SNVEALGTG
-2204 DVTNDAVLALNTG
+2204 DVTNDAVLELNTG
-2217 GDFANNI
+2217 GTFDNAI
-2224 GGTGSVVKSG
+2224 SGSGQVVKSG
-2234 DETLTLSGTNSY
+2234 DKMLTLSGANSY
-2246 TGGTTI
+2246 
-2252 SGGTLVAT
+2252 SGGTLISDGTLVAS

-2290 NGQVVKSGDDTL
+2290 SGQVVKSGDKMLTL
-2302 TFSGS
+2302 SGS

-2318 GTLVAT
+2318 GMLVAT

-2376 STLISSGTLVAN
+2376 GTLISSGTLVAN

-2424 SGDDTLTLSGS
+2424 SGDDTLTLSG
-2435 NSYTGGTLISSGTLV
+2435 T
-2450 ATNVDALGSGDVT
+2450 
-2463 DNATLELNTGGTFD
+2463 
-2477 NAISGSGQVV
+2477 
-2487 KSGDETLTLSGANSY
+2487 
-2502 TGGTLISSGTLVAN
+2502 
-2516 DVNALGTGD
+2516 
-2525 VTDNAVLELNTGGD
+2525 
-2539 FDNAISGSG
+2539 
-2548 QVVKSG
+2548 
-2554 DETLTLSGANSYT
+2554 NSYT
-2567 GGTTISGGTLVAS
+2567 GGTTISGGTLVAT
-2580 NVEALGSGDI
+2580 NVEALG
-2590 DNYASLQLNASGQF
+2590 
-2604 VTANLTTHDNAI
+2604 T
-2616 TAIGAGSALRANT
+2616 
-2629 LTQEAN
+2629 
-2635 STLAVHL
+2635 
-2642 IDSNSGAIVTA
+2642 
-2653 DHANLGGTL
+2653 
-2662 DITGIG
+2662 
-2668 NVAKSWTRDAYAYTL
+2668 
-2683 IDTDSAINS
+2683 
-2692 DFAQFTVAGMDAKQV
+2692 
-2707 DFLTVDGR
+2707 
-2715 VNADDDTRYDVTAS
+2715 
-2729 LSWYADSDNAATDAH
+2729 
-2744 GTFTLS
+2744 
-2750 EQGHSFTLNTALTD
+2750 
-2764 VDATLNPDSATYW
+2764 
-2777 DGKSLIKR
+2777 
-2785 GAGTLILG
+2785 
-2793 AQNTYSGDTD
+2793 
-2803 VQEGALWLAE
+2803 
-2813 TATIGSA
+2813 
-2820 GSAQAVNIAAN
+2820 
-2831 AAFGGHN
+2831 
-2838 STVNGHVNNQGSLY
+2838 
-2852 FVDTFTV
+2852 
-2859 NGDVVNS
+2859 
-2866 SAMISGSDQPNNTL
+2866 
-2880 TIAGNYTGNDGHLYL
+2880 
-2895 NTQLG
+2895 
-2900 DDSSPT
+2900 
-2906 DKLIVTGDTAG
+2906 
-2917 STTLHI
+2917 
-2923 TNVNGLGAQTVNGI
+2923 
-2937 EVIEVG
+2937 
-2943 GQSDGDFRLYKG
+2943 
-2955 HVDINAWTY
+2955 
-2964 TLKQDGGDWYLRSES
+2964 
-2979 DDVPD
+2979 
-2984 DGGEVTPPD
+2984 
-2993 DGGEVTPPDDGG
+2993 
-3005 EVTPPDDGGEVTPP
+3005 
-3019 DDGGEVTPPDDD
+3019 
-3031 GEVTPPD
+3031 
-3038 DGGDITPP
+3038 
-3046 DDGGDITPPDGG
+3046 G
-3058 DVTPVA
+3058 DVTNNA
-3064 PQYRADIGVYLG
+3064 
-3076 NQWMARNLQ
+3076 
-3085 MQTLYD
+3085 TL
-3091 REGSQYRSADGSI
+3091 EL
-3104 WMRFKAGKAES
+3104 
-3115 QAVNGN
+3115 NT
-3121 VDIDSDYSQFQ
+3121 
-3132 LGGDILTWSDGAQS
+3132 GGDFT
-3146 VTVGLMGSYINASTD
+3146 
-3161 STGNRGADGSQFS
+3161 
-3174 ANGSVD
+3174 
-3180 GYNLGLYATW
+3180 
-3190 FADAQSHRGAYIDS
+3190 
-3204 WYQYGAYNNSVD
+3204 NN
-3216 NDGLSASR
+3216 
-3224 YDSAAHAVSLETGYR
+3224 
-3239 YDIAL
+3239 
-3244 SNRNTVSLTPQA
+3244 
-3256 QVTWQRYSADTV
+3256 
-3268 IDDGGT
+3268 
-3274 RISGQNDDS
+3274 
-3283 WTTRLGVR
+3283 
-3291 VDGKLYK
+3291 
-3298 ESGRIQPF
+3298 
-3306 MEVNWLHASDN
+3306 
-3317 ASATFGD
+3317 
-3324 TKVSQ
+3324 
-3329 DLPNDRVEVKVGI
+3329 
-3342 QANVSERL
+3342 
-3350 SVYAQAAG
+3350 
-3358 QKGKND
+3358 
-3364 YGDASFS
+3364 
-3371 LNMRYNW
+3371 

>member
-1 MNKTY
+1 
-6 NIIWNAARGM
+6 
-16 YIVTS
+16 
-21 ELARSGSRAIVSVS
+21 
-35 ASCAV
+35 
-40 TLLAMDAAPAV
+40 
-51 AEETRVSIPS
+51 
-61 QTTTYTLSGATPF
+61 
-74 VVETGNTVATDT
+74 
-86 ATSAAIVG
+86 
-94 DNSNDW
+94 
-100 DLLIESG
+100 
-107 AVVGSSLTDS
+107 
-117 QAMNL
+117 
-122 DSSTGATSVHNQ
+122 
-134 GTITG
+134 
-139 SNEDGT
+139 
-145 IMLQNGGSVIN
+145 
-156 DARIENN
+156 
-163 ATYEH
+163 
-168 DPEDIPQEYAGVY
+168 
-181 MLNGGSYVSSESGVL
+181 
-196 EGVSGVIVQSG
+196 
-207 EAHIT
+207 
-212 NGGMINSDGSWRS
+212 
-225 YGVEFRDGT
+225 
-234 YGTIV
+234 
-239 NTGTII
+239 
-245 TTASDGS
+245 
-252 GKIEDAAI
+252 
-260 YVHTLNDMAVS
+260 
-271 GSVSVDNSGL
+271 
-281 MQSDFITVALY
+281 
-292 YGSHFEVV
+292 
-300 NRVGGVITAG
+300 
-310 NSSLVGI
+310 
-317 KSTAMELKVGVDNL
+317 
-331 VTNDGTISAYGTAN
+331 
-345 TYGIHYG
+345 HYG

-371 GSGDASV
+371 GAGDASV

-432 NGNTISNQGKMTGVS
+432 NGNTITNQGKMTGVS
-447 DGLVLSGNNNI
+447 DGLLISGNNNI
-458 VTTSGGEISG
+458 VITSGGEISG

-491 ATSTGISIAGGNNQV
+491 TTSTGISIAGGNNQI
-506 TTESGSTI
+506 TTESGSAI

-536 TATGSSISYGIQYNS
+536 TATGSNMSYGIQYNS
-551 GTSGTIT
+551 GASGTIT

-610 GSITANTAVQLN
+610 GSISANTAVQFH
-622 GNNNTLANAGAI
+622 GNNNKLANAGAI
-634 LGDTN
+634 SGDTN
-639 GVTIN
+639 GVTIS

-650 TSQGKITGGTNA
+650 TNQGKITGGTNA
-662 ILINSGS
+662 VLINSGS
-669 KNNTLTLNTGTEIS
+669 KNNTLTLNTGTEMS
-683 GSITDDNN
+683 GSITDGNN

-763 TTLQIGNGGTLGAF
+763 TTLQIGNSGTLGAF

-853 KLDAANASDP
+853 KLEAASASDP

-1106 LTLSGSNTYTGGTI
+1106 LTLSGANSYTGGTT
-1120 ISGGTLVATNVEA
+1120 ISGGTLVASNVEA
-1133 LGTGDVTDN
+1133 LGTGDITDN
-1142 ATLELNT
+1142 ATLEMNT
-1149 GGDFDN
+1149 GGDFAN
-1155 AIGGTGSVVKS
+1155 NIGGTGSVVKS

-1265 DVTNNATLELNTGGD
+1265 DVT
-1280 FDNAISGSGQVVKS
+1280 
-1294 GDETLTLSGA
+1294 
-1304 NSYTGG
+1304 
-1310 TTISGGTLVATN
+1310 
-1322 VEALGTGDIT
+1322 
-1332 DNATLELN
+1332 
-1340 AGGDFTNNIGGT
+1340 
-1352 GSVEKSGDKTLTL
+1352 
-1365 SGTNTYRGG
+1365 
-1374 TLISGGTL
+1374 
-1382 VASNVEALGSGD
+1382 
-1394 VTDNATLEMNT
+1394 
-1405 GGDFANNIGGTG
+1405 
-1417 SVVKSGDKTLT
+1417 
-1428 LSGAN
+1428 
-1433 SYTGG
+1433 
-1438 TTISG
+1438 
-1443 GTLVASNVEALG
+1443 
-1455 TGNVTD
+1455 D

-1478 GSGQVVKSGDGAL
+1478 GSGQVVKSGDKTL

-1503 TISGGTLIAANVNA
+1503 TISGGTLIATHVNA

-1526 ASLLLDASGQFT
+1526 ASLLLDASGQLT

-1782 VKSGDDVLTLSGA
+1782 VKSGDGALTLSGA

-1809 VASNVDA
+1809 VASNV
-1816 LGSGDV
+1816 
-1822 TNNATLEMNTGGD
+1822 
-1835 FINNIGGTGRVEKS
+1835 
-1849 GDDTLTLSG
+1849 
-1858 SNTYTGGTLISD
+1858 
-1870 GTLVASNVEALGTG
+1870 EALGTG
-1884 DVTNNATLELNT
+1884 DVTDDAVLELNT
-1896 GGTFDNAISGSGQV
+1896 GGDFDNAISGSGQV
-1910 VKSGDDVLTL
+1910 V
-1920 SGANSYSGGTLISGG
+1920 
-1935 TLVANNVEA
+1935 
-1944 LGTGDVTDN
+1944 
-1953 ATLEMNTGGDFINN
+1953 
-1967 IGGTG
+1967 
-1972 RVEKSGDD
+1972 
-1980 ALTLSGSNTYTGGTT
+1980 
-1995 INDGTLIATSVDAL
+1995 
-2009 GSGDVT
+2009 
-2015 NNAVLELNT
+2015 
-2024 GGDFINNIGGTGRV
+2024 
-2038 EKSGDETLTLSGSN
+2038 KSGDETLTLSGSN

-2062 GTLVATNVEALGTGD
+2062 GTLVASNVEALGSGDVTNDAVLELNTGGTFDNVISGSGQVVKSGDDALTLSGANTYTGGTTINDGTLVATSVDALGTGD
-2077 VTDNAVLELNTGGDF
+2077 VTDNATLELNTGGTFDNA
-2092 INNIGGTGRVEKSGD
+2092 ISGSGQVVKSGD
-2107 DTLTLSG
+2107 KMLTLSG
-2114 SNSYTGGTLISS
+2114 ANSYSGGTLISD
-2126 GTLVATNVDALG
+2126 GTLVASNVESLG
-2138 SGDVT
+2138 TGDVT
-2143 DNATLE
+2143 NNATLE

-2376 STLISSGTLVAN
+2376 GTLISSGTLVAN

-2567 GGTTISGGTLVAS
+2567 GGTLISGGTLVATSVEALGSGDVTDNAVLELNTGGTFDNAISGSGQVVKSGDKTLTLSGANSYTGGTTISGGTLVAS

-2635 STLAVHL
+2635 GTLAVHL
-2642 IDSNSGAIVTA
+2642 TDNNSGAIVTA
-2653 DHANLGGTL
+2653 DRANLGGTL

-2668 NVAKSWTRDAYAYTL
+2668 NVTKSWTRDAYAYTL
-2683 IDTDSAINS
+2683 IDTDSAIDS

-2764 VDATLNPDSATYW
+2764 VDATLDPDSATGW

-2785 GAGTLILG
+2785 GAGALILG

-2803 VQEGALWLAE
+2803 VQEGALWLTE

-2838 STVNGHVNNQGSLY
+2838 ATVNGHVNNLGSLY
-2852 FVDTFTV
+2852 FADTFTV

>member
-74 VVETGNTVATDT
+74 VVETGNTIATDT
-86 ATSAAIVG
+86 AASAAIVG

-107 AVVGSSLTDS
+107 AVVGSSLIDS

-122 DSSTGATSVHNQ
+122 DSLTGATSVHNQ

-139 SNEDGT
+139 SSADGT
-145 IMLQNGGSVIN
+145 ILLQNGGSVIN
-156 DARIENN
+156 DGRIENSAIYVHN
-163 ATYEH
+163 LDLGA
-168 DPEDIPQEYAGVY
+168 PEIDAAIY
-181 MLNGGSYVSSESGVL
+181 MLNGGSYVSSENGVL
-196 EGVSGVIVQSG
+196 KGVSGVIVQSG
-207 EAHIT
+207 EVHIT
-212 NGGMINSDGSWRS
+212 NGGTINSDGSWRS
-225 YGVEFRDGT
+225 YGVELRGGA

-252 GKIEDAAI
+252 GEIEDAAI
-260 YVHTLNDMAVS
+260 YAHTFDDIAA
-271 GSVSVDNSGL
+271 GDYVSVDNSGL
-281 MQSDFITVALY
+281 LQSDFIAVALY
-292 YGSHFEVV
+292 HGAHFEVI
-300 NRVGGVITAG
+300 NRAGGVITAG

-317 KSTAMELKVGVDNL
+317 QSAAMELKAGANNL

-371 GSGDASV
+371 GAGDASV

-432 NGNTISNQGKMTGVS
+432 NGNTITNQGKMTGVS
-447 DGLVLSGNNNI
+447 DGLLISGNNNI

-491 ATSTGISIAGGNNQV
+491 ATSTGISIASGNNQV
-506 TTESGSTI
+506 TTESGSAI

-639 GVTIN
+639 GVTIS

-650 TSQGKITGGTNA
+650 TNQGKITGGTNA
-662 ILINSGS
+662 VLINSGS
-669 KNNTLTLNTGTEIS
+669 KNNTLTLNTGTEMS
-683 GSITDDNN
+683 GSITDGNN

-748 LNGAMTAKGATVDSG
+748 VNGAMTAKGATVDSG

-791 SDAAAYGS
+791 SDAAVYGS
-799 VISGSGNVI
+799 VISGSGNVV

-853 KLDAANASDP
+853 KLDAASASDP

-948 AISGDFDGITINGNA
+948 AISGDFDDITINGNA

-987 TLTWYADRYNAAI
+987 TLTWYADRDNAAI

-1057 SDGTLVAT
+1057 SDGTLVAN

-1095 SGQVVKSGDET
+1095 SGQVVKSGDKT
-1106 LTLSGSNTYTGGTI
+1106 LTLSGANSYTGGTT

-1133 LGTGDVTDN
+1133 LGSGDVTDNATLELNTGGTFDNVISGSGQVVKSGDEMLTLSGANSYTGGTTISGGTLVVSNVEALGSGDVTDN

-1155 AIGGTGSVVKS
+1155 NIGGTGSVVKS

-1178 YTGGTTISGGTLVAS
+1178 YTGGTTISGGTLI
-1193 NVEALGSGD
+1193 
-1202 VTDNA
+1202 A
-1207 TLELNTGG
+1207 T
-1215 DFANNIGGTGSVVKS
+1215 
-1230 GDKTLTLSG
+1230 
-1239 TNSYTGGTTI
+1239 
-1249 SGGTLVANNVE
+1249 NVE

-1265 DVTNNATLELNTGGD
+1265 NVTDDATLELNTGGD

-1310 TTISGGTLVATN
+1310 TTISGGTLVA
-1322 VEALGTGDIT
+1322 
-1332 DNATLELN
+1332 
-1340 AGGDFTNNIGGT
+1340 
-1352 GSVEKSGDKTLTL
+1352 
-1365 SGTNTYRGG
+1365 
-1374 TLISGGTL
+1374 
-1382 VASNVEALGSGD
+1382 SNVDALGSGD

-1405 GGDFANNIGGTG
+1405 GGDFDNNIGGTG

-1455 TGNVTD
+1455 SGDVTNDAVLELNTGGDFDNAISGSGQVVKSGDKTLTLSGANSYTGGTTISGGTLVASNVEALGSGDITD

-1478 GSGQVVKSGDGAL
+1478 GSGQVVKSGDETL
-1491 TLSGANSYSGAT
+1491 TLSGTNTYTGGT
-1503 TISGGTLIAANVNA
+1503 TISGGTLIATHVNA

-1526 ASLLLDASGQFT
+1526 ASLLLDASGQFA

-1578 TVDPVIHAASQV
+1578 TADPVIHAASQV

-1707 ASATGW
+1707 DSVTGW

-1795 NSYSGGTLISDGTL
+1795 NSYSGGS
-1809 VASNVDA
+1809 
-1816 LGSGDV
+1816 
-1822 TNNATLEMNTGGD
+1822 
-1835 FINNIGGTGRVEKS
+1835 
-1849 GDDTLTLSG
+1849 
-1858 SNTYTGGTLISD
+1858 
-1870 GTLVASNVEALGTG
+1870 
-1884 DVTNNATLELNT
+1884 
-1896 GGTFDNAISGSGQV
+1896 
-1910 VKSGDDVLTL
+1910 
-1920 SGANSYSGGTLISGG
+1920 
-1935 TLVANNVEA
+1935 
-1944 LGTGDVTDN
+1944 
-1953 ATLEMNTGGDFINN
+1953 
-1967 IGGTG
+1967 
-1972 RVEKSGDD
+1972 
-1980 ALTLSGSNTYTGGTT
+1980 
-1995 INDGTLIATSVDAL
+1995 
-2009 GSGDVT
+2009 
-2015 NNAVLELNT
+2015 
-2024 GGDFINNIGGTGRV
+2024 
-2038 EKSGDETLTLSGSN
+2038 
-2052 TYTGG
+2052 
-2057 TLISG
+2057 LISG
-2062 GTLVATNVEALGTGD
+2062 GTLVATNVEALG
-2077 VTDNAVLELNTGGDF
+2077 
-2092 INNIGGTGRVEKSGD
+2092 S
-2107 DTLTLSG
+2107 
-2114 SNSYTGGTLISS
+2114 
-2126 GTLVATNVDALG
+2126 
-2138 SGDVT
+2138 
-2143 DNATLE
+2143 
-2149 LNTGGDFTNNISG
+2149 
-2162 SGQVVKSGD
+2162 
-2171 ETLTLSGSNTYTGG
+2171 
-2185 TTINDGTLVA
+2185 
-2195 TSVEALGSG
+2195 
-2204 DVTNDAVLALNTG
+2204 
-2217 GDFANNI
+2217 
-2224 GGTGSVVKSG
+2224 
-2234 DETLTLSGTNSY
+2234 
-2246 TGGTTI
+2246 
-2252 SGGTLVAT
+2252 
-2260 NVEALGTGDVTNN
+2260 GDVTNN
-2273 ATLELNTGGDFT
+2273 A
-2285 NNISG
+2285 
-2290 NGQVVKSGDDTL
+2290 V
-2302 TFSGS
+2302 
-2307 NTYTGGTTIND
+2307 
-2318 GTLVAT
+2318 
-2324 SVEALGSGDVTN
+2324 
-2336 DAVLALNTGGDF
+2336 
-2348 ANNIGGTGSVVKSG
+2348 
-2362 DETLT
+2362 
-2367 LSGSNTYTG
+2367 
-2376 STLISSGTLVAN
+2376 
-2388 DVNALGTGDVTDNA
+2388 
-2402 TLMLNTGGDFINNIG
+2402 
-2417 GTGRVEK
+2417 
-2424 SGDDTLTLSGS
+2424 
-2435 NSYTGGTLISSGTLV
+2435 
-2450 ATNVDALGSGDVT
+2450 
-2463 DNATLELNTGGTFD
+2463 LELNTGGTFD

-2502 TGGTLISSGTLVAN
+2502 TGGTLISGGTLVASNVEALGTGDVTDNATLEMNTGGDFDNAISGSGQVVKSGDETLTLSGANSYTGGTTISGGTLVASNVEALGSGDVTDNATLEMNTGGDFANNIGGTGSVVKSGDKTLTLSGANSYTGGTTISGGTLVAN

-2525 VTDNAVLELNTGGD
+2525 VTDDATLELNTSGTFDNVISGSGQVVKSGDDVLTLSGANSYSGGTLISDGTLVASNVEALGTGDVTDNATLELNTGGD

-2580 NVEALGSGDI
+2580 NVEALGSGDVTDNATLELNTGGDFDNAISGSGQVVKSGDETLTLSGANSYTGGTTISGGTLVASNVEALGSGDVTNDAVLELNTGGDFDNAISGSGQVVKSGDDTLTLSCTNTYTGGTTISGGTLVASNVEALGSGDI

-2604 VTANLTTHDNAI
+2604 VTANLTTHDNAT

-2642 IDSNSGAIVTA
+2642 TDSNSGAIVTA

-2683 IDTDSAINS
+2683 IDSDSAIDS

-2838 STVNGHVNNQGSLY
+2838 ATVNGHVNNQGSLY

-2943 GQSDGDFRLYKG
+2943 GQSDGDFTLYKG

-2984 DGGEVTPPD
+2984 DGGDVIPPDDGGDVTPPD
-2993 DGGEVTPPDDGG
+2993 DGGD
-3005 EVTPPDDGGEVTPP
+3005 VTPPDDGGEVTPP

-3038 DGGDITPP
+3038 DGGDVTPP
-3046 DDGGDITPPDGG
+3046 DDDGDITPPDGG
-3058 DVTPVA
+3058 DVTPVT

-3283 WTTRLGVR
+3283 WTTRLGMR

>member
-21 ELARSGSRAIVSVS
+21 ELARSGSRAIVS

-122 DSSTGATSVHNQ
+122 DSLTGATSVHNQ

-145 IMLQNGGSVIN
+145 ILLQNGGSVIN
-156 DARIENN
+156 DARIENS

-168 DPEDIPQEYAGVY
+168 DPQDIPQEYAGVY

-196 EGVSGVIVQSG
+196 EGISGVIVQSG

-252 GKIEDAAI
+252 NKIEDAAI

-292 YGSHFEVV
+292 HGSHFEVV

-371 GSGDASV
+371 GAGDASV

-432 NGNTISNQGKMTGVS
+432 NGNTITNQGKMTGVS
-447 DGLVLSGNNNI
+447 DGLLISGNNNI

-476 GSGNQITAKSGSKIT
+476 GSGNQIT
-491 ATSTGISIAGGNNQV
+491 
-506 TTESGSTI
+506 TESGSAI

-536 TATGSSISYGIQYNS
+536 TAIGSSNSYGIQYNS
-551 GTSGTIT
+551 GASGTIT

-639 GVTIN
+639 GVTIS

-799 VISGSGNVI
+799 VISGSGNVV

-838 GGALGSGNIDNRAYL
+838 GGALGSGNIDNLAYL
-853 KLDAANASDP
+853 KLDAASASDP

-948 AISGDFDGITINGNA
+948 AISGDFDDITINGNA

-987 TLTWYADRYNAAI
+987 TLTWYADRDNAAI

-1043 ILNAENTYTGGTTI
+1043 ILNAENTYTGSTTI
-1057 SDGTLVAT
+1057 SEGTLIAT

-1070 GTGNVTDNATLELNT
+1070 GTGNVTDNATLEM
-1085 GGDFDNAISG
+1085 
-1095 SGQVVKSGDET
+1095 
-1106 LTLSGSNTYTGGTI
+1106 
-1120 ISGGTLVATNVEA
+1120 
-1133 LGTGDVTDN
+1133 
-1142 ATLELNT
+1142 
-1149 GGDFDN
+1149 
-1155 AIGGTGSVVKS
+1155 
-1166 GDKTLTLSGANS
+1166 
-1178 YTGGTTISGGTLVAS
+1178 
-1193 NVEALGSGD
+1193 
-1202 VTDNA
+1202 
-1207 TLELNTGG
+1207 
-1215 DFANNIGGTGSVVKS
+1215 
-1230 GDKTLTLSG
+1230 
-1239 TNSYTGGTTI
+1239 
-1249 SGGTLVANNVE
+1249 
-1260 ALGTG
+1260 
-1265 DVTNNATLELNTGGD
+1265 NTGGD

-1310 TTISGGTLVATN
+1310 TTISGGTLVA
-1322 VEALGTGDIT
+1322 
-1332 DNATLELN
+1332 
-1340 AGGDFTNNIGGT
+1340 
-1352 GSVEKSGDKTLTL
+1352 
-1365 SGTNTYRGG
+1365 
-1374 TLISGGTL
+1374 
-1382 VASNVEALGSGD
+1382 SNVEALGSGD
-1394 VTDNATLEMNT
+1394 VTDNA
-1405 GGDFANNIGGTG
+1405 
-1417 SVVKSGDKTLT
+1417 V
-1428 LSGAN
+1428 
-1433 SYTGG
+1433 
-1438 TTISG
+1438 
-1443 GTLVASNVEALG
+1443 
-1455 TGNVTD
+1455 
-1461 NATLELNTGGDF
+1461 
-1473 DNAIS
+1473 
-1478 GSGQVVKSGDGAL
+1478 
-1491 TLSGANSYSGAT
+1491 
-1503 TISGGTLIAANVNA
+1503 
-1517 LGTGAIDNR
+1517 
-1526 ASLLLDASGQFT
+1526 
-1538 VTDLTTESGGNTEI
+1538 
-1552 GAGSTLQATT
+1552 
-1562 LTQKSD
+1562 
-1568 STLTINLNSN
+1568 
-1578 TVDPVIHAASQV
+1578 
-1590 SLAGTLDITGVGDVL
+1590 
-1605 DSDPASTDDLDTFT
+1605 
-1619 LIASD
+1619 
-1624 KTIAGDFEKLTVAG
+1624 
-1638 MDADLADFITVD
+1638 
-1650 GRIDDTGKQYELTTA
+1650 
-1665 LTWYADRDDAVTD
+1665 
-1678 AHGTFNLTN
+1678 
-1687 ADGSFAVNTVL
+1687 
-1698 ENVDATLDP
+1698 
-1707 ASATGW
+1707 
-1713 DGTSLIKQG
+1713 
-1722 AGTLILNAENTYT
+1722 
-1735 GGTTISGGTLV
+1735 
-1746 ATNVDA
+1746 
-1752 LGSGDVTDD
+1752 
-1761 ATLELNTGGTF
+1761 LELNTGGTF

-1782 VKSGDDVLTLSGA
+1782 VKSGD
-1795 NSYSGGTLISDGTL
+1795 
-1809 VASNVDA
+1809 
-1816 LGSGDV
+1816 
-1822 TNNATLEMNTGGD
+1822 
-1835 FINNIGGTGRVEKS
+1835 K
-1849 GDDTLTLSG
+1849 
-1858 SNTYTGGTLISD
+1858 
-1870 GTLVASNVEALGTG
+1870 
-1884 DVTNNATLELNT
+1884 
-1896 GGTFDNAISGSGQV
+1896 
-1910 VKSGDDVLTL
+1910 
-1920 SGANSYSGGTLISGG
+1920 
-1935 TLVANNVEA
+1935 
-1944 LGTGDVTDN
+1944 
-1953 ATLEMNTGGDFINN
+1953 
-1967 IGGTG
+1967 
-1972 RVEKSGDD
+1972 
-1980 ALTLSGSNTYTGGTT
+1980 
-1995 INDGTLIATSVDAL
+1995 
-2009 GSGDVT
+2009 
-2015 NNAVLELNT
+2015 
-2024 GGDFINNIGGTGRV
+2024 
-2038 EKSGDETLTLSGSN
+2038 
-2052 TYTGG
+2052 
-2057 TLISG
+2057 
-2062 GTLVATNVEALGTGD
+2062 
-2077 VTDNAVLELNTGGDF
+2077 
-2092 INNIGGTGRVEKSGD
+2092 
-2107 DTLTLSG
+2107 
-2114 SNSYTGGTLISS
+2114 
-2126 GTLVATNVDALG
+2126 
-2138 SGDVT
+2138 
-2143 DNATLE
+2143 
-2149 LNTGGDFTNNISG
+2149 
-2162 SGQVVKSGD
+2162 
-2171 ETLTLSGSNTYTGG
+2171 
-2185 TTINDGTLVA
+2185 
-2195 TSVEALGSG
+2195 
-2204 DVTNDAVLALNTG
+2204 
-2217 GDFANNI
+2217 
-2224 GGTGSVVKSG
+2224 
-2234 DETLTLSGTNSY
+2234 
-2246 TGGTTI
+2246 
-2252 SGGTLVAT
+2252 
-2260 NVEALGTGDVTNN
+2260 
-2273 ATLELNTGGDFT
+2273 
-2285 NNISG
+2285 
-2290 NGQVVKSGDDTL
+2290 
-2302 TFSGS
+2302 
-2307 NTYTGGTTIND
+2307 
-2318 GTLVAT
+2318 
-2324 SVEALGSGDVTN
+2324 
-2336 DAVLALNTGGDF
+2336 
-2348 ANNIGGTGSVVKSG
+2348 
-2362 DETLT
+2362 
-2367 LSGSNTYTG
+2367 
-2376 STLISSGTLVAN
+2376 
-2388 DVNALGTGDVTDNA
+2388 
-2402 TLMLNTGGDFINNIG
+2402 
-2417 GTGRVEK
+2417 
-2424 SGDDTLTLSGS
+2424 
-2435 NSYTGGTLISSGTLV
+2435 
-2450 ATNVDALGSGDVT
+2450 
-2463 DNATLELNTGGTFD
+2463 
-2477 NAISGSGQVV
+2477 
-2487 KSGDETLTLSGANSY
+2487 
-2502 TGGTLISSGTLVAN
+2502 
-2516 DVNALGTGD
+2516 
-2525 VTDNAVLELNTGGD
+2525 
-2539 FDNAISGSG
+2539 
-2548 QVVKSG
+2548 
-2554 DETLTLSGANSYT
+2554 TLTLSGANSYT

-2744 GTFTLS
+2744 GAFTLS

-2764 VDATLNPDSATYW
+2764 VDATLDPDSATGW

-2803 VQEGALWLAE
+2803 VQEGVLWLAE

-2838 STVNGHVNNQGSLY
+2838 ATVNGHVNNQGSLY

-2943 GQSDGDFRLYKG
+2943 GQSDGDFTLYKG

-3329 DLPNDRVEVKVGI
+3329 DLPNDRMEVKVGI

>member
-1 MNKTY
+1 
-6 NIIWNAARGM
+6 
-16 YIVTS
+16 
-21 ELARSGSRAIVSVS
+21 
-35 ASCAV
+35 
-40 TLLAMDAAPAV
+40 
-51 AEETRVSIPS
+51 
-61 QTTTYTLSGATPF
+61 
-74 VVETGNTVATDT
+74 
-86 ATSAAIVG
+86 
-94 DNSNDW
+94 
-100 DLLIESG
+100 
-107 AVVGSSLTDS
+107 
-117 QAMNL
+117 
-122 DSSTGATSVHNQ
+122 
-134 GTITG
+134 
-139 SNEDGT
+139 
-145 IMLQNGGSVIN
+145 
-156 DARIENN
+156 
-163 ATYEH
+163 
-168 DPEDIPQEYAGVY
+168 
-181 MLNGGSYVSSESGVL
+181 
-196 EGVSGVIVQSG
+196 
-207 EAHIT
+207 
-212 NGGMINSDGSWRS
+212 
-225 YGVEFRDGT
+225 
-234 YGTIV
+234 
-239 NTGTII
+239 
-245 TTASDGS
+245 
-252 GKIEDAAI
+252 
-260 YVHTLNDMAVS
+260 
-271 GSVSVDNSGL
+271 
-281 MQSDFITVALY
+281 
-292 YGSHFEVV
+292 
-300 NRVGGVITAG
+300 
-310 NSSLVGI
+310 
-317 KSTAMELKVGVDNL
+317 
-331 VTNDGTISAYGTAN
+331 AYGTAN

-371 GSGDASV
+371 GAGDASV

-411 HTLNNQAGGAISAN
+411 HTLNNQAGSAISAN

-432 NGNTISNQGKMTGVS
+432 NGNTITNQGKMTGVS
-447 DGLVLSGNNNI
+447 DGLLISGNNNI

-491 ATSTGISIAGGNNQV
+491 TTSTGISIAGGNNQI
-506 TTESGSTI
+506 TTESGSAI

-536 TATGSSISYGIQYNS
+536 TATGSSISYGIHYYS

-799 VISGSGNVI
+799 VISGSGNVV

-853 KLDAANASDP
+853 KLDAASASDP

-895 STLTADLTATSGP
+895 STLTADLTETSGP
-908 AIRAKNVNLDGTLNV
+908 VIRAKNVNLDGTLNV

-948 AISGDFDGITINGNA
+948 AISGDFDDITINGNA

-987 TLTWYADRYNAAI
+987 TLTWYADRDNAAI

-1021 ENVDANS
+1021 EDVDANS

-1043 ILNAENTYTGGTTI
+1043 ILNAENTYTGSTTI
-1057 SDGTLVAT
+1057 SEGTLIAT

-1070 GTGNVTDNATLELNT
+1070 GTGNVTDNATLEMNT

-1106 LTLSGSNTYTGGTI
+1106 LTLSGANSYTGGTT
-1120 ISGGTLVATNVEA
+1120 ISGGTLVASNVEA
-1133 LGTGDVTDN
+1133 LGTGDITDN
-1142 ATLELNT
+1142 ATLELNA
-1149 GGDFDN
+1149 GGDFAN
-1155 AIGGTGSVVKS
+1155 NIGGTGSVVKS
-1166 GDKTLTLSGANS
+1166 GDKTLTLSGSNT

-1207 TLELNTGG
+1207 TLELSTGG

-1280 FDNAISGSGQVVKS
+1280 FTNAISGSGQ
-1294 GDETLTLSGA
+1294 
-1304 NSYTGG
+1304 
-1310 TTISGGTLVATN
+1310 
-1322 VEALGTGDIT
+1322 
-1332 DNATLELN
+1332 
-1340 AGGDFTNNIGGT
+1340 
-1352 GSVEKSGDKTLTL
+1352 
-1365 SGTNTYRGG
+1365 
-1374 TLISGGTL
+1374 
-1382 VASNVEALGSGD
+1382 
-1394 VTDNATLEMNT
+1394 
-1405 GGDFANNIGGTG
+1405 
-1417 SVVKSGDKTLT
+1417 VVKSGDKTLT

-1443 GTLVASNVEALG
+1443 GTLVANDVNALGTGDVTDNATLALNAVGDFNNAIGGSGKVEKSGDDTLTLSGSNTYTGGTLINGGTLVASNVEALG
-1455 TGNVTD
+1455 TGDVTD
-1461 NATLELNTGGDF
+1461 DATLELNTGGDF

-1478 GSGQVVKSGDGAL
+1478 GSGQVVKSGD
-1491 TLSGANSYSGAT
+1491 
-1503 TISGGTLIAANVNA
+1503 
-1517 LGTGAIDNR
+1517 
-1526 ASLLLDASGQFT
+1526 
-1538 VTDLTTESGGNTEI
+1538 
-1552 GAGSTLQATT
+1552 
-1562 LTQKSD
+1562 
-1568 STLTINLNSN
+1568 
-1578 TVDPVIHAASQV
+1578 
-1590 SLAGTLDITGVGDVL
+1590 
-1605 DSDPASTDDLDTFT
+1605 
-1619 LIASD
+1619 
-1624 KTIAGDFEKLTVAG
+1624 
-1638 MDADLADFITVD
+1638 
-1650 GRIDDTGKQYELTTA
+1650 
-1665 LTWYADRDDAVTD
+1665 
-1678 AHGTFNLTN
+1678 
-1687 ADGSFAVNTVL
+1687 
-1698 ENVDATLDP
+1698 
-1707 ASATGW
+1707 
-1713 DGTSLIKQG
+1713 
-1722 AGTLILNAENTYT
+1722 
-1735 GGTTISGGTLV
+1735 
-1746 ATNVDA
+1746 
-1752 LGSGDVTDD
+1752 
-1761 ATLELNTGGTF
+1761 
-1772 DNAISGSGQV
+1772 
-1782 VKSGDDVLTLSGA
+1782 
-1795 NSYSGGTLISDGTL
+1795 
-1809 VASNVDA
+1809 
-1816 LGSGDV
+1816 
-1822 TNNATLEMNTGGD
+1822 
-1835 FINNIGGTGRVEKS
+1835 
-1849 GDDTLTLSG
+1849 
-1858 SNTYTGGTLISD
+1858 
-1870 GTLVASNVEALGTG
+1870 
-1884 DVTNNATLELNT
+1884 
-1896 GGTFDNAISGSGQV
+1896 
-1910 VKSGDDVLTL
+1910 
-1920 SGANSYSGGTLISGG
+1920 
-1935 TLVANNVEA
+1935 
-1944 LGTGDVTDN
+1944 
-1953 ATLEMNTGGDFINN
+1953 
-1967 IGGTG
+1967 
-1972 RVEKSGDD
+1972 
-1980 ALTLSGSNTYTGGTT
+1980 
-1995 INDGTLIATSVDAL
+1995 
-2009 GSGDVT
+2009 
-2015 NNAVLELNT
+2015 
-2024 GGDFINNIGGTGRV
+2024 
-2038 EKSGDETLTLSGSN
+2038 ETLTLSGSN
-2052 TYTGG
+2052 T
-2057 TLISG
+2057 
-2062 GTLVATNVEALGTGD
+2062 
-2077 VTDNAVLELNTGGDF
+2077 
-2092 INNIGGTGRVEKSGD
+2092 
-2107 DTLTLSG
+2107 
-2114 SNSYTGGTLISS
+2114 
-2126 GTLVATNVDALG
+2126 
-2138 SGDVT
+2138 
-2143 DNATLE
+2143 
-2149 LNTGGDFTNNISG
+2149 
-2162 SGQVVKSGD
+2162 
-2171 ETLTLSGSNTYTGG
+2171 
-2185 TTINDGTLVA
+2185 
-2195 TSVEALGSG
+2195 
-2204 DVTNDAVLALNTG
+2204 
-2217 GDFANNI
+2217 
-2224 GGTGSVVKSG
+2224 
-2234 DETLTLSGTNSY
+2234 
-2246 TGGTTI
+2246 
-2252 SGGTLVAT
+2252 
-2260 NVEALGTGDVTNN
+2260 
-2273 ATLELNTGGDFT
+2273 
-2285 NNISG
+2285 
-2290 NGQVVKSGDDTL
+2290 
-2302 TFSGS
+2302 
-2307 NTYTGGTTIND
+2307 
-2318 GTLVAT
+2318 
-2324 SVEALGSGDVTN
+2324 
-2336 DAVLALNTGGDF
+2336 
-2348 ANNIGGTGSVVKSG
+2348 
-2362 DETLT
+2362 
-2367 LSGSNTYTG
+2367 
-2376 STLISSGTLVAN
+2376 
-2388 DVNALGTGDVTDNA
+2388 
-2402 TLMLNTGGDFINNIG
+2402 
-2417 GTGRVEK
+2417 
-2424 SGDDTLTLSGS
+2424 
-2435 NSYTGGTLISSGTLV
+2435 
-2450 ATNVDALGSGDVT
+2450 
-2463 DNATLELNTGGTFD
+2463 
-2477 NAISGSGQVV
+2477 
-2487 KSGDETLTLSGANSY
+2487 Y

-2539 FDNAISGSG
+2539 FINSIGGTGRVEKSGDETLTLSGSNTYTGGTTINDGTLVATSVDALGSGDVTDNATLELNTSGTFDNVISGSG

-2554 DETLTLSGANSYT
+2554 DDALTLSGANSYT

-2604 VTANLTTHDNAI
+2604 VTANLTTHDNAT

-2642 IDSNSGAIVTA
+2642 TDSNSGAIVTA
-2653 DHANLGGTL
+2653 DRANLGGTL

-2668 NVAKSWTRDAYAYTL
+2668 NVTKSWTRDAYSYTL
-2683 IDTDSAINS
+2683 IDTDSAIDS
-2692 DFAQFTVAGMDAKQV
+2692 DFAQFTVAGIDAKQV

-2729 LSWYADSDNAATDAH
+2729 LSWYADSDNAATNAH

-2785 GAGTLILG
+2785 GAGTLTLG

-2838 STVNGHVNNQGSLY
+2838 ATVNGHVNNLGNLY

-2923 TNVNGLGAQTVNGI
+2923 TNVNGLGAKTVNGI

-2943 GQSDGDFRLYKG
+2943 GQSDGDFTLYKG

-2993 DGGEVTPPDDGG
+2993 DGGDITPPDDGG

>member
-139 SNEDGT
+139 SNEDGA

-156 DARIENN
+156 DARIENS

-212 NGGMINSDGSWRS
+212 NGGMISSDGSWRS

-252 GKIEDAAI
+252 NKIEDAAI

-292 YGSHFEVV
+292 HGSHFEVV

-371 GSGDASV
+371 GAGDASV

-411 HTLNNQAGGAISAN
+411 HTLNNQAGSAISAN

-447 DGLVLSGNNNI
+447 DGLLISGNNNI

-491 ATSTGISIAGGNNQV
+491 TTSTGISIAGGNNQI
-506 TTESGSTI
+506 TTESGSAI

-536 TATGSSISYGIQYNS
+536 TATGSNMSYGIQYNS
-551 GTSGTIT
+551 GASGTIT

-610 GSITANTAVQLN
+610 GSISANTAVQFH
-622 GNNNTLANAGAI
+622 GNNNKLANAGAI

-650 TSQGKITGGTNA
+650 TSQGKITGGINA

-799 VISGSGNVI
+799 VISGSGNVV

-853 KLDAANASDP
+853 KLDAASASDP

-948 AISGDFDGITINGNA
+948 AISGDFDDITINGNA

-987 TLTWYADRYNAAI
+987 TLTWYADRDNAAI

-1043 ILNAENTYTGGTTI
+1043 ILNAENTYTGSTTI
-1057 SDGTLVAT
+1057 SEGTLIAT

-1070 GTGNVTDNATLELNT
+1070 GTGNVTDNATLEMNTGGDFDNAISGSGQVVKSGDETLTLSGANSYTGGTTISGGTLVASNVEALGTGDITDNATLELNAGGDFANNIGGTGSVVKSGDKTLTLSGSNTYTGGTTISGGTLVASNVEALGTGDVTDNATLELNT

-1095 SGQVVKSGDET
+1095 SGQVVKSGDKT
-1106 LTLSGSNTYTGGTI
+1106 LTLSGINSYTGGTT
-1120 ISGGTLVATNVEA
+1120 ISGGTLVASNVDA
-1133 LGTGDVTDN
+1133 LGSGDVTDN

-1294 GDETLTLSGA
+1294 GD
-1304 NSYTGG
+1304 
-1310 TTISGGTLVATN
+1310 
-1322 VEALGTGDIT
+1322 
-1332 DNATLELN
+1332 
-1340 AGGDFTNNIGGT
+1340 
-1352 GSVEKSGDKTLTL
+1352 KT
-1365 SGTNTYRGG
+1365 
-1374 TLISGGTL
+1374 
-1382 VASNVEALGSGD
+1382 
-1394 VTDNATLEMNT
+1394 
-1405 GGDFANNIGGTG
+1405 
-1417 SVVKSGDKTLT
+1417 
-1428 LSGAN
+1428 
-1433 SYTGG
+1433 
-1438 TTISG
+1438 
-1443 GTLVASNVEALG
+1443 
-1455 TGNVTD
+1455 
-1461 NATLELNTGGDF
+1461 
-1473 DNAIS
+1473 
-1478 GSGQVVKSGDGAL
+1478 L

-1503 TISGGTLIAANVNA
+1503 TISGGTLIATHVNA

-1568 STLTINLNSN
+1568 STLTINLDSN
-1578 TVDPVIHAASQV
+1578 TADPVIHAASQV

-1809 VASNVDA
+1809 VASNV
-1816 LGSGDV
+1816 
-1822 TNNATLEMNTGGD
+1822 
-1835 FINNIGGTGRVEKS
+1835 
-1849 GDDTLTLSG
+1849 
-1858 SNTYTGGTLISD
+1858 
-1870 GTLVASNVEALGTG
+1870 
-1884 DVTNNATLELNT
+1884 
-1896 GGTFDNAISGSGQV
+1896 
-1910 VKSGDDVLTL
+1910 
-1920 SGANSYSGGTLISGG
+1920 
-1935 TLVANNVEA
+1935 EA
-1944 LGTGDVTDN
+1944 LGTGDVTDD
-1953 ATLEMNTGGDFINN
+1953 AT
-1967 IGGTG
+1967 
-1972 RVEKSGDD
+1972 
-1980 ALTLSGSNTYTGGTT
+1980 
-1995 INDGTLIATSVDAL
+1995 
-2009 GSGDVT
+2009 
-2015 NNAVLELNT
+2015 
-2024 GGDFINNIGGTGRV
+2024 
-2038 EKSGDETLTLSGSN
+2038 
-2052 TYTGG
+2052 
-2057 TLISG
+2057 
-2062 GTLVATNVEALGTGD
+2062 
-2077 VTDNAVLELNTGGDF
+2077 LELNTGGDF

-2107 DTLTLSG
+2107 D
-2114 SNSYTGGTLISS
+2114 
-2126 GTLVATNVDALG
+2126 
-2138 SGDVT
+2138 
-2143 DNATLE
+2143 
-2149 LNTGGDFTNNISG
+2149 
-2162 SGQVVKSGD
+2162 K
-2171 ETLTLSGSNTYTGG
+2171 LTLSGSNTYTGG
-2185 TTINDGTLVA
+2185 
-2195 TSVEALGSG
+2195 
-2204 DVTNDAVLALNTG
+2204 
-2217 GDFANNI
+2217 
-2224 GGTGSVVKSG
+2224 
-2234 DETLTLSGTNSY
+2234 
-2246 TGGTTI
+2246 
-2252 SGGTLVAT
+2252 
-2260 NVEALGTGDVTNN
+2260 
-2273 ATLELNTGGDFT
+2273 
-2285 NNISG
+2285 
-2290 NGQVVKSGDDTL
+2290 
-2302 TFSGS
+2302 
-2307 NTYTGGTTIND
+2307 
-2318 GTLVAT
+2318 
-2324 SVEALGSGDVTN
+2324 
-2336 DAVLALNTGGDF
+2336 
-2348 ANNIGGTGSVVKSG
+2348 
-2362 DETLT
+2362 
-2367 LSGSNTYTG
+2367 
-2376 STLISSGTLVAN
+2376 TLISSGTLVAN

-2402 TLMLNTGGDFINNIG
+2402 TLMLNTGGDFTNNIG

-2424 SGDDTLTLSGS
+2424 SGDDALTLSGS
-2435 NSYTGGTLISSGTLV
+2435 NTYTGGTLISGGTLVANDVNALGTGDITDNATLALNAVGDFDNAISGSGKVEKSGDDALTLSGSNTYTGGTLISSGTLVASNVEALGTGDVTDNATLELNTSGTFDNAISGSGQVVKSGDKMLTLSGANSYSGGTLISDGTLVASNVESLGTGDVTNNATLELNTGGDFTNNISGSGQVVKSGDDALALSGANSYTGGTLISSGTLV

-2487 KSGDETLTLSGANSY
+2487 KSGDKTLTLSGSNTYTGGTLISDGTLVASNVEALGTGDVTDNATLELNTSGTFDNVISGSGQVVKSGDDALTLSGSNTYRGGTTISGGTLVATSVEALGTGDVTDNATLALNTGGDFINNIGGTGRVEKSGDQTLTLSGANSY
-2502 TGGTLISSGTLVAN
+2502 TGGTLISSGTLVASN
-2516 DVNALGTGD
+2516 VNALGSGD
-2525 VTDNAVLELNTGGD
+2525 VTDNAVLELNTGGT

-2548 QVVKSG
+2548 QVEKSG
-2554 DETLTLSGANSYT
+2554 DGTLTLSG
-2567 GGTTISGGTLVAS
+2567 
-2580 NVEALGSGDI
+2580 
-2590 DNYASLQLNASGQF
+2590 
-2604 VTANLTTHDNAI
+2604 
-2616 TAIGAGSALRANT
+2616 
-2629 LTQEAN
+2629 
-2635 STLAVHL
+2635 
-2642 IDSNSGAIVTA
+2642 
-2653 DHANLGGTL
+2653 
-2662 DITGIG
+2662 
-2668 NVAKSWTRDAYAYTL
+2668 
-2683 IDTDSAINS
+2683 
-2692 DFAQFTVAGMDAKQV
+2692 
-2707 DFLTVDGR
+2707 
-2715 VNADDDTRYDVTAS
+2715 
-2729 LSWYADSDNAATDAH
+2729 
-2744 GTFTLS
+2744 
-2750 EQGHSFTLNTALTD
+2750 
-2764 VDATLNPDSATYW
+2764 
-2777 DGKSLIKR
+2777 
-2785 GAGTLILG
+2785 
-2793 AQNTYSGDTD
+2793 
-2803 VQEGALWLAE
+2803 
-2813 TATIGSA
+2813 
-2820 GSAQAVNIAAN
+2820 
-2831 AAFGGHN
+2831 
-2838 STVNGHVNNQGSLY
+2838 
-2852 FVDTFTV
+2852 
-2859 NGDVVNS
+2859 
-2866 SAMISGSDQPNNTL
+2866 
-2880 TIAGNYTGNDGHLYL
+2880 
-2895 NTQLG
+2895 
-2900 DDSSPT
+2900 
-2906 DKLIVTGDTAG
+2906 
-2917 STTLHI
+2917 
-2923 TNVNGLGAQTVNGI
+2923 
-2937 EVIEVG
+2937 
-2943 GQSDGDFRLYKG
+2943 
-2955 HVDINAWTY
+2955 
-2964 TLKQDGGDWYLRSES
+2964 
-2979 DDVPD
+2979 
-2984 DGGEVTPPD
+2984 
-2993 DGGEVTPPDDGG
+2993 
-3005 EVTPPDDGGEVTPP
+3005 
-3019 DDGGEVTPPDDD
+3019 
-3031 GEVTPPD
+3031 
-3038 DGGDITPP
+3038 
-3046 DDGGDITPPDGG
+3046 
-3058 DVTPVA
+3058 
-3064 PQYRADIGVYLG
+3064 
-3076 NQWMARNLQ
+3076 
-3085 MQTLYD
+3085 
-3091 REGSQYRSADGSI
+3091 
-3104 WMRFKAGKAES
+3104 
-3115 QAVNGN
+3115 
-3121 VDIDSDYSQFQ
+3121 
-3132 LGGDILTWSDGAQS
+3132 
-3146 VTVGLMGSYINASTD
+3146 
-3161 STGNRGADGSQFS
+3161 
-3174 ANGSVD
+3174 
-3180 GYNLGLYATW
+3180 
-3190 FADAQSHRGAYIDS
+3190 
-3204 WYQYGAYNNSVD
+3204 
-3216 NDGLSASR
+3216 
-3224 YDSAAHAVSLETGYR
+3224 
-3239 YDIAL
+3239 
-3244 SNRNTVSLTPQA
+3244 
-3256 QVTWQRYSADTV
+3256 
-3268 IDDGGT
+3268 
-3274 RISGQNDDS
+3274 
-3283 WTTRLGVR
+3283 
-3291 VDGKLYK
+3291 
-3298 ESGRIQPF
+3298 
-3306 MEVNWLHASDN
+3306 
-3317 ASATFGD
+3317 
-3324 TKVSQ
+3324 
-3329 DLPNDRVEVKVGI
+3329 
-3342 QANVSERL
+3342 
-3350 SVYAQAAG
+3350 
-3358 QKGKND
+3358 
-3364 YGDASFS
+3364 
-3371 LNMRYNW
+3371 

>member
-74 VVETGNTVATDT
+74 VVETDNTIATDT
-86 ATSAAIVG
+86 AASAAIVG

-122 DSSTGATSVHNQ
+122 DSLTGATSVHNQ

-145 IMLQNGGSVIN
+145 ILLQNGGSVIN
-156 DARIENN
+156 DARIENS

-212 NGGMINSDGSWRS
+212 NGGMISSDGSWRS

-252 GKIEDAAI
+252 NKIEDAAI

-292 YGSHFEVV
+292 HGSHFEVV

-371 GSGDASV
+371 GAGDASV

-411 HTLNNQAGGAISAN
+411 HTLNNQAGGVISAN
-425 TAVAING
+425 TAVAVNG
-432 NGNTISNQGKMTGVS
+432 NGNTITNQGKMTGVS
-447 DGLVLSGNNNI
+447 DGLLISGNNNI

-491 ATSTGISIAGGNNQV
+491 TTSTGISIAGGNNQI
-506 TTESGSTI
+506 TTESGSAI

-536 TATGSSISYGIQYNS
+536 TATGSNMSYGIQYNS
-551 GTSGTIT
+551 GASGTIT

-610 GSITANTAVQLN
+610 GSISANTAVQFH
-622 GNNNTLANAGAI
+622 GNNNKLANAGAI

-650 TSQGKITGGTNA
+650 TSQGKITGGINA

-799 VISGSGNVI
+799 VISGSGNVV

-853 KLDAANASDP
+853 KLDAASASDP

-987 TLTWYADRYNAAI
+987 TLTWYADHDNAAI

-1057 SDGTLVAT
+1057 SDGTLIAN

-1085 GGDFDNAISG
+1085 GGDFTNNISG
-1095 SGQVVKSGDET
+1095 SGQVVKSGDKT
-1106 LTLSGSNTYTGGTI
+1106 LTLSGINSYTGGTT
-1120 ISGGTLVATNVEA
+1120 ISGGTLVASNVDA
-1133 LGTGDVTDN
+1133 LGSGDVTDNATLELNTGGDFDNAIGGTGSVVKSGDKTLTLSGTNTYRGGTTISGGTLVASNVNALGSGDVTDNATLEMNTGGDFTNNISGSGQVVKSGDKTLTLSGINSYTGGTTISGGTLVASNVDALGSGDVTDN

-1193 NVEALGSGD
+1193 NVEALGTGD
-1202 VTDNA
+1202 ITDNA
-1207 TLELNTGG
+1207 TLELSTGG

-1239 TNSYTGGTTI
+1239 SNTYTGGTTI
-1249 SGGTLVANNVE
+1249 SGGTLVATNVE

-1265 DVTNNATLELNTGGD
+1265 NVTDNATLELSTGGD
-1280 FDNAISGSGQVVKS
+1280 FANNIGGTGSVVKS

-1322 VEALGTGDIT
+1322 VDALGTGD
-1332 DNATLELN
+1332 
-1340 AGGDFTNNIGGT
+1340 
-1352 GSVEKSGDKTLTL
+1352 
-1365 SGTNTYRGG
+1365 
-1374 TLISGGTL
+1374 
-1382 VASNVEALGSGD
+1382 
-1394 VTDNATLEMNT
+1394 
-1405 GGDFANNIGGTG
+1405 
-1417 SVVKSGDKTLT
+1417 
-1428 LSGAN
+1428 
-1433 SYTGG
+1433 
-1438 TTISG
+1438 
-1443 GTLVASNVEALG
+1443 
-1455 TGNVTD
+1455 VTD

-1473 DNAIS
+1473 TNNIS
-1478 GSGQVVKSGDGAL
+1478 GSGQVVKSGDKTL
-1491 TLSGANSYSGAT
+1491 TLSGINSYTGGT
-1503 TISGGTLIAANVNA
+1503 TISGGTLIATHVNA

-1578 TVDPVIHAASQV
+1578 TADPVIHAASQV

-1782 VKSGDDVLTLSGA
+1782 VKSGDETLTLSGSNSYTDGTLISGGTLVASNVEALGSGDVTDDAVLELNTGGDFDNAISGSGQVVKSGDETLTLSGSNTYTGGTLISGGTLVASNVEALGSGDVTNDAVLELNTGGTFDNTISGSGRVVKSGDGALTLSGA

-1809 VASNVDA
+1809 IAGRVDV

-1822 TNNATLEMNTGGD
+1822 TD
-1835 FINNIGGTGRVEKS
+1835 
-1849 GDDTLTLSG
+1849 
-1858 SNTYTGGTLISD
+1858 
-1870 GTLVASNVEALGTG
+1870 
-1884 DVTNNATLELNT
+1884 NATLELNT

-1920 SGANSYSGGTLISGG
+1920 SGANSYSGGTLISDG
-1935 TLVANNVEA
+1935 TLVASNVEA

-1980 ALTLSGSNTYTGGTT
+1980 ALTLSGSNTYTGGTTINDGTLIATSVDALGSGDVTNNAVLELNTGGDFTNNIGGTGSVVKSGDETLTLSGSNTYTGGTT

-2138 SGDVT
+2138 
-2143 DNATLE
+2143 
-2149 LNTGGDFTNNISG
+2149 
-2162 SGQVVKSGD
+2162 
-2171 ETLTLSGSNTYTGG
+2171 
-2185 TTINDGTLVA
+2185 
-2195 TSVEALGSG
+2195 
-2204 DVTNDAVLALNTG
+2204 
-2217 GDFANNI
+2217 
-2224 GGTGSVVKSG
+2224 
-2234 DETLTLSGTNSY
+2234 
-2246 TGGTTI
+2246 
-2252 SGGTLVAT
+2252 
-2260 NVEALGTGDVTNN
+2260 
-2273 ATLELNTGGDFT
+2273 
-2285 NNISG
+2285 
-2290 NGQVVKSGDDTL
+2290 
-2302 TFSGS
+2302 
-2307 NTYTGGTTIND
+2307 
-2318 GTLVAT
+2318 
-2324 SVEALGSGDVTN
+2324 
-2336 DAVLALNTGGDF
+2336 
-2348 ANNIGGTGSVVKSG
+2348 
-2362 DETLT
+2362 
-2367 LSGSNTYTG
+2367 
-2376 STLISSGTLVAN
+2376 
-2388 DVNALGTGDVTDNA
+2388 TGDVTDNA
-2402 TLMLNTGGDFINNIG
+2402 
-2417 GTGRVEK
+2417 V
-2424 SGDDTLTLSGS
+2424 
-2435 NSYTGGTLISSGTLV
+2435 
-2450 ATNVDALGSGDVT
+2450 
-2463 DNATLELNTGGTFD
+2463 LELNTGGTFD

-2567 GGTTISGGTLVAS
+2567 GGTLISGGTLVATSVEALGSGDVTDNAVLELNTGGTFDNAISGSGQVVKSGDKTLTLSGANSYTGGTTISGGTLVAS

-2635 STLAVHL
+2635 GTLAVHL
-2642 IDSNSGAIVTA
+2642 TDNNSGAIVTA
-2653 DHANLGGTL
+2653 DRANLGGTL

-2668 NVAKSWTRDAYAYTL
+2668 NVTKSWTRDAYAYTL
-2683 IDTDSAINS
+2683 IDTDSAIDS

-2764 VDATLNPDSATYW
+2764 VDATLDPDSATGW

-2785 GAGTLILG
+2785 GAGALILG

-2838 STVNGHVNNQGSLY
+2838 ATVNGHVNNLGNLY

-3019 DDGGEVTPPDDD
+3019 DGGGDITPPD
-3031 GEVTPPD
+3031 G
-3038 DGGDITPP
+3038 GGDITPP

-3058 DVTPVA
+3058 GDATPVA

>member
-74 VVETGNTVATDT
+74 VVEAGNTIATDT
-86 ATSAAIVG
+86 AASAAIVG

-107 AVVGSSLTDS
+107 AVVGSSLIDS

-122 DSSTGATSVHNQ
+122 DSLTGATSVHNQ

-139 SNEDGT
+139 SSADGT
-145 IMLQNGGSVIN
+145 ILLQNGGSVIN
-156 DARIENN
+156 DGRIENSAIYVHN
-163 ATYEH
+163 LDLGA
-168 DPEDIPQEYAGVY
+168 PEIDAAIY
-181 MLNGGSYVSSESGVL
+181 MLNGGSYVSSENGVL
-196 EGVSGVIVQSG
+196 KGVSGVIVQSG
-207 EAHIT
+207 EVHIT
-212 NGGMINSDGSWRS
+212 NGGTINSDGSWRS
-225 YGVEFRDGT
+225 YGVELRGGA

-252 GKIEDAAI
+252 GEIEDAAI
-260 YVHTLNDMAVS
+260 YAHTFDDIAA
-271 GSVSVDNSGL
+271 GDYVSVDNSGL
-281 MQSDFITVALY
+281 LQSDFIAVALY
-292 YGSHFEVV
+292 HGAHFEVI
-300 NRVGGVITAG
+300 NRAGGVITAG

-317 KSTAMELKVGVDNL
+317 QSAAMELKAGANNL

-371 GSGDASV
+371 GAGDASV

-432 NGNTISNQGKMTGVS
+432 NGNTITNQGKMTGVS
-447 DGLVLSGNNNI
+447 DGLLISGNNNI

-491 ATSTGISIAGGNNQV
+491 TTSTGISIAGGNNQI
-506 TTESGSTI
+506 TTESGSAI

-536 TATGSSISYGIQYNS
+536 TATGSSISYGIHYYS

-610 GSITANTAVQLN
+610 GSITANTAVQFH

-639 GVTIN
+639 GVTIS

-650 TSQGKITGGTNA
+650 TNQGKITGGTNA

-763 TTLQIGNGGTLGAF
+763 TTLQIGNSGTLGTF

-799 VISGSGNVI
+799 VISGSGNVV

-853 KLDAANASDP
+853 KLDAASASDP

-1057 SDGTLVAT
+1057 SEGTLVAN

-1095 SGQVVKSGDET
+1095 SGQVVKSGDKT
-1106 LTLSGSNTYTGGTI
+1106 LTLSGANSYTGGTT
-1120 ISGGTLVATNVEA
+1120 ISGGTLVVSNVEA
-1133 LGTGDVTDN
+1133 LGSGDVTDN

-1149 GGDFDN
+1149 GGTFDN
-1155 AIGGTGSVVKS
+1155 VISGSGQVVKS
-1166 GDKTLTLSGANS
+1166 GDEMLTLSGANS

-1215 DFANNIGGTGSVVKS
+1215 DFDNAISGSGQVVKS
-1230 GDKTLTLSG
+1230 GDDALTLSG
-1239 TNSYTGGTTI
+1239 NNSYTGGTLI
-1249 SGGTLVANNVE
+1249 SDGTLVASNVE
-1260 ALGTG
+1260 ALGSG
-1265 DVTNNATLELNTGGD
+1265 DVTNDAVLELNTGGD
-1280 FDNAISGSGQVVKS
+1280 FDNAISGSGQ
-1294 GDETLTLSGA
+1294 
-1304 NSYTGG
+1304 
-1310 TTISGGTLVATN
+1310 
-1322 VEALGTGDIT
+1322 
-1332 DNATLELN
+1332 
-1340 AGGDFTNNIGGT
+1340 
-1352 GSVEKSGDKTLTL
+1352 
-1365 SGTNTYRGG
+1365 
-1374 TLISGGTL
+1374 
-1382 VASNVEALGSGD
+1382 
-1394 VTDNATLEMNT
+1394 
-1405 GGDFANNIGGTG
+1405 
-1417 SVVKSGDKTLT
+1417 VVKSGDKTLT

-1455 TGNVTD
+1455 SGDITD

-1478 GSGQVVKSGDGAL
+1478 GSGQVVKSGDETL
-1491 TLSGANSYSGAT
+1491 TLSGTNTYTGGT
-1503 TISGGTLIAANVNA
+1503 TISGGTLIATHVNA

-1526 ASLLLDASGQFT
+1526 ASLLLDASGQFA

-1578 TVDPVIHAASQV
+1578 TADPVIHAASQV

-1707 ASATGW
+1707 DSATGW

-1735 GGTTISGGTLV
+1735 VGTTISGGTLV

-1782 VKSGDDVLTLSGA
+1782 VKSGDKMLTLSGT
-1795 NSYSGGTLISDGTL
+1795 NSYSGGTLISGGTL
-1809 VASNVDA
+1809 VATNVDA

-1822 TNNATLEMNTGGD
+1822 TDDATLELNTGGTFD
-1835 FINNIGGTGRVEKS
+1835 NAISGSGQVVKS

-1858 SNTYTGGTLISD
+1858 SNTYTGGTIISG
-1870 GTLVASNVEALGTG
+1870 GTLVASNVEALGTGDVTNDAVLELNTGGDFDNAISGSGQVVKSGDETLTLSGTNSYTDGTLISGGTLVATNLEALGTG

-1910 VKSGDDVLTL
+1910 VKSGDD
-1920 SGANSYSGGTLISGG
+1920 
-1935 TLVANNVEA
+1935 
-1944 LGTGDVTDN
+1944 
-1953 ATLEMNTGGDFINN
+1953 
-1967 IGGTG
+1967 
-1972 RVEKSGDD
+1972 

-1995 INDGTLIATSVDAL
+1995 ISGGTLIATSVDAL

-2015 NNAVLELNT
+2015 
-2024 GGDFINNIGGTGRV
+2024 
-2038 EKSGDETLTLSGSN
+2038 
-2052 TYTGG
+2052 
-2057 TLISG
+2057 
-2062 GTLVATNVEALGTGD
+2062 
-2077 VTDNAVLELNTGGDF
+2077 DNAV
-2092 INNIGGTGRVEKSGD
+2092 
-2107 DTLTLSG
+2107 
-2114 SNSYTGGTLISS
+2114 
-2126 GTLVATNVDALG
+2126 
-2138 SGDVT
+2138 
-2143 DNATLE
+2143 
-2149 LNTGGDFTNNISG
+2149 
-2162 SGQVVKSGD
+2162 
-2171 ETLTLSGSNTYTGG
+2171 
-2185 TTINDGTLVA
+2185 
-2195 TSVEALGSG
+2195 
-2204 DVTNDAVLALNTG
+2204 
-2217 GDFANNI
+2217 
-2224 GGTGSVVKSG
+2224 
-2234 DETLTLSGTNSY
+2234 
-2246 TGGTTI
+2246 
-2252 SGGTLVAT
+2252 
-2260 NVEALGTGDVTNN
+2260 
-2273 ATLELNTGGDFT
+2273 
-2285 NNISG
+2285 
-2290 NGQVVKSGDDTL
+2290 
-2302 TFSGS
+2302 
-2307 NTYTGGTTIND
+2307 
-2318 GTLVAT
+2318 
-2324 SVEALGSGDVTN
+2324 
-2336 DAVLALNTGGDF
+2336 
-2348 ANNIGGTGSVVKSG
+2348 
-2362 DETLT
+2362 
-2367 LSGSNTYTG
+2367 
-2376 STLISSGTLVAN
+2376 
-2388 DVNALGTGDVTDNA
+2388 
-2402 TLMLNTGGDFINNIG
+2402 
-2417 GTGRVEK
+2417 
-2424 SGDDTLTLSGS
+2424 
-2435 NSYTGGTLISSGTLV
+2435 
-2450 ATNVDALGSGDVT
+2450 
-2463 DNATLELNTGGTFD
+2463 LELNTGGTFD

-2487 KSGDETLTLSGANSY
+2487 KSGDKTLTLSGS
-2502 TGGTLISSGTLVAN
+2502 
-2516 DVNALGTGD
+2516 
-2525 VTDNAVLELNTGGD
+2525 NT
-2539 FDNAISGSG
+2539 
-2548 QVVKSG
+2548 
-2554 DETLTLSGANSYT
+2554 YT
-2567 GGTTISGGTLVAS
+2567 GGTTISGGTLIAS
-2580 NVEALGSGDI
+2580 NVEALGSGNI

-2604 VTANLTTHDNAI
+2604 VTANLTTHDNAT
-2616 TAIGAGSALRANT
+2616 TAIGAGSTLRANT

-2642 IDSNSGAIVTA
+2642 TDSNSGAIVTA

-2715 VNADDDTRYDVTAS
+2715 VNAADDTRYDVTAS

-2764 VDATLNPDSATYW
+2764 VDATLNPDSATDW

-2838 STVNGHVNNQGSLY
+2838 ATVNGHVNNLGSLY

-2943 GQSDGDFRLYKG
+2943 GQSDGDFTLYKG

-2984 DGGEVTPPD
+2984 DGGD
-2993 DGGEVTPPDDGG
+2993 
-3005 EVTPPDDGGEVTPP
+3005 
-3019 DDGGEVTPPDDD
+3019 
-3031 GEVTPPD
+3031 VTPPD
-3038 DGGDITPP
+3038 DGGDVIPPDDGGDVTPP
-3046 DDGGDITPPDGG
+3046 DDGGDVTPPDDGGDVTPPDDGGDVTPPDDGGDVTPPDDDGDITPPDGG

-3091 REGSQYRSADGSI
+3091 REGSQYRSADGSV

-3283 WTTRLGVR
+3283 WTTRLGMR

>member
-6 NIIWNAARGM
+6 NIIWNAARGI

-156 DARIENN
+156 DALIENN

-252 GKIEDAAI
+252 NKIEDAAI

-292 YGSHFEVV
+292 HGSHFEVV

-371 GSGDASV
+371 GAGDASV

-411 HTLNNQAGGAISAN
+411 HTLNNQAGSAISAN

-432 NGNTISNQGKMTGVS
+432 NGNTITNQGKMTGVS
-447 DGLVLSGNNNI
+447 DGLLISGNNNI

-491 ATSTGISIAGGNNQV
+491 TTSTGISIAGGNNQI
-506 TTESGSTI
+506 TTESGSAI

-536 TATGSSISYGIQYNS
+536 TATGSSISYGIHYYS

-799 VISGSGNVI
+799 VISGSGNVV

-853 KLDAANASDP
+853 KLDAASASDP

-876 VEIGAGSTLQA
+876 VEISAGSTLQA

-895 STLTADLTATSGP
+895 STLTADLTETSGP
-908 AIRAKNVNLDGTLNV
+908 VIRAKNVNLDGTLNV

-948 AISGDFDGITINGNA
+948 AISGDFDDITINGNA

-987 TLTWYADRYNAAI
+987 TLTWYADRDNAAI

-1021 ENVDANS
+1021 EDVDANS

-1043 ILNAENTYTGGTTI
+1043 ILNAENTYTGSTTI
-1057 SDGTLVAT
+1057 SEGTLIAT

-1070 GTGNVTDNATLELNT
+1070 GTGNVTDNATLEMNT

-1106 LTLSGSNTYTGGTI
+1106 LTLSGANSYTGGTT
-1120 ISGGTLVATNVEA
+1120 ISGGTLVASNVEA
-1133 LGTGDVTDN
+1133 LGTGDITDN
-1142 ATLELNT
+1142 ATLELNA
-1149 GGDFDN
+1149 GGDFAN
-1155 AIGGTGSVVKS
+1155 NIGGTGSVVKS
-1166 GDKTLTLSGANS
+1166 GDKTLTLSGSNT

-1207 TLELNTGG
+1207 TLELSTGG

-1280 FDNAISGSGQVVKS
+1280 FTNAISGSGQ
-1294 GDETLTLSGA
+1294 
-1304 NSYTGG
+1304 
-1310 TTISGGTLVATN
+1310 
-1322 VEALGTGDIT
+1322 
-1332 DNATLELN
+1332 
-1340 AGGDFTNNIGGT
+1340 
-1352 GSVEKSGDKTLTL
+1352 
-1365 SGTNTYRGG
+1365 
-1374 TLISGGTL
+1374 
-1382 VASNVEALGSGD
+1382 
-1394 VTDNATLEMNT
+1394 
-1405 GGDFANNIGGTG
+1405 
-1417 SVVKSGDKTLT
+1417 VVKSGDKTLT

-1443 GTLVASNVEALG
+1443 GTLVANDVNALGTGDVTDNATLALNAVGDFNNAIGGSGKVEKSGDDTLTLSGSNTYTGGTLINGGTLVASNVEALG
-1455 TGNVTD
+1455 TGDVTD
-1461 NATLELNTGGDF
+1461 DATLELNTGGDF

-1478 GSGQVVKSGDGAL
+1478 GSGQVVKSGD
-1491 TLSGANSYSGAT
+1491 
-1503 TISGGTLIAANVNA
+1503 
-1517 LGTGAIDNR
+1517 
-1526 ASLLLDASGQFT
+1526 
-1538 VTDLTTESGGNTEI
+1538 
-1552 GAGSTLQATT
+1552 
-1562 LTQKSD
+1562 
-1568 STLTINLNSN
+1568 
-1578 TVDPVIHAASQV
+1578 
-1590 SLAGTLDITGVGDVL
+1590 
-1605 DSDPASTDDLDTFT
+1605 
-1619 LIASD
+1619 
-1624 KTIAGDFEKLTVAG
+1624 
-1638 MDADLADFITVD
+1638 
-1650 GRIDDTGKQYELTTA
+1650 
-1665 LTWYADRDDAVTD
+1665 
-1678 AHGTFNLTN
+1678 
-1687 ADGSFAVNTVL
+1687 
-1698 ENVDATLDP
+1698 
-1707 ASATGW
+1707 
-1713 DGTSLIKQG
+1713 
-1722 AGTLILNAENTYT
+1722 
-1735 GGTTISGGTLV
+1735 
-1746 ATNVDA
+1746 
-1752 LGSGDVTDD
+1752 
-1761 ATLELNTGGTF
+1761 
-1772 DNAISGSGQV
+1772 
-1782 VKSGDDVLTLSGA
+1782 
-1795 NSYSGGTLISDGTL
+1795 
-1809 VASNVDA
+1809 
-1816 LGSGDV
+1816 
-1822 TNNATLEMNTGGD
+1822 
-1835 FINNIGGTGRVEKS
+1835 
-1849 GDDTLTLSG
+1849 
-1858 SNTYTGGTLISD
+1858 
-1870 GTLVASNVEALGTG
+1870 
-1884 DVTNNATLELNT
+1884 
-1896 GGTFDNAISGSGQV
+1896 
-1910 VKSGDDVLTL
+1910 
-1920 SGANSYSGGTLISGG
+1920 
-1935 TLVANNVEA
+1935 
-1944 LGTGDVTDN
+1944 
-1953 ATLEMNTGGDFINN
+1953 
-1967 IGGTG
+1967 
-1972 RVEKSGDD
+1972 
-1980 ALTLSGSNTYTGGTT
+1980 
-1995 INDGTLIATSVDAL
+1995 
-2009 GSGDVT
+2009 
-2015 NNAVLELNT
+2015 
-2024 GGDFINNIGGTGRV
+2024 
-2038 EKSGDETLTLSGSN
+2038 ETLTLSGSN
-2052 TYTGG
+2052 T
-2057 TLISG
+2057 
-2062 GTLVATNVEALGTGD
+2062 
-2077 VTDNAVLELNTGGDF
+2077 
-2092 INNIGGTGRVEKSGD
+2092 
-2107 DTLTLSG
+2107 
-2114 SNSYTGGTLISS
+2114 
-2126 GTLVATNVDALG
+2126 
-2138 SGDVT
+2138 
-2143 DNATLE
+2143 
-2149 LNTGGDFTNNISG
+2149 
-2162 SGQVVKSGD
+2162 
-2171 ETLTLSGSNTYTGG
+2171 
-2185 TTINDGTLVA
+2185 
-2195 TSVEALGSG
+2195 
-2204 DVTNDAVLALNTG
+2204 
-2217 GDFANNI
+2217 
-2224 GGTGSVVKSG
+2224 
-2234 DETLTLSGTNSY
+2234 
-2246 TGGTTI
+2246 
-2252 SGGTLVAT
+2252 
-2260 NVEALGTGDVTNN
+2260 
-2273 ATLELNTGGDFT
+2273 
-2285 NNISG
+2285 
-2290 NGQVVKSGDDTL
+2290 
-2302 TFSGS
+2302 
-2307 NTYTGGTTIND
+2307 
-2318 GTLVAT
+2318 
-2324 SVEALGSGDVTN
+2324 
-2336 DAVLALNTGGDF
+2336 
-2348 ANNIGGTGSVVKSG
+2348 
-2362 DETLT
+2362 
-2367 LSGSNTYTG
+2367 
-2376 STLISSGTLVAN
+2376 
-2388 DVNALGTGDVTDNA
+2388 
-2402 TLMLNTGGDFINNIG
+2402 
-2417 GTGRVEK
+2417 
-2424 SGDDTLTLSGS
+2424 
-2435 NSYTGGTLISSGTLV
+2435 
-2450 ATNVDALGSGDVT
+2450 
-2463 DNATLELNTGGTFD
+2463 
-2477 NAISGSGQVV
+2477 
-2487 KSGDETLTLSGANSY
+2487 Y

-2539 FDNAISGSG
+2539 FINSIGGTGRVEKSGDETLTLSGSNTYTGGTTINDGTLVATSVDALGSGDVTDNATLELNTGGDFANNIGGTGSVVKSGDKTLTLSGTNSYTGGTTINDGTLVATSVDALGSGDVTDNATLELNTSGTFDNVISGSG

-2554 DETLTLSGANSYT
+2554 DDALTLSGANSYT

-2604 VTANLTTHDNAI
+2604 VTANLTTHDNAT

-2642 IDSNSGAIVTA
+2642 TDSNSGAIVTA
-2653 DHANLGGTL
+2653 DRANLGGTL

-2668 NVAKSWTRDAYAYTL
+2668 NVTKSWTRDAYSYTL
-2683 IDTDSAINS
+2683 IDTDSAIDS
-2692 DFAQFTVAGMDAKQV
+2692 DFAQFTVAGIDAKQV

-2729 LSWYADSDNAATDAH
+2729 LSWYADSDNAATNAH

-2785 GAGTLILG
+2785 GAGTLTLG

-2838 STVNGHVNNQGSLY
+2838 ATVNGHVNNLGNLY

-2923 TNVNGLGAQTVNGI
+2923 TNVNGLGAKTVNGI

-2943 GQSDGDFRLYKG
+2943 GQSDGDFTLYKG

-2993 DGGEVTPPDDGG
+2993 DGGDITPPDDGG

>member
-74 VVETGNTVATDT
+74 VVETDNTIATDT
-86 ATSAAIVG
+86 AASAAIVG

-156 DARIENN
+156 DALIENN

-212 NGGMINSDGSWRS
+212 NGGMISSDGSWRS

-252 GKIEDAAI
+252 NKIEDAAI

-292 YGSHFEVV
+292 HGSHFEVV

-371 GSGDASV
+371 GAGDASV

-432 NGNTISNQGKMTGVS
+432 NGNTITNQGKMTGVS
-447 DGLVLSGNNNI
+447 DGLLISGNNNI

-491 ATSTGISIAGGNNQV
+491 TTSTGISIAGGNNQV
-506 TTESGSTI
+506 TTESGSVI

-551 GTSGTIT
+551 GASGTIT

-639 GVTIN
+639 GVTIS

-748 LNGAMTAKGATVDSG
+748 LNGAMTAKGGTVDSG

-799 VISGSGNVI
+799 VISGSGNVV

-853 KLDAANASDP
+853 KLDAASASDP

-1057 SDGTLVAT
+1057 SDGTLIAT

-1106 LTLSGSNTYTGGTI
+1106 LALSGINSYTGGTTISGGTLIASNVEALGTGDVTDNAVLELNTGGTFDNVISGSGQVVKSGDDALTLSGSNTYTGGTT

-1133 LGTGDVTDN
+1133 LGSGDVTDD
-1142 ATLELNT
+1142 ATLELN
-1149 GGDFDN
+1149 
-1155 AIGGTGSVVKS
+1155 I
-1166 GDKTLTLSGANS
+1166 
-1178 YTGGTTISGGTLVAS
+1178 
-1193 NVEALGSGD
+1193 
-1202 VTDNA
+1202 
-1207 TLELNTGG
+1207 GG

-1239 TNSYTGGTTI
+1239 TNTYTGGTLI
-1249 SGGTLVANNVE
+1249 SDGTLVASNVE

-1265 DVTNNATLELNTGGD
+1265 DVTDNAVLELNTGGD
-1280 FDNAISGSGQVVKS
+1280 FTNAISGSGQVVKS
-1294 GDETLTLSGA
+1294 GD
-1304 NSYTGG
+1304 
-1310 TTISGGTLVATN
+1310 
-1322 VEALGTGDIT
+1322 
-1332 DNATLELN
+1332 
-1340 AGGDFTNNIGGT
+1340 
-1352 GSVEKSGDKTLTL
+1352 KT
-1365 SGTNTYRGG
+1365 
-1374 TLISGGTL
+1374 
-1382 VASNVEALGSGD
+1382 
-1394 VTDNATLEMNT
+1394 
-1405 GGDFANNIGGTG
+1405 
-1417 SVVKSGDKTLT
+1417 
-1428 LSGAN
+1428 
-1433 SYTGG
+1433 
-1438 TTISG
+1438 
-1443 GTLVASNVEALG
+1443 
-1455 TGNVTD
+1455 
-1461 NATLELNTGGDF
+1461 
-1473 DNAIS
+1473 
-1478 GSGQVVKSGDGAL
+1478 L

-1503 TISGGTLIAANVNA
+1503 TISGGTLIATHVNA

-1707 ASATGW
+1707 ASSTGW

-1782 VKSGDDVLTLSGA
+1782 VKSGDKTLTLSGSNTYTGGTTISGGTLVASNVEALGTGDVTNNATLELNTGGDFINNIGGTGRVEKSGDETLTLSGANSYTGGTLISGGTLVATSVEALGSGDVTDNAVLELNTGGTFDNAISGSGQVVKSGDDALTLSGANSYTGGTLISSGTLVATNVDALGSGDVTDNATLELNTGGTFDNAISGSGNVVKSGADTLTLSGSNSYTGGTTISGGTLVASNVEALGTGDVTNNATLELNTGGDFINNIGGTGRVEKSGDETLTLSGANSYTGGTLISGGTLVATSVEALGSGDVTDNAVLELNTGGTFDNAISGSGQVVKSGDKMLTLSGA

-1809 VASNVDA
+1809 VASNVEA
-1816 LGSGDV
+1816 LGTGDV
-1822 TNNATLEMNTGGD
+1822 TNDAVLELNTGGD
-1835 FINNIGGTGRVEKS
+1835 FDNAISGSGQVVKS
-1849 GDDTLTLSG
+1849 GDETLTLSG
-1858 SNTYTGGTLISD
+1858 ANSYTGGTLISG
-1870 GTLVASNVEALGTG
+1870 GTLVATNVEALGTG

-1920 SGANSYSGGTLISGG
+1920 SGANSYSGGTLISDG
-1935 TLVANNVEA
+1935 TLVASNVEA
-1944 LGTGDVTDN
+1944 LGTGDVTDD
-1953 ATLEMNTGGDFINN
+1953 ATLELNTGGTFDNA
-1967 IGGTG
+1967 IGGSG
-1972 RVEKSGDD
+1972 NVVKSGADT
-1980 ALTLSGSNTYTGGTT
+1980 LTLSGSNSYTGGTT
-1995 INDGTLIATSVDAL
+1995 ISGGTLVASNVEAL
-2009 GSGDVT
+2009 GTGDVT
-2015 NNAVLELNT
+2015 NNATLELNT

-2038 EKSGDETLTLSGSN
+2038 EKSGDETLTLSG
-2052 TYTGG
+2052 
-2057 TLISG
+2057 
-2062 GTLVATNVEALGTGD
+2062 
-2077 VTDNAVLELNTGGDF
+2077 
-2092 INNIGGTGRVEKSGD
+2092 
-2107 DTLTLSG
+2107 
-2114 SNSYTGGTLISS
+2114 
-2126 GTLVATNVDALG
+2126 
-2138 SGDVT
+2138 
-2143 DNATLE
+2143 
-2149 LNTGGDFTNNISG
+2149 
-2162 SGQVVKSGD
+2162 
-2171 ETLTLSGSNTYTGG
+2171 
-2185 TTINDGTLVA
+2185 
-2195 TSVEALGSG
+2195 
-2204 DVTNDAVLALNTG
+2204 
-2217 GDFANNI
+2217 
-2224 GGTGSVVKSG
+2224 
-2234 DETLTLSGTNSY
+2234 
-2246 TGGTTI
+2246 
-2252 SGGTLVAT
+2252 
-2260 NVEALGTGDVTNN
+2260 
-2273 ATLELNTGGDFT
+2273 
-2285 NNISG
+2285 
-2290 NGQVVKSGDDTL
+2290 
-2302 TFSGS
+2302 
-2307 NTYTGGTTIND
+2307 
-2318 GTLVAT
+2318 
-2324 SVEALGSGDVTN
+2324 
-2336 DAVLALNTGGDF
+2336 
-2348 ANNIGGTGSVVKSG
+2348 
-2362 DETLT
+2362 
-2367 LSGSNTYTG
+2367 
-2376 STLISSGTLVAN
+2376 
-2388 DVNALGTGDVTDNA
+2388 
-2402 TLMLNTGGDFINNIG
+2402 
-2417 GTGRVEK
+2417 
-2424 SGDDTLTLSGS
+2424 
-2435 NSYTGGTLISSGTLV
+2435 
-2450 ATNVDALGSGDVT
+2450 
-2463 DNATLELNTGGTFD
+2463 
-2477 NAISGSGQVV
+2477 
-2487 KSGDETLTLSGANSY
+2487 ANSY
-2502 TGGTLISSGTLVAN
+2502 TGGTLISGGTLVAN

-2554 DETLTLSGANSYT
+2554 DETLTLSGANSYTGGTLISGGTLVATSVEALGSGDVTDNAVLELNTGGTFDNAISGSGQVVKSGDKTLTLSGANSYT

-2764 VDATLNPDSATYW
+2764 VDATLNPDSATDW

-2838 STVNGHVNNQGSLY
+2838 ATVNGHVNNLGNLY

-2984 DGGEVTPPD
+2984 DGGDVTPPD

-3005 EVTPPDDGGEVTPP
+3005 DVTPPDDGGDVIPP
-3019 DDGGEVTPPDDD
+3019 DDGGDITPPDGGGD
-3031 GEVTPPD
+3031 VTPPD

-3046 DDGGDITPPDGG
+3046 DDDGNITPPDGG

-3204 WYQYGAYNNSVD
+3204 WYQYGVYNNSVD

-3350 SVYAQAAG
+3350 SVYAQAVG

>member
-61 QTTTYTLSGATPF
+61 QTTAYTLSGATPF
-74 VVETGNTVATDT
+74 VVETGNTIATDT
-86 ATSAAIVG
+86 AASAAIVG

-107 AVVGSSLTDS
+107 AVVGSSLIDS

-122 DSSTGATSVHNQ
+122 DSLTGATSIHNQ

-139 SNEDGT
+139 SSADGT
-145 IMLQNGGSVIN
+145 ILLQNGGSVIN
-156 DARIENN
+156 DGRIENSAIYVHN
-163 ATYEH
+163 LDLGA
-168 DPEDIPQEYAGVY
+168 PEIDAAIY
-181 MLNGGSYVSSESGVL
+181 MLNGGSYVSSENGVL
-196 EGVSGVIVQSG
+196 KGVSGVIVQSG
-207 EAHIT
+207 EVHIT
-212 NGGMINSDGSWRS
+212 NGGTINSDGSWRS
-225 YGVEFRDGT
+225 YGVELRGGA

-252 GKIEDAAI
+252 GEIEDAAI
-260 YVHTLNDMAVS
+260 YAHTFDDIAA
-271 GSVSVDNSGL
+271 GDYVSVDNSGL
-281 MQSDFITVALY
+281 LQSDFIAVALY
-292 YGSHFEVV
+292 HGAHFEVI
-300 NRVGGVITAG
+300 NRAGGVITAG

-317 KSTAMELKVGVDNL
+317 QSAAMELKAGVGNL
-331 VTNDGTISAYGTAN
+331 VTNDGTIAAYGTAN

-352 ESTSGG
+352 ENTSGG

-378 YVHGNGDGTVV
+378 YVHGNGDGTIV

-396 STVYGV
+396 SSVYGV

-432 NGNTISNQGKMTGVS
+432 NGNTITNQGKMTGVS
-447 DGLVLSGNNNI
+447 DGLLISGNNNI

-491 ATSTGISIAGGNNQV
+491 TTSTGISIAGGNNQI
-506 TTESGSTI
+506 TTESGSAI

-551 GTSGTIT
+551 GASGTIT

-586 SGTMDSSVFGVYVTT
+586 SGTMDSSVYGVYVTT

-799 VISGSGNVI
+799 VISGSGNVV

-838 GGALGSGNIDNRAYL
+838 GGALGSGNIDNLAYL
-853 KLDAANASDP
+853 KLDAASASDP

-987 TLTWYADRYNAAI
+987 TLTWYADRDNAAI

-1057 SDGTLVAT
+1057 SDGTLIAT

-1085 GGDFDNAISG
+1085 GGDFTNNISG

-1142 ATLELNT
+1142 AVLELNT
-1149 GGDFDN
+1149 GGTFDN
-1155 AIGGTGSVVKS
+1155 VISGSGQVVKS
-1166 GDKTLTLSGANS
+1166 GDDALTLSGSNT
-1178 YTGGTTISGGTLVAS
+1178 YTGGTTISGGTLVAT

-1202 VTDNA
+1202 VTDDA

-1249 SGGTLVANNVE
+1249 SGGTLVATNVD

-1265 DVTNNATLELNTGGD
+1265 D
-1280 FDNAISGSGQVVKS
+1280 
-1294 GDETLTLSGA
+1294 
-1304 NSYTGG
+1304 
-1310 TTISGGTLVATN
+1310 
-1322 VEALGTGDIT
+1322 
-1332 DNATLELN
+1332 
-1340 AGGDFTNNIGGT
+1340 
-1352 GSVEKSGDKTLTL
+1352 
-1365 SGTNTYRGG
+1365 
-1374 TLISGGTL
+1374 
-1382 VASNVEALGSGD
+1382 
-1394 VTDNATLEMNT
+1394 
-1405 GGDFANNIGGTG
+1405 
-1417 SVVKSGDKTLT
+1417 
-1428 LSGAN
+1428 
-1433 SYTGG
+1433 
-1438 TTISG
+1438 
-1443 GTLVASNVEALG
+1443 
-1455 TGNVTD
+1455 VTD

-1473 DNAIS
+1473 TNNIS
-1478 GSGQVVKSGDGAL
+1478 GSGQVVKSGDKTL
-1491 TLSGANSYSGAT
+1491 TLSGINSYTGGT
-1503 TISGGTLIAANVNA
+1503 TISGGTLIATHVNA

-1578 TVDPVIHAASQV
+1578 TADPVIHAASQV

-1809 VASNVDA
+1809 VASNVEA

-1822 TNNATLEMNTGGD
+1822 TDNATLELNTGGTFD
-1835 FINNIGGTGRVEKS
+1835 NAISGSGKVEKS
-1849 GDDTLTLSG
+1849 GDDALTLSG
-1858 SNTYTGGTLISD
+1858 ANTYTGGTLISD

-1884 DVTNNATLELNT
+1884 DVTDNAVLELNTGGDFDNAISGSGQVEKSGDGTLTLSGSNTYTGGTTINDGTLIATSVDALGSGDVTDNATLALNTGGTFDNAISGSGQVVKSGDDVLTLSGANSYSGGTLISDGTLVASNVEALGSGYVTNDAVLELNTGGTFDNTISGSGRVVKSGDGALTLSGANSYSGGTLISDGTLIAGRVDVLGSGDVTDNATLELNT

-1920 SGANSYSGGTLISGG
+1920 SGANSYSGGTLISDG
-1935 TLVANNVEA
+1935 TLVASNVEA

-2149 LNTGGDFTNNISG
+2149 LNTGG
-2162 SGQVVKSGD
+2162 
-2171 ETLTLSGSNTYTGG
+2171 
-2185 TTINDGTLVA
+2185 
-2195 TSVEALGSG
+2195 
-2204 DVTNDAVLALNTG
+2204 
-2217 GDFANNI
+2217 
-2224 GGTGSVVKSG
+2224 
-2234 DETLTLSGTNSY
+2234 
-2246 TGGTTI
+2246 
-2252 SGGTLVAT
+2252 
-2260 NVEALGTGDVTNN
+2260 
-2273 ATLELNTGGDFT
+2273 
-2285 NNISG
+2285 
-2290 NGQVVKSGDDTL
+2290 
-2302 TFSGS
+2302 
-2307 NTYTGGTTIND
+2307 
-2318 GTLVAT
+2318 
-2324 SVEALGSGDVTN
+2324 
-2336 DAVLALNTGGDF
+2336 
-2348 ANNIGGTGSVVKSG
+2348 
-2362 DETLT
+2362 
-2367 LSGSNTYTG
+2367 
-2376 STLISSGTLVAN
+2376 
-2388 DVNALGTGDVTDNA
+2388 
-2402 TLMLNTGGDFINNIG
+2402 
-2417 GTGRVEK
+2417 
-2424 SGDDTLTLSGS
+2424 
-2435 NSYTGGTLISSGTLV
+2435 
-2450 ATNVDALGSGDVT
+2450 
-2463 DNATLELNTGGTFD
+2463 TFD

-2554 DETLTLSGANSYT
+2554 DETLTLSGANSYTGGTLISGGTLVATSVEALGSGDVTDNAVLELNTGGTFDNAISGSGQVVKSGDKTLTLSGANSYT

-3329 DLPNDRVEVKVGI
+3329 DLPNDRMEVKVGI

>member
-74 VVETGNTVATDT
+74 VVETGNTVATDI

-122 DSSTGATSVHNQ
+122 DSLTGATSVHNQ

-145 IMLQNGGSVIN
+145 ILLQNGGSVIN
-156 DARIENN
+156 DGRIENS

-168 DPEDIPQEYAGVY
+168 DPQDIPQEYAGVY

-292 YGSHFEVV
+292 HGSHFEVV

-371 GSGDASV
+371 GAGDASV

-411 HTLNNQAGGAISAN
+411 HTLNNQAGSAISAN

-432 NGNTISNQGKMTGVS
+432 NGNTITNQGKMTGVS
-447 DGLVLSGNNNI
+447 DGLLISGNNNI

-491 ATSTGISIAGGNNQV
+491 ATSTGISIASGNNQV
-506 TTESGSTI
+506 TTESGSAI

-536 TATGSSISYGIQYNS
+536 TATGSSNSYGIQYNS
-551 GTSGTIT
+551 GASGTIT
-558 NTGTITTTGKGA
+558 NTGTITTTGKGV

-610 GSITANTAVQLN
+610 GSISANTAVQFH
-622 GNNNTLANAGAI
+622 GNNNKLANAGAI
-634 LGDTN
+634 SGDTN
-639 GVTIN
+639 GVTIS

-650 TSQGKITGGTNA
+650 TNQGKITGGTNA

-799 VISGSGNVI
+799 VISGSGNVV

-853 KLDAANASDP
+853 KLDAASASDP

-1043 ILNAENTYTGGTTI
+1043 ILNAENTYTGGTLI
-1057 SDGTLVAT
+1057 SDGTLVAS

-1070 GTGNVTDNATLELNT
+1070 GTGDITDNAVLELNT

-1149 GGDFDN
+1149 VGDFDN
-1155 AIGGTGSVVKS
+1155 AIGRTGSVVKS

-1294 GDETLTLSGA
+1294 GD
-1304 NSYTGG
+1304 
-1310 TTISGGTLVATN
+1310 
-1322 VEALGTGDIT
+1322 
-1332 DNATLELN
+1332 
-1340 AGGDFTNNIGGT
+1340 
-1352 GSVEKSGDKTLTL
+1352 KT
-1365 SGTNTYRGG
+1365 
-1374 TLISGGTL
+1374 
-1382 VASNVEALGSGD
+1382 
-1394 VTDNATLEMNT
+1394 
-1405 GGDFANNIGGTG
+1405 
-1417 SVVKSGDKTLT
+1417 
-1428 LSGAN
+1428 
-1433 SYTGG
+1433 
-1438 TTISG
+1438 
-1443 GTLVASNVEALG
+1443 
-1455 TGNVTD
+1455 
-1461 NATLELNTGGDF
+1461 
-1473 DNAIS
+1473 
-1478 GSGQVVKSGDGAL
+1478 L

-1503 TISGGTLIAANVNA
+1503 TISGGTLIATHVNA

-1568 STLTINLNSN
+1568 STLTINLNGN

-1772 DNAISGSGQV
+1772 DNAIGGSGNV
-1782 VKSGDDVLTLSGA
+1782 VKSGADTLTLSGS
-1795 NSYSGGTLISDGTL
+1795 NSYTGGTTISGGTL
-1809 VASNVDA
+1809 VASNVEA
-1816 LGSGDV
+1816 LGTGDV
-1822 TNNATLEMNTGGD
+1822 TNNATLELNTGGD

-1858 SNTYTGGTLISD
+1858 SNTYTGGTLING

-1884 DVTNNATLELNT
+1884 DVTDNATLALNT
-1896 GGTFDNAISGSGQV
+1896 GGTFDNAISGSGQ
-1910 VKSGDDVLTL
+1910 
-1920 SGANSYSGGTLISGG
+1920 
-1935 TLVANNVEA
+1935 
-1944 LGTGDVTDN
+1944 
-1953 ATLEMNTGGDFINN
+1953 
-1967 IGGTG
+1967 
-1972 RVEKSGDD
+1972 
-1980 ALTLSGSNTYTGGTT
+1980 
-1995 INDGTLIATSVDAL
+1995 
-2009 GSGDVT
+2009 
-2015 NNAVLELNT
+2015 
-2024 GGDFINNIGGTGRV
+2024 
-2038 EKSGDETLTLSGSN
+2038 
-2052 TYTGG
+2052 
-2057 TLISG
+2057 
-2062 GTLVATNVEALGTGD
+2062 
-2077 VTDNAVLELNTGGDF
+2077 
-2092 INNIGGTGRVEKSGD
+2092 
-2107 DTLTLSG
+2107 
-2114 SNSYTGGTLISS
+2114 
-2126 GTLVATNVDALG
+2126 
-2138 SGDVT
+2138 
-2143 DNATLE
+2143 
-2149 LNTGGDFTNNISG
+2149 
-2162 SGQVVKSGD
+2162 
-2171 ETLTLSGSNTYTGG
+2171 
-2185 TTINDGTLVA
+2185 
-2195 TSVEALGSG
+2195 
-2204 DVTNDAVLALNTG
+2204 
-2217 GDFANNI
+2217 
-2224 GGTGSVVKSG
+2224 VVKSG

-2260 NVEALGTGDVTNN
+2260 NVEALGSGDVTDDATLELNTGGTFDNAISGSGQVVKSGDKMLTLSGANSYSGGTLISDGTLVASNVEALGTGDVTNN
-2273 ATLELNTGGDFT
+2273 ATLALNTGGDFT

-2290 NGQVVKSGDDTL
+2290 SGQVVKSGDDTL
-2302 TFSGS
+2302 TLSGANS
-2307 NTYTGGTTIND
+2307 YTGGTTI
-2318 GTLVAT
+2318 
-2324 SVEALGSGDVTN
+2324 SG
-2336 DAVLALNTGGDF
+2336 
-2348 ANNIGGTGSVVKSG
+2348 
-2362 DETLT
+2362 
-2367 LSGSNTYTG
+2367 
-2376 STLISSGTLVAN
+2376 
-2388 DVNALGTGDVTDNA
+2388 
-2402 TLMLNTGGDFINNIG
+2402 
-2417 GTGRVEK
+2417 
-2424 SGDDTLTLSGS
+2424 
-2435 NSYTGGTLISSGTLV
+2435 GTLV
-2450 ATNVDALGSGDVT
+2450 ATNVDALGTGDVT
-2463 DNATLELNTGGTFD
+2463 NSSTLELNTGGTFD

-2487 KSGDETLTLSGANSY
+2487 KSGDETLTLSGSNTYTGGTLISGGTLVATNVDALGTGDVTDNATLELNTGGTFDNVISGSGQVVKSGDDTLTLSGANSY
-2502 TGGTLISSGTLVAN
+2502 TGGTLISGGTLVATS
-2516 DVNALGTGD
+2516 VEALGSGD
-2525 VTDNAVLELNTGGD
+2525 VTDNAVLELNTGGT

-2554 DETLTLSGANSYT
+2554 DKTLTLSGANSYT

-2642 IDSNSGAIVTA
+2642 TDSNSGAIVTA
-2653 DHANLGGTL
+2653 DRANLGGTL

-2683 IDTDSAINS
+2683 IDSDSAIDS

-2838 STVNGHVNNQGSLY
+2838 ATVNGHVNNLGNLY

-3283 WTTRLGVR
+3283 WTTRLGMR

>member
-156 DARIENN
+156 DARIENS

-252 GKIEDAAI
+252 NKIEDAAI

-292 YGSHFEVV
+292 HGSHFEVV

-371 GSGDASV
+371 GAGDASV
-378 YVHGNGDGTVV
+378 YVHGNGDGTIV

-396 STVYGV
+396 SSVYGV

-432 NGNTISNQGKMTGVS
+432 NGNTITNQGKMTGVS
-447 DGLVLSGNNNI
+447 DGLLISGNNNI

-491 ATSTGISIAGGNNQV
+491 ATSTGISIASGNNQV
-506 TTESGSTI
+506 TTESGSAI

-536 TATGSSISYGIQYNS
+536 TATGSSNSYGIQYNS
-551 GTSGTIT
+551 GASGTIT
-558 NTGTITTTGKGA
+558 NTGTITTTGKGV

-639 GVTIN
+639 GVTIS

-662 ILINSGS
+662 VLINSGS
-669 KNNTLTLNTGTEIS
+669 KNNTITLNTGTEIS

-799 VISGSGNVI
+799 VISGSGNVV

-853 KLDAANASDP
+853 KLDAASASDP

-876 VEIGAGSTLQA
+876 VEVGAGSTLQA

-895 STLTADLTATSGP
+895 STLTADLTETSGP
-908 AIRAKNVNLDGTLNV
+908 VIRAKNVNLDGTLNV

-948 AISGDFDGITINGNA
+948 AISGDFDDITINGNA

-987 TLTWYADRYNAAI
+987 TLTWYADRDNAAI

-1021 ENVDANS
+1021 EDVDANS

-1057 SDGTLVAT
+1057 SDGTLVAN

-1070 GTGNVTDNATLELNT
+1070 GTGNVTD
-1085 GGDFDNAISG
+1085 
-1095 SGQVVKSGDET
+1095 
-1106 LTLSGSNTYTGGTI
+1106 
-1120 ISGGTLVATNVEA
+1120 
-1133 LGTGDVTDN
+1133 
-1142 ATLELNT
+1142 
-1149 GGDFDN
+1149 
-1155 AIGGTGSVVKS
+1155 
-1166 GDKTLTLSGANS
+1166 
-1178 YTGGTTISGGTLVAS
+1178 
-1193 NVEALGSGD
+1193 
-1202 VTDNA
+1202 
-1207 TLELNTGG
+1207 
-1215 DFANNIGGTGSVVKS
+1215 
-1230 GDKTLTLSG
+1230 
-1239 TNSYTGGTTI
+1239 
-1249 SGGTLVANNVE
+1249 
-1260 ALGTG
+1260 
-1265 DVTNNATLELNTGGD
+1265 NATLELNTGGD

-1310 TTISGGTLVATN
+1310 TTISGGTLVASN

-1340 AGGDFTNNIGGT
+1340 AGGTFDN
-1352 GSVEKSGDKTLTL
+1352 V
-1365 SGTNTYRGG
+1365 
-1374 TLISGGTL
+1374 ISG
-1382 VASNVEALGSGD
+1382 SGQ
-1394 VTDNATLEMNT
+1394 
-1405 GGDFANNIGGTG
+1405 
-1417 SVVKSGDKTLT
+1417 VVKSGDDALT

-1443 GTLVASNVEALG
+1443 GTLVANNVEALG
-1455 TGNVTD
+1455 TGDVTN

-1473 DNAIS
+1473 TNAIS
-1478 GSGQVVKSGDGAL
+1478 GSGQVVKSGDKTL

-1503 TISGGTLIAANVNA
+1503 TISGGTLIATHVNA

-1578 TVDPVIHAASQV
+1578 TADPVIHAASQV

-1605 DSDPASTDDLDTFT
+1605 DSDPASTDDLDIFT

-1782 VKSGDDVLTLSGA
+1782 VKSGDGALTLSGA

-1910 VKSGDDVLTL
+1910 EKSGDDVLTL
-1920 SGANSYSGGTLISGG
+1920 SGANSYSGGTLISDGTLVASNVEALGTGDVTDDATLELNTGGDFINNIGGTGRVEKSGDDKLTLSGSNTYTGGTLISSGTLVANDVNALGTGDVTDNATLMLNTGGDFTNNIGGTGRVEKSGDDALTLSGSNTYTGGTLISGG
-1935 TLVANNVEA
+1935 TLVANDVNALGTGDITDNATLALNAVGDFDNAISGSGKVEKSGDDALTLSGSNTYTGGTLISSGTLVASNVEA

-1953 ATLEMNTGGDFINN
+1953 ATLELNTGGTFDNAISGSGQVVKSGDETLTLSGSNTYTGGTLISGGTLVASNVEALGSGDVTNDAVLELNTDGDFDNA

-2009 GSGDVT
+2009 G
-2015 NNAVLELNT
+2015 
-2024 GGDFINNIGGTGRV
+2024 
-2038 EKSGDETLTLSGSN
+2038 
-2052 TYTGG
+2052 
-2057 TLISG
+2057 
-2062 GTLVATNVEALGTGD
+2062 TGD
-2077 VTDNAVLELNTGGDF
+2077 VTDNAV
-2092 INNIGGTGRVEKSGD
+2092 
-2107 DTLTLSG
+2107 
-2114 SNSYTGGTLISS
+2114 
-2126 GTLVATNVDALG
+2126 
-2138 SGDVT
+2138 
-2143 DNATLE
+2143 
-2149 LNTGGDFTNNISG
+2149 
-2162 SGQVVKSGD
+2162 
-2171 ETLTLSGSNTYTGG
+2171 
-2185 TTINDGTLVA
+2185 
-2195 TSVEALGSG
+2195 
-2204 DVTNDAVLALNTG
+2204 
-2217 GDFANNI
+2217 
-2224 GGTGSVVKSG
+2224 
-2234 DETLTLSGTNSY
+2234 
-2246 TGGTTI
+2246 
-2252 SGGTLVAT
+2252 
-2260 NVEALGTGDVTNN
+2260 
-2273 ATLELNTGGDFT
+2273 
-2285 NNISG
+2285 
-2290 NGQVVKSGDDTL
+2290 
-2302 TFSGS
+2302 
-2307 NTYTGGTTIND
+2307 
-2318 GTLVAT
+2318 
-2324 SVEALGSGDVTN
+2324 
-2336 DAVLALNTGGDF
+2336 
-2348 ANNIGGTGSVVKSG
+2348 
-2362 DETLT
+2362 
-2367 LSGSNTYTG
+2367 
-2376 STLISSGTLVAN
+2376 
-2388 DVNALGTGDVTDNA
+2388 
-2402 TLMLNTGGDFINNIG
+2402 
-2417 GTGRVEK
+2417 
-2424 SGDDTLTLSGS
+2424 
-2435 NSYTGGTLISSGTLV
+2435 
-2450 ATNVDALGSGDVT
+2450 
-2463 DNATLELNTGGTFD
+2463 LELNTGGTFD
-2477 NAISGSGQVV
+2477 NAISGSGQVE
-2487 KSGDETLTLSGANSY
+2487 KSGDDVLTLSGANSY
-2502 TGGTLISSGTLVAN
+2502 SGGTLISDGTLVAN

-2554 DETLTLSGANSYT
+2554 DETLTLSGANSYTGGTLISGGTLVATSVEALGSGDVTDNAVLELNTGGTFDNAISGSGQVVKSGDKTLTLSGANSYT

-2642 IDSNSGAIVTA
+2642 TDSNSGAIVTA
-2653 DHANLGGTL
+2653 DRANLGGTL

-2683 IDTDSAINS
+2683 IDSDSAIDS

-2715 VNADDDTRYDVTAS
+2715 VNAADDTRYDVTAS

-2764 VDATLNPDSATYW
+2764 VDATLNPDSATDW

-2803 VQEGALWLAE
+2803 VQEGTLWLAE

-2838 STVNGHVNNQGSLY
+2838 ATVNGHVNNQGSLY

-2943 GQSDGDFRLYKG
+2943 GQSDGDFTLYKG

-2984 DGGEVTPPD
+2984 DGGDVTPPDDGGDVTPPDDGGDVTPPD

-3005 EVTPPDDGGEVTPP
+3005 D
-3019 DDGGEVTPPDDD
+3019 VTPPDDD

-3038 DGGDITPP
+3038 DGGDVTPP
-3046 DDGGDITPPDGG
+3046 DDDGDITPPDGG
-3058 DVTPVA
+3058 DVTPVT

-3091 REGSQYRSADGSI
+3091 REGSQYRSADGSV

-3298 ESGRIQPF
+3298 DSGRIQPF

>member
-74 VVETGNTVATDT
+74 VVETGNTVATDI

-122 DSSTGATSVHNQ
+122 DSLTGATSVHNQ

-145 IMLQNGGSVIN
+145 ILLQNGGSVIN
-156 DARIENN
+156 DGRIENS

-168 DPEDIPQEYAGVY
+168 DPQDIPQEYAGVY
-181 MLNGGSYVSSESGVL
+181 MLNGGSYVSSESGGL

-292 YGSHFEVV
+292 HGSHFEVV

-371 GSGDASV
+371 GAGDASV

-411 HTLNNQAGGAISAN
+411 HTLNNQAGSAISAN

-432 NGNTISNQGKMTGVS
+432 NGNTITNQGKMTGVS
-447 DGLVLSGNNNI
+447 DGLLISGNNNI

-491 ATSTGISIAGGNNQV
+491 ATSTGISIASGNNQV
-506 TTESGSTI
+506 TTESGSAI

-536 TATGSSISYGIQYNS
+536 TATGSSNSYGIQYNS
-551 GTSGTIT
+551 GASGTIT
-558 NTGTITTTGKGA
+558 NTGTITTTGKGV

-610 GSITANTAVQLN
+610 GSISANTAVQFH
-622 GNNNTLANAGAI
+622 GNNNKLANAGAI
-634 LGDTN
+634 SGDTN
-639 GVTIN
+639 GVTIS

-650 TSQGKITGGTNA
+650 TNQGKITGGTNA

-799 VISGSGNVI
+799 VISGSGNVV

-853 KLDAANASDP
+853 KLDAASASDP

-1043 ILNAENTYTGGTTI
+1043 ILNAENTYTGGTLI
-1057 SDGTLVAT
+1057 SDGTLVAS

-1070 GTGNVTDNATLELNT
+1070 GTGDITDNAVLELNT

-1294 GDETLTLSGA
+1294 GD
-1304 NSYTGG
+1304 
-1310 TTISGGTLVATN
+1310 
-1322 VEALGTGDIT
+1322 
-1332 DNATLELN
+1332 
-1340 AGGDFTNNIGGT
+1340 
-1352 GSVEKSGDKTLTL
+1352 KT
-1365 SGTNTYRGG
+1365 
-1374 TLISGGTL
+1374 
-1382 VASNVEALGSGD
+1382 
-1394 VTDNATLEMNT
+1394 
-1405 GGDFANNIGGTG
+1405 
-1417 SVVKSGDKTLT
+1417 
-1428 LSGAN
+1428 
-1433 SYTGG
+1433 
-1438 TTISG
+1438 
-1443 GTLVASNVEALG
+1443 
-1455 TGNVTD
+1455 
-1461 NATLELNTGGDF
+1461 
-1473 DNAIS
+1473 
-1478 GSGQVVKSGDGAL
+1478 L

-1503 TISGGTLIAANVNA
+1503 TISGGTLIATHVNA

-1568 STLTINLNSN
+1568 STLTINLNGN

-1772 DNAISGSGQV
+1772 DNAIGGSGNV
-1782 VKSGDDVLTLSGA
+1782 VKSGADTLTLSGS
-1795 NSYSGGTLISDGTL
+1795 NSYTGGTTISGGTL
-1809 VASNVDA
+1809 VASNVEA
-1816 LGSGDV
+1816 LGTGDV
-1822 TNNATLEMNTGGD
+1822 TNNATLELNTGGD

-1858 SNTYTGGTLISD
+1858 SNTYTGGTLING

-1884 DVTNNATLELNT
+1884 DVTDNATLALNT
-1896 GGTFDNAISGSGQV
+1896 GGTFDNAISGSGQ
-1910 VKSGDDVLTL
+1910 
-1920 SGANSYSGGTLISGG
+1920 
-1935 TLVANNVEA
+1935 
-1944 LGTGDVTDN
+1944 
-1953 ATLEMNTGGDFINN
+1953 
-1967 IGGTG
+1967 
-1972 RVEKSGDD
+1972 
-1980 ALTLSGSNTYTGGTT
+1980 
-1995 INDGTLIATSVDAL
+1995 
-2009 GSGDVT
+2009 
-2015 NNAVLELNT
+2015 
-2024 GGDFINNIGGTGRV
+2024 
-2038 EKSGDETLTLSGSN
+2038 
-2052 TYTGG
+2052 
-2057 TLISG
+2057 
-2062 GTLVATNVEALGTGD
+2062 
-2077 VTDNAVLELNTGGDF
+2077 
-2092 INNIGGTGRVEKSGD
+2092 
-2107 DTLTLSG
+2107 
-2114 SNSYTGGTLISS
+2114 
-2126 GTLVATNVDALG
+2126 
-2138 SGDVT
+2138 
-2143 DNATLE
+2143 
-2149 LNTGGDFTNNISG
+2149 
-2162 SGQVVKSGD
+2162 
-2171 ETLTLSGSNTYTGG
+2171 
-2185 TTINDGTLVA
+2185 
-2195 TSVEALGSG
+2195 
-2204 DVTNDAVLALNTG
+2204 
-2217 GDFANNI
+2217 
-2224 GGTGSVVKSG
+2224 VVKSG

-2260 NVEALGTGDVTNN
+2260 NVEALGSGDVTDDATLELNTGGTFDNAISGSGQVVKSGDKMLTLSGANSYSGGTLISDGTLVASNVEALGTGDVTNN
-2273 ATLELNTGGDFT
+2273 ATLALNTGGDFT

-2290 NGQVVKSGDDTL
+2290 SGQVVKSGDDTL
-2302 TFSGS
+2302 TLSGANS
-2307 NTYTGGTTIND
+2307 YTGGTTI
-2318 GTLVAT
+2318 
-2324 SVEALGSGDVTN
+2324 SG
-2336 DAVLALNTGGDF
+2336 
-2348 ANNIGGTGSVVKSG
+2348 
-2362 DETLT
+2362 
-2367 LSGSNTYTG
+2367 
-2376 STLISSGTLVAN
+2376 
-2388 DVNALGTGDVTDNA
+2388 
-2402 TLMLNTGGDFINNIG
+2402 
-2417 GTGRVEK
+2417 
-2424 SGDDTLTLSGS
+2424 
-2435 NSYTGGTLISSGTLV
+2435 GTLV
-2450 ATNVDALGSGDVT
+2450 ATNVDALGTGDVT
-2463 DNATLELNTGGTFD
+2463 NSSTLELNTGGTFD

-2487 KSGDETLTLSGANSY
+2487 KSGDETLTLSGSNTYTGGTLISGGTLVATNGDALGTGDVTDNATLELNTGGTFDNVISGSGQVVKSGDDTLTLSGANSY
-2502 TGGTLISSGTLVAN
+2502 TGGTLISGGTLVATS
-2516 DVNALGTGD
+2516 VEALGSGD
-2525 VTDNAVLELNTGGD
+2525 VTDNAVLELNTGGT

-2554 DETLTLSGANSYT
+2554 DKTLTLSGANSYT

-2642 IDSNSGAIVTA
+2642 TDSNSGAIVTA
-2653 DHANLGGTL
+2653 DRANLGGTL

-2683 IDTDSAINS
+2683 IDSDSAIDS

-2838 STVNGHVNNQGSLY
+2838 ATVNGHVNNLGNLY

-3283 WTTRLGVR
+3283 WTTRLGMR

>member
-1 MNKTY
+1 
-6 NIIWNAARGM
+6 
-16 YIVTS
+16 
-21 ELARSGSRAIVSVS
+21 
-35 ASCAV
+35 
-40 TLLAMDAAPAV
+40 
-51 AEETRVSIPS
+51 
-61 QTTTYTLSGATPF
+61 
-74 VVETGNTVATDT
+74 
-86 ATSAAIVG
+86 
-94 DNSNDW
+94 
-100 DLLIESG
+100 
-107 AVVGSSLTDS
+107 
-117 QAMNL
+117 
-122 DSSTGATSVHNQ
+122 
-134 GTITG
+134 
-139 SNEDGT
+139 
-145 IMLQNGGSVIN
+145 
-156 DARIENN
+156 
-163 ATYEH
+163 
-168 DPEDIPQEYAGVY
+168 
-181 MLNGGSYVSSESGVL
+181 
-196 EGVSGVIVQSG
+196 
-207 EAHIT
+207 
-212 NGGMINSDGSWRS
+212 
-225 YGVEFRDGT
+225 
-234 YGTIV
+234 
-239 NTGTII
+239 
-245 TTASDGS
+245 
-252 GKIEDAAI
+252 
-260 YVHTLNDMAVS
+260 
-271 GSVSVDNSGL
+271 
-281 MQSDFITVALY
+281 
-292 YGSHFEVV
+292 
-300 NRVGGVITAG
+300 
-310 NSSLVGI
+310 
-317 KSTAMELKVGVDNL
+317 
-331 VTNDGTISAYGTAN
+331 
-345 TYGIHYG
+345 
-352 ESTSGG
+352 
-358 VITNT
+358 
-363 GSITTTGG
+363 
-371 GSGDASV
+371 
-378 YVHGNGDGTVV
+378 
-389 NNSGTMS
+389 
-396 STVYGV
+396 
-402 YLDSARSKG
+402 
-411 HTLNNQAGGAISAN
+411 
-425 TAVAING
+425 
-432 NGNTISNQGKMTGVS
+432 
-447 DGLVLSGNNNI
+447 
-458 VTTSGGEISG
+458 
-468 KNGIRVSK
+468 
-476 GSGNQITAKSGSKIT
+476 
-491 ATSTGISIAGGNNQV
+491 
-506 TTESGSTI
+506 
-514 VAKDNGILIN
+514 
-524 SGANNVTNGGSI
+524 
-536 TATGSSISYGIQYNS
+536 
-551 GTSGTIT
+551 
-558 NTGTITTTGKGA
+558 
-570 GDASV
+570 
-575 YAHGGAVTINN
+575 
-586 SGTMDSSVFGVYVTT
+586 
-601 GHTLNNLAG
+601 
-610 GSITANTAVQLN
+610 
-622 GNNNTLANAGAI
+622 
-634 LGDTN
+634 
-639 GVTIN
+639 
-644 GSGNTL
+644 
-650 TSQGKITGGTNA
+650 
-662 ILINSGS
+662 
-669 KNNTLTLNTGTEIS
+669 
-683 GSITDDNN
+683 
-691 SASANNNL
+691 
-699 ILDGEGTLGSSIS
+699 
-712 GLNSVTSSGDWT
+712 
-724 LSGAT
+724 
-729 MNLSGTTN
+729 
-737 SALWVKSGTLI
+737 
-748 LNGAMTAKGATVDSG
+748 
-763 TTLQIGNGGTLGAF
+763 
-777 NGDIVDNGTLTFNR
+777 
-791 SDAAAYGS
+791 
-799 VISGSGNVI
+799 
-808 KQGGGELT
+808 
-816 LSNNNSYSG
+816 
-825 GTTIAEGTLTATA
+825 
-838 GGALGSGNIDNRAYL
+838 
-853 KLDAANASDP
+853 
-863 FIVADLTTHSGAT
+863 
-876 VEIGAGSTLQA
+876 
-887 NTLTQQDG
+887 
-895 STLTADLTATSGP
+895 
-908 AIRAKNVNLDGTLNV
+908 
-923 ASPASQEPIRSTD
+923 
-936 DLISLALIESDN
+936 
-948 AISGDFDGITINGNA
+948 
-963 MNPDAFITVVGQKNV
+963 
-978 NDTHYDLVE
+978 
-987 TLTWYADRYNAAI
+987 
-1000 DAHGTF
+1000 
-1006 NLADAD
+1006 
-1012 DSFTVNTVL
+1012 
-1021 ENVDANS
+1021 
-1028 GWNGQS
+1028 
-1034 LTKTGAGTL
+1034 
-1043 ILNAENTYTGGTTI
+1043 
-1057 SDGTLVAT
+1057 

-1070 GTGNVTDNATLELNT
+1070 G
-1085 GGDFDNAISG
+1085 S
-1095 SGQVVKSGDET
+1095 
-1106 LTLSGSNTYTGGTI
+1106 
-1120 ISGGTLVATNVEA
+1120 
-1133 LGTGDVTDN
+1133 GDVTDN

-1155 AIGGTGSVVKS
+1155 NIGGTGSVVKS
-1166 GDKTLTLSGANS
+1166 GDKTLTLSGANSYTGGTTISGGTLVATNVEALGSGDVTDNATLELNTGGTFDNVISGSGQVVKSGDEMLTLSGANS

-1215 DFANNIGGTGSVVKS
+1215 DFDNAISGSGQVVKS
-1230 GDKTLTLSG
+1230 GDDALTLSG
-1239 TNSYTGGTTI
+1239 NNSYTGGTLI
-1249 SGGTLVANNVE
+1249 SDGTLVASNVE
-1260 ALGTG
+1260 ALGSG
-1265 DVTNNATLELNTGGD
+1265 DVTNDAVLELNTGGD
-1280 FDNAISGSGQVVKS
+1280 FDNAISGSGQ
-1294 GDETLTLSGA
+1294 
-1304 NSYTGG
+1304 
-1310 TTISGGTLVATN
+1310 
-1322 VEALGTGDIT
+1322 
-1332 DNATLELN
+1332 
-1340 AGGDFTNNIGGT
+1340 
-1352 GSVEKSGDKTLTL
+1352 
-1365 SGTNTYRGG
+1365 
-1374 TLISGGTL
+1374 
-1382 VASNVEALGSGD
+1382 
-1394 VTDNATLEMNT
+1394 
-1405 GGDFANNIGGTG
+1405 
-1417 SVVKSGDKTLT
+1417 VVKSGDKTLT

-1455 TGNVTD
+1455 SGDITD

-1478 GSGQVVKSGDGAL
+1478 GSGQVVKSGDETL
-1491 TLSGANSYSGAT
+1491 TLSGTNTYTGGT
-1503 TISGGTLIAANVNA
+1503 TISGGTLIATHVNA

-1526 ASLLLDASGQFT
+1526 ASLLLDASGQFA

-1578 TVDPVIHAASQV
+1578 TADPVIHAASQV

-1707 ASATGW
+1707 DSATGW

-1735 GGTTISGGTLV
+1735 VGTTISGGTLV

-1782 VKSGDDVLTLSGA
+1782 VKSGDKMLTLSGT
-1795 NSYSGGTLISDGTL
+1795 NSYSGGTLISGGTL
-1809 VASNVDA
+1809 VATNVDA

-1822 TNNATLEMNTGGD
+1822 T
-1835 FINNIGGTGRVEKS
+1835 
-1849 GDDTLTLSG
+1849 DD
-1858 SNTYTGGTLISD
+1858 
-1870 GTLVASNVEALGTG
+1870 
-1884 DVTNNATLELNT
+1884 ATLELNT

-1910 VKSGDDVLTL
+1910 VKSGDDT
-1920 SGANSYSGGTLISGG
+1920 
-1935 TLVANNVEA
+1935 
-1944 LGTGDVTDN
+1944 
-1953 ATLEMNTGGDFINN
+1953 
-1967 IGGTG
+1967 
-1972 RVEKSGDD
+1972 
-1980 ALTLSGSNTYTGGTT
+1980 LTLSGSNTYTGGT
-1995 INDGTLIATSVDAL
+1995 IISGGTLVASNVEAL
-2009 GSGDVT
+2009 GTGDVT
-2015 NNAVLELNT
+2015 NDAVLELNT
-2024 GGDFINNIGGTGRV
+2024 GGDFDNAISGSGQV
-2038 EKSGDETLTLSGSN
+2038 VKSGDETLTLSGSN

-2062 GTLVATNVEALGTGD
+2062 GTLVASNVEALGSGDVTNDAVLELNTGGDFTNAISGSGQVVKSGDETLTLSGANSYTGGTLISGGTLIASNVEALGTGD

-2092 INNIGGTGRVEKSGD
+2092 
-2107 DTLTLSG
+2107 
-2114 SNSYTGGTLISS
+2114 
-2126 GTLVATNVDALG
+2126 
-2138 SGDVT
+2138 
-2143 DNATLE
+2143 
-2149 LNTGGDFTNNISG
+2149 
-2162 SGQVVKSGD
+2162 
-2171 ETLTLSGSNTYTGG
+2171 
-2185 TTINDGTLVA
+2185 
-2195 TSVEALGSG
+2195 
-2204 DVTNDAVLALNTG
+2204 
-2217 GDFANNI
+2217 
-2224 GGTGSVVKSG
+2224 
-2234 DETLTLSGTNSY
+2234 
-2246 TGGTTI
+2246 
-2252 SGGTLVAT
+2252 
-2260 NVEALGTGDVTNN
+2260 
-2273 ATLELNTGGDFT
+2273 
-2285 NNISG
+2285 
-2290 NGQVVKSGDDTL
+2290 
-2302 TFSGS
+2302 
-2307 NTYTGGTTIND
+2307 
-2318 GTLVAT
+2318 
-2324 SVEALGSGDVTN
+2324 
-2336 DAVLALNTGGDF
+2336 
-2348 ANNIGGTGSVVKSG
+2348 
-2362 DETLT
+2362 
-2367 LSGSNTYTG
+2367 
-2376 STLISSGTLVAN
+2376 
-2388 DVNALGTGDVTDNA
+2388 
-2402 TLMLNTGGDFINNIG
+2402 
-2417 GTGRVEK
+2417 
-2424 SGDDTLTLSGS
+2424 
-2435 NSYTGGTLISSGTLV
+2435 
-2450 ATNVDALGSGDVT
+2450 
-2463 DNATLELNTGGTFD
+2463 D
-2477 NAISGSGQVV
+2477 NAISGSGQVE

-2525 VTDNAVLELNTGGD
+2525 VTDNAVLELNTGGTFDNAISGSGQVVKSGDETLTLSGSNTYTGGTTINDGTLIATSVDALGSGDVTDNAVLELNTGGD

-2554 DETLTLSGANSYT
+2554 DETLTLSGTNSYTDGTLISGGTLVATNLEALGTGDVTNNATLELNTGGTFDNAISGSGQVVKSGDDALTLSGSNTYT
-2567 GGTTISGGTLVAS
+2567 GGTTISGGTLIATSVDALGSGDVTDNAVLELNTGGTFDNAISGSGQVVKSGDKTLTLSGSNTYTGGTTISGGTLIAS
-2580 NVEALGSGDI
+2580 NVEALGSGNI

-2604 VTANLTTHDNAI
+2604 VTANLTTHDNAT
-2616 TAIGAGSALRANT
+2616 TAIGAGSTLRANT

-2642 IDSNSGAIVTA
+2642 TDSNSGAIVTA

-2715 VNADDDTRYDVTAS
+2715 VNAADDTRYDVTAS

-2764 VDATLNPDSATYW
+2764 VDATLNPDSATDW

-2838 STVNGHVNNQGSLY
+2838 ATVNGHVNNLGSLY

-2943 GQSDGDFRLYKG
+2943 GQSDGDFTLYKG

-2984 DGGEVTPPD
+2984 DGGD
-2993 DGGEVTPPDDGG
+2993 
-3005 EVTPPDDGGEVTPP
+3005 
-3019 DDGGEVTPPDDD
+3019 
-3031 GEVTPPD
+3031 VTPPD
-3038 DGGDITPP
+3038 DGGDVIPPDDGGDVTPP
-3046 DDGGDITPPDGG
+3046 DDGGDVTPPDDGGDVTPPDDSGDVTPPDDGGDVTPPDDDGDITPPDGG

-3091 REGSQYRSADGSI
+3091 REGSQYRSADGSV

-3283 WTTRLGVR
+3283 WTTRLGMR

>member
-86 ATSAAIVG
+86 AASAAIVG

-122 DSSTGATSVHNQ
+122 DSLTGATSVHNQ

-139 SNEDGT
+139 SSADGT
-145 IMLQNGGSVIN
+145 ILLQNGGSVIN
-156 DARIENN
+156 DGRIENSAIYVHN
-163 ATYEH
+163 LDLGA
-168 DPEDIPQEYAGVY
+168 PEIDAAIY
-181 MLNGGSYVSSESGVL
+181 MLNGGSYVSSENGVL
-196 EGVSGVIVQSG
+196 KGVSGVIVQSG
-207 EAHIT
+207 EVHIT
-212 NGGMINSDGSWRS
+212 NGGTINSDGSWRS
-225 YGVEFRDGT
+225 YGVELRGGA

-252 GKIEDAAI
+252 GEIEDAAI
-260 YVHTLNDMAVS
+260 YAHTFDDIAA
-271 GSVSVDNSGL
+271 GDYVSVDNSGL
-281 MQSDFITVALY
+281 LQSDFIAVALY
-292 YGSHFEVV
+292 HGAHFEVI
-300 NRVGGVITAG
+300 NRAGGVITAG
-310 NSSLVGI
+310 NRSLVGI
-317 KSTAMELKVGVDNL
+317 QSAAMELKAGVDNL

-378 YVHGNGDGTVV
+378 YVHGNGDGTIV

-396 STVYGV
+396 SSVYGV

-432 NGNTISNQGKMTGVS
+432 NGNTITNQGKMTGVS
-447 DGLVLSGNNNI
+447 DGLLISGNNNI

-491 ATSTGISIAGGNNQV
+491 ATSTGISIASGNNQV
-506 TTESGSTI
+506 TTESGSAI

-536 TATGSSISYGIQYNS
+536 TAIGSSISYGIQYNS
-551 GTSGTIT
+551 GASGTIT

-610 GSITANTAVQLN
+610 GSISANTAVQFN
-622 GNNNTLANAGAI
+622 GNNNKLANAGAI
-634 LGDTN
+634 SGDTN
-639 GVTIN
+639 GVTIS

-669 KNNTLTLNTGTEIS
+669 KNNTLTLNTGTEMS
-683 GSITDDNN
+683 GSITDGNN

-763 TTLQIGNGGTLGAF
+763 TTLQIGNSGTLGAF

-791 SDAAAYGS
+791 SDAAVYGS
-799 VISGSGNVI
+799 VISGSGNVV

-853 KLDAANASDP
+853 KLEAASASDP

-948 AISGDFDGITINGNA
+948 AISGDFDDITINGNA

-987 TLTWYADRYNAAI
+987 TLTWYADRDNAAI

-1057 SDGTLVAT
+1057 SDGTLVAN

-1070 GTGNVTDNATLELNT
+1070 GTGNVTD
-1085 GGDFDNAISG
+1085 
-1095 SGQVVKSGDET
+1095 
-1106 LTLSGSNTYTGGTI
+1106 
-1120 ISGGTLVATNVEA
+1120 
-1133 LGTGDVTDN
+1133 
-1142 ATLELNT
+1142 
-1149 GGDFDN
+1149 
-1155 AIGGTGSVVKS
+1155 
-1166 GDKTLTLSGANS
+1166 
-1178 YTGGTTISGGTLVAS
+1178 
-1193 NVEALGSGD
+1193 
-1202 VTDNA
+1202 
-1207 TLELNTGG
+1207 
-1215 DFANNIGGTGSVVKS
+1215 
-1230 GDKTLTLSG
+1230 
-1239 TNSYTGGTTI
+1239 
-1249 SGGTLVANNVE
+1249 
-1260 ALGTG
+1260 
-1265 DVTNNATLELNTGGD
+1265 NATLELNTGGD

-1322 VEALGTGDIT
+1322 VEALGSGDVT

-1340 AGGDFTNNIGGT
+1340 TGGT
-1352 GSVEKSGDKTLTL
+1352 FDNVISGSGQVVKSGDDALTL
-1365 SGTNTYRGG
+1365 SGNNSYTGG
-1374 TLISGGTL
+1374 TLISDGTL

-1394 VTDNATLEMNT
+1394 VTNDAVLELNT
-1405 GGDFANNIGGTG
+1405 GGDFDNAIGGTG

-1443 GTLVASNVEALG
+1443 GTLVANNVEALG
-1455 TGNVTD
+1455 TGDVTN

-1478 GSGQVVKSGDGAL
+1478 GSGQVVKSGDKTL

-1503 TISGGTLIAANVNA
+1503 TISGGTLIATHVNA

-1568 STLTINLNSN
+1568 STLAINLNSN

-1746 ATNVDA
+1746 ATNVEA

-1761 ATLELNTGGTF
+1761 AVLELNTGGDF

-1809 VASNVDA
+1809 VASNV
-1816 LGSGDV
+1816 
-1822 TNNATLEMNTGGD
+1822 
-1835 FINNIGGTGRVEKS
+1835 
-1849 GDDTLTLSG
+1849 
-1858 SNTYTGGTLISD
+1858 
-1870 GTLVASNVEALGTG
+1870 EALGTG
-1884 DVTNNATLELNT
+1884 DVTDNATLELNT

-1910 VKSGDDVLTL
+1910 VKSGDDALTLSGSNTYTGGTTISGGTLVANDVNALGTGDVTDDATLELNTGGDFDNAISGSGQVVKSGDKTLTL
-1920 SGANSYSGGTLISGG
+1920 SGANSYSGGTLISDG
-1935 TLVANNVEA
+1935 TLVASNVES
-1944 LGTGDVTDN
+1944 LGTGDVTN
-1953 ATLEMNTGGDFINN
+1953 
-1967 IGGTG
+1967 
-1972 RVEKSGDD
+1972 
-1980 ALTLSGSNTYTGGTT
+1980 
-1995 INDGTLIATSVDAL
+1995 
-2009 GSGDVT
+2009 
-2015 NNAVLELNT
+2015 
-2024 GGDFINNIGGTGRV
+2024 
-2038 EKSGDETLTLSGSN
+2038 
-2052 TYTGG
+2052 
-2057 TLISG
+2057 
-2062 GTLVATNVEALGTGD
+2062 
-2077 VTDNAVLELNTGGDF
+2077 
-2092 INNIGGTGRVEKSGD
+2092 
-2107 DTLTLSG
+2107 
-2114 SNSYTGGTLISS
+2114 
-2126 GTLVATNVDALG
+2126 
-2138 SGDVT
+2138 
-2143 DNATLE
+2143 NATLE

-2171 ETLTLSGSNTYTGG
+2171 DALALSG
-2185 TTINDGTLVA
+2185 A
-2195 TSVEALGSG
+2195 
-2204 DVTNDAVLALNTG
+2204 
-2217 GDFANNI
+2217 
-2224 GGTGSVVKSG
+2224 
-2234 DETLTLSGTNSY
+2234 
-2246 TGGTTI
+2246 
-2252 SGGTLVAT
+2252 
-2260 NVEALGTGDVTNN
+2260 
-2273 ATLELNTGGDFT
+2273 
-2285 NNISG
+2285 
-2290 NGQVVKSGDDTL
+2290 
-2302 TFSGS
+2302 
-2307 NTYTGGTTIND
+2307 
-2318 GTLVAT
+2318 
-2324 SVEALGSGDVTN
+2324 
-2336 DAVLALNTGGDF
+2336 
-2348 ANNIGGTGSVVKSG
+2348 
-2362 DETLT
+2362 
-2367 LSGSNTYTG
+2367 
-2376 STLISSGTLVAN
+2376 
-2388 DVNALGTGDVTDNA
+2388 
-2402 TLMLNTGGDFINNIG
+2402 
-2417 GTGRVEK
+2417 
-2424 SGDDTLTLSGS
+2424 

-2487 KSGDETLTLSGANSY
+2487 KSGDKTLTLSGSNTY
-2502 TGGTLISSGTLVAN
+2502 TGGTLISDGTLVASN
-2516 DVNALGTGD
+2516 VEALGTGD
-2525 VTDNAVLELNTGGD
+2525 VTDNATLELNTGGD
-2539 FDNAISGSG
+2539 FINNIGGTGRVEKSGDDTLTLSGSNTYTGGTLINGGTLVASNVEALGTGDVTDNATLALNTGGTFDNAISGSG

-2554 DETLTLSGANSYT
+2554 DETLTLSGTNSYTGGTTISGGTLVATNVEALGSGDVTDDATLELNTGGTFDNAISGSGQVVKSGDKMLTLSGANSYT

-2604 VTANLTTHDNAI
+2604 VTANLTTHDNAT

-2642 IDSNSGAIVTA
+2642 TDSNSGAIVTA

-2729 LSWYADSDNAATDAH
+2729 LSWYADSDNAATNAH

-2785 GAGTLILG
+2785 GAGTLTLG

-2838 STVNGHVNNQGSLY
+2838 ATVNGHVNNLGNLY

-2979 DDVPD
+2979 DDVPDDGGEVTPPD

-3329 DLPNDRVEVKVGI
+3329 DLPNDRMEVKVGI

>member
-74 VVETGNTVATDT
+74 VVETGNTVATDI

-122 DSSTGATSVHNQ
+122 DSLTGATSVHNQ

-145 IMLQNGGSVIN
+145 ILLQNGGSVIN
-156 DARIENN
+156 DGRIENS

-168 DPEDIPQEYAGVY
+168 DPQDIPQEYAGVY

-292 YGSHFEVV
+292 HGSHFEVV

-371 GSGDASV
+371 GAGDASV

-411 HTLNNQAGGAISAN
+411 HTLNNQAGSAISAN

-432 NGNTISNQGKMTGVS
+432 NGNTITNQGKMTGVS
-447 DGLVLSGNNNI
+447 DGLLISGNNNI

-491 ATSTGISIAGGNNQV
+491 ATSTGISIASGNNQV
-506 TTESGSTI
+506 TTESGSAI

-536 TATGSSISYGIQYNS
+536 TATGSSNSYGIQYNS
-551 GTSGTIT
+551 GASGTIT
-558 NTGTITTTGKGA
+558 NTGTITTTGKGV

-610 GSITANTAVQLN
+610 GSISANTAVQFH
-622 GNNNTLANAGAI
+622 GNNNKLANAGAI
-634 LGDTN
+634 SGDTN
-639 GVTIN
+639 GVTIS

-650 TSQGKITGGTNA
+650 TNQGKITGGTNA

-799 VISGSGNVI
+799 VISGSGNVV

-853 KLDAANASDP
+853 KLDAASASDP

-1043 ILNAENTYTGGTTI
+1043 ILNAENTYTGGTLI
-1057 SDGTLVAT
+1057 SDGTLVAS

-1070 GTGNVTDNATLELNT
+1070 GTGDITDNAVLELNT

-1166 GDKTLTLSGANS
+1166 GDKTLTLSG
-1178 YTGGTTISGGTLVAS
+1178 
-1193 NVEALGSGD
+1193 
-1202 VTDNA
+1202 
-1207 TLELNTGG
+1207 
-1215 DFANNIGGTGSVVKS
+1215 
-1230 GDKTLTLSG
+1230 

-1294 GDETLTLSGA
+1294 GD
-1304 NSYTGG
+1304 
-1310 TTISGGTLVATN
+1310 
-1322 VEALGTGDIT
+1322 
-1332 DNATLELN
+1332 
-1340 AGGDFTNNIGGT
+1340 
-1352 GSVEKSGDKTLTL
+1352 KT
-1365 SGTNTYRGG
+1365 
-1374 TLISGGTL
+1374 
-1382 VASNVEALGSGD
+1382 
-1394 VTDNATLEMNT
+1394 
-1405 GGDFANNIGGTG
+1405 
-1417 SVVKSGDKTLT
+1417 
-1428 LSGAN
+1428 
-1433 SYTGG
+1433 
-1438 TTISG
+1438 
-1443 GTLVASNVEALG
+1443 
-1455 TGNVTD
+1455 
-1461 NATLELNTGGDF
+1461 
-1473 DNAIS
+1473 
-1478 GSGQVVKSGDGAL
+1478 L

-1503 TISGGTLIAANVNA
+1503 TISGGTLIATHVNA

-1568 STLTINLNSN
+1568 STLTINLNGN

-1772 DNAISGSGQV
+1772 DNAIGGSGNV
-1782 VKSGDDVLTLSGA
+1782 VKSGADTLTLSGS
-1795 NSYSGGTLISDGTL
+1795 NSYTGGTTISGGTL
-1809 VASNVDA
+1809 VASNVEA
-1816 LGSGDV
+1816 LGTGDV
-1822 TNNATLEMNTGGD
+1822 TNNATLELNTGGD

-1858 SNTYTGGTLISD
+1858 SNTYTGGTLING

-1884 DVTNNATLELNT
+1884 DVTDNATLALNT
-1896 GGTFDNAISGSGQV
+1896 GGTFDNAISGSGQ
-1910 VKSGDDVLTL
+1910 
-1920 SGANSYSGGTLISGG
+1920 
-1935 TLVANNVEA
+1935 
-1944 LGTGDVTDN
+1944 
-1953 ATLEMNTGGDFINN
+1953 
-1967 IGGTG
+1967 
-1972 RVEKSGDD
+1972 
-1980 ALTLSGSNTYTGGTT
+1980 
-1995 INDGTLIATSVDAL
+1995 
-2009 GSGDVT
+2009 
-2015 NNAVLELNT
+2015 
-2024 GGDFINNIGGTGRV
+2024 
-2038 EKSGDETLTLSGSN
+2038 
-2052 TYTGG
+2052 
-2057 TLISG
+2057 
-2062 GTLVATNVEALGTGD
+2062 
-2077 VTDNAVLELNTGGDF
+2077 
-2092 INNIGGTGRVEKSGD
+2092 
-2107 DTLTLSG
+2107 
-2114 SNSYTGGTLISS
+2114 
-2126 GTLVATNVDALG
+2126 
-2138 SGDVT
+2138 
-2143 DNATLE
+2143 
-2149 LNTGGDFTNNISG
+2149 
-2162 SGQVVKSGD
+2162 
-2171 ETLTLSGSNTYTGG
+2171 
-2185 TTINDGTLVA
+2185 
-2195 TSVEALGSG
+2195 
-2204 DVTNDAVLALNTG
+2204 
-2217 GDFANNI
+2217 
-2224 GGTGSVVKSG
+2224 VVKSG

-2260 NVEALGTGDVTNN
+2260 NVEALGSGDVTDDATLELNTGGTFDNAISGSGQVVKSGDKMLTLSGANSYSGGTLISDGTLVASNVEALGTGDVTNN
-2273 ATLELNTGGDFT
+2273 ATLALNTGGDFT

-2290 NGQVVKSGDDTL
+2290 SGQVVKSGDDTL
-2302 TFSGS
+2302 TLSGANS
-2307 NTYTGGTTIND
+2307 YTGGTTI
-2318 GTLVAT
+2318 
-2324 SVEALGSGDVTN
+2324 SG
-2336 DAVLALNTGGDF
+2336 
-2348 ANNIGGTGSVVKSG
+2348 
-2362 DETLT
+2362 
-2367 LSGSNTYTG
+2367 
-2376 STLISSGTLVAN
+2376 
-2388 DVNALGTGDVTDNA
+2388 
-2402 TLMLNTGGDFINNIG
+2402 
-2417 GTGRVEK
+2417 
-2424 SGDDTLTLSGS
+2424 
-2435 NSYTGGTLISSGTLV
+2435 GTLV
-2450 ATNVDALGSGDVT
+2450 ATNVDALGTGDVT
-2463 DNATLELNTGGTFD
+2463 NSSTLELNTGGTFD

-2487 KSGDETLTLSGANSY
+2487 KSGDETLTLSGSNTYTGGTLISGGTLVATNVDALGTGDVTDNATLELNTGGTFDNVISGSGQVVKSGDDTLTLSGANSY
-2502 TGGTLISSGTLVAN
+2502 TGGTLISGGTLVATS
-2516 DVNALGTGD
+2516 VEALGSGD
-2525 VTDNAVLELNTGGD
+2525 VTDNAVLELNTGGT

-2554 DETLTLSGANSYT
+2554 DKTLTLSGANSYT

-2642 IDSNSGAIVTA
+2642 TDSNSGAIVTA
-2653 DHANLGGTL
+2653 DRANLGGTL

-2683 IDTDSAINS
+2683 IDSDSAIDS

-2838 STVNGHVNNQGSLY
+2838 ATVNGHVNNLGNLY

-3283 WTTRLGVR
+3283 WTTRLGMR

>member
-122 DSSTGATSVHNQ
+122 DSLTGATSVHNQ

-145 IMLQNGGSVIN
+145 ILLQNGGSVIN
-156 DARIENN
+156 DARIENS

-212 NGGMINSDGSWRS
+212 NGGMISSDGSWRS

-252 GKIEDAAI
+252 NKIEDAAI

-292 YGSHFEVV
+292 HGSHFEVV

-371 GSGDASV
+371 GAGDASV
-378 YVHGNGDGTVV
+378 YVHGNGDGTIV

-396 STVYGV
+396 SSVYGV

-432 NGNTISNQGKMTGVS
+432 NGNTITNQGKMTGVS
-447 DGLVLSGNNNI
+447 DGLLISGNNNI

-491 ATSTGISIAGGNNQV
+491 ATSTGISIASGNNQV
-506 TTESGSTI
+506 TTESGSAI

-536 TATGSSISYGIQYNS
+536 TATGSSNSYGIQYNS
-551 GTSGTIT
+551 GASGTIT
-558 NTGTITTTGKGA
+558 NTGTITTTGKGV

-639 GVTIN
+639 GVTIS

-662 ILINSGS
+662 VLINSGS
-669 KNNTLTLNTGTEIS
+669 KNNTITLNTGTEIS

-799 VISGSGNVI
+799 VISGSGNVV

-853 KLDAANASDP
+853 KLEAASASDP

-895 STLTADLTATSGP
+895 STLTADLTETSGP

-948 AISGDFDGITINGNA
+948 AISGDFDDITINGNA

-987 TLTWYADRYNAAI
+987 TLTWYADRDNAAI

-1043 ILNAENTYTGGTTI
+1043 ILNAENTYTGSTTI
-1057 SDGTLVAT
+1057 SEGTLIAT

-1070 GTGNVTDNATLELNT
+1070 GTGDVTNDAVLELNT

-1095 SGQVVKSGDET
+1095 SGQVVKSGDEM
-1106 LTLSGSNTYTGGTI
+1106 LTLSGSNT
-1120 ISGGTLVATNVEA
+1120 
-1133 LGTGDVTDN
+1133 
-1142 ATLELNT
+1142 
-1149 GGDFDN
+1149 
-1155 AIGGTGSVVKS
+1155 
-1166 GDKTLTLSGANS
+1166 

-1215 DFANNIGGTGSVVKS
+1215 DF
-1230 GDKTLTLSG
+1230 D
-1239 TNSYTGGTTI
+1239 
-1249 SGGTLVANNVE
+1249 
-1260 ALGTG
+1260 
-1265 DVTNNATLELNTGGD
+1265 
-1280 FDNAISGSGQVVKS
+1280 
-1294 GDETLTLSGA
+1294 
-1304 NSYTGG
+1304 
-1310 TTISGGTLVATN
+1310 
-1322 VEALGTGDIT
+1322 
-1332 DNATLELN
+1332 
-1340 AGGDFTNNIGGT
+1340 
-1352 GSVEKSGDKTLTL
+1352 
-1365 SGTNTYRGG
+1365 
-1374 TLISGGTL
+1374 
-1382 VASNVEALGSGD
+1382 
-1394 VTDNATLEMNT
+1394 
-1405 GGDFANNIGGTG
+1405 NNIGGTG

-1443 GTLVASNVEALG
+1443 GTLVVSNVEALG
-1455 TGNVTD
+1455 SGDVTD

-1473 DNAIS
+1473 DNNIGGT
-1478 GSGQVVKSGDGAL
+1478 GSVVKSGDETL
-1491 TLSGANSYSGAT
+1491 TLSGA
-1503 TISGGTLIAANVNA
+1503 
-1517 LGTGAIDNR
+1517 
-1526 ASLLLDASGQFT
+1526 
-1538 VTDLTTESGGNTEI
+1538 
-1552 GAGSTLQATT
+1552 
-1562 LTQKSD
+1562 
-1568 STLTINLNSN
+1568 
-1578 TVDPVIHAASQV
+1578 
-1590 SLAGTLDITGVGDVL
+1590 
-1605 DSDPASTDDLDTFT
+1605 
-1619 LIASD
+1619 
-1624 KTIAGDFEKLTVAG
+1624 
-1638 MDADLADFITVD
+1638 
-1650 GRIDDTGKQYELTTA
+1650 
-1665 LTWYADRDDAVTD
+1665 
-1678 AHGTFNLTN
+1678 
-1687 ADGSFAVNTVL
+1687 
-1698 ENVDATLDP
+1698 
-1707 ASATGW
+1707 
-1713 DGTSLIKQG
+1713 
-1722 AGTLILNAENTYT
+1722 NTYT
-1735 GGTTISGGTLV
+1735 GGTTISG
-1746 ATNVDA
+1746 
-1752 LGSGDVTDD
+1752 
-1761 ATLELNTGGTF
+1761 
-1772 DNAISGSGQV
+1772 
-1782 VKSGDDVLTLSGA
+1782 
-1795 NSYSGGTLISDGTL
+1795 
-1809 VASNVDA
+1809 
-1816 LGSGDV
+1816 
-1822 TNNATLEMNTGGD
+1822 
-1835 FINNIGGTGRVEKS
+1835 
-1849 GDDTLTLSG
+1849 
-1858 SNTYTGGTLISD
+1858 

-1884 DVTNNATLELNT
+1884 DVTDNATLELNT
-1896 GGTFDNAISGSGQV
+1896 SGTFDNVISGSGQV
-1910 VKSGDDVLTL
+1910 VKSGDDALTL
-1920 SGANSYSGGTLISGG
+1920 SGANSYTGGTTISGG
-1935 TLVANNVEA
+1935 TLVASNVE
-1944 LGTGDVTDN
+1944 
-1953 ATLEMNTGGDFINN
+1953 
-1967 IGGTG
+1967 
-1972 RVEKSGDD
+1972 
-1980 ALTLSGSNTYTGGTT
+1980 
-1995 INDGTLIATSVDAL
+1995 AL

-2015 NNAVLELNT
+2015 NDAV
-2024 GGDFINNIGGTGRV
+2024 
-2038 EKSGDETLTLSGSN
+2038 
-2052 TYTGG
+2052 
-2057 TLISG
+2057 
-2062 GTLVATNVEALGTGD
+2062 
-2077 VTDNAVLELNTGGDF
+2077 
-2092 INNIGGTGRVEKSGD
+2092 
-2107 DTLTLSG
+2107 
-2114 SNSYTGGTLISS
+2114 
-2126 GTLVATNVDALG
+2126 
-2138 SGDVT
+2138 
-2143 DNATLE
+2143 LE

-2171 ETLTLSGSNTYTGG
+2171 ETLTLSG
-2185 TTINDGTLVA
+2185 A
-2195 TSVEALGSG
+2195 
-2204 DVTNDAVLALNTG
+2204 
-2217 GDFANNI
+2217 
-2224 GGTGSVVKSG
+2224 
-2234 DETLTLSGTNSY
+2234 NSY

-2252 SGGTLVAT
+2252 SGGTLIA
-2260 NVEALGTGDVTNN
+2260 
-2273 ATLELNTGGDFT
+2273 
-2285 NNISG
+2285 
-2290 NGQVVKSGDDTL
+2290 
-2302 TFSGS
+2302 S
-2307 NTYTGGTTIND
+2307 N
-2318 GTLVAT
+2318 
-2324 SVEALGSGDVTN
+2324 VEALGSGDVTN
-2336 DAVLALNTGGDF
+2336 D
-2348 ANNIGGTGSVVKSG
+2348 
-2362 DETLT
+2362 
-2367 LSGSNTYTG
+2367 
-2376 STLISSGTLVAN
+2376 
-2388 DVNALGTGDVTDNA
+2388 
-2402 TLMLNTGGDFINNIG
+2402 
-2417 GTGRVEK
+2417 
-2424 SGDDTLTLSGS
+2424 
-2435 NSYTGGTLISSGTLV
+2435 
-2450 ATNVDALGSGDVT
+2450 
-2463 DNATLELNTGGTFD
+2463 
-2477 NAISGSGQVV
+2477 
-2487 KSGDETLTLSGANSY
+2487 
-2502 TGGTLISSGTLVAN
+2502 
-2516 DVNALGTGD
+2516 
-2525 VTDNAVLELNTGGD
+2525 AVLELNTGGD

-2554 DETLTLSGANSYT
+2554 DDALTLSGANTYT

-2604 VTANLTTHDNAI
+2604 VTANLTTHDNAT

-2642 IDSNSGAIVTA
+2642 TNSNSGAIVTA

-2683 IDTDSAINS
+2683 IDSDSAIDS

-2764 VDATLNPDSATYW
+2764 VDATLDPDSATDW

-2831 AAFGGHN
+2831 AVFGGHN
-2838 STVNGHVNNQGSLY
+2838 ATVNGHVNNLGSLY

-2943 GQSDGDFRLYKG
+2943 GQSDGDFTLYKG

-2984 DGGEVTPPD
+2984 DGGDVTPPD
-2993 DGGEVTPPDDGG
+2993 DGGDVTPPDDGG
-3005 EVTPPDDGGEVTPP
+3005 DVTPPDDGGEVTPP

-3038 DGGDITPP
+3038 DGGDVTPP
-3046 DDGGDITPPDGG
+3046 DDDGDITPPDGG
-3058 DVTPVA
+3058 DVTPVT

-3091 REGSQYRSADGSI
+3091 REGSQYRSADGSV

-3146 VTVGLMGSYINASTD
+3146 VTVGLMGSYINANTD

>member
-74 VVETGNTVATDT
+74 VVETGNTIATDT
-86 ATSAAIVG
+86 AASAAIVG

-122 DSSTGATSVHNQ
+122 DSLTGATSVHNQ

-145 IMLQNGGSVIN
+145 ILLQNGGSVIN
-156 DARIENN
+156 DGRIENSAIYVHN
-163 ATYEH
+163 LDLGA
-168 DPEDIPQEYAGVY
+168 PEIDAAIY
-181 MLNGGSYVSSESGVL
+181 MLNGGSYVSSENGVL
-196 EGVSGVIVQSG
+196 KGVSGVIVQSG
-207 EAHIT
+207 EVHIT
-212 NGGMINSDGSWRS
+212 NGGTINSDGSWRS
-225 YGVEFRDGT
+225 YGVELRGGA

-252 GKIEDAAI
+252 GEIEDAAI
-260 YVHTLNDMAVS
+260 YAHTFDDIAA
-271 GSVSVDNSGL
+271 GDYVSVDNSGL
-281 MQSDFITVALY
+281 LQSDFIAVALY
-292 YGSHFEVV
+292 HGAHFEVI
-300 NRVGGVITAG
+300 NRAGGVITAG

-317 KSTAMELKVGVDNL
+317 QSAAMELKAGVDNL

-371 GSGDASV
+371 GAGDASV

-432 NGNTISNQGKMTGVS
+432 NGNTITNQGKMTGVS
-447 DGLVLSGNNNI
+447 DGLLISGNNNI

-491 ATSTGISIAGGNNQV
+491 ATSTGISIASGNNQV
-506 TTESGSTI
+506 TTESGSAI

-551 GTSGTIT
+551 GASGTIT

-639 GVTIN
+639 GVTIS

-650 TSQGKITGGTNA
+650 TNQGKITGGTNA
-662 ILINSGS
+662 VLINSGS

-683 GSITDDNN
+683 GSITDGNN

-748 LNGAMTAKGATVDSG
+748 VNGAMTAKGATVDSG

-777 NGDIVDNGTLTFNR
+777 NGNIVDNGTLTFNR

-799 VISGSGNVI
+799 VISGSGNVV

-853 KLDAANASDP
+853 KLEAANAGDP

-987 TLTWYADRYNAAI
+987 TLTWYADRDNAAI

-1095 SGQVVKSGDET
+1095 SGQVVKSG
-1106 LTLSGSNTYTGGTI
+1106 G
-1120 ISGGTLVATNVEA
+1120 
-1133 LGTGDVTDN
+1133 
-1142 ATLELNT
+1142 
-1149 GGDFDN
+1149 
-1155 AIGGTGSVVKS
+1155 
-1166 GDKTLTLSGANS
+1166 
-1178 YTGGTTISGGTLVAS
+1178 
-1193 NVEALGSGD
+1193 
-1202 VTDNA
+1202 
-1207 TLELNTGG
+1207 
-1215 DFANNIGGTGSVVKS
+1215 
-1230 GDKTLTLSG
+1230 
-1239 TNSYTGGTTI
+1239 
-1249 SGGTLVANNVE
+1249 
-1260 ALGTG
+1260 
-1265 DVTNNATLELNTGGD
+1265 
-1280 FDNAISGSGQVVKS
+1280 
-1294 GDETLTLSGA
+1294 
-1304 NSYTGG
+1304 
-1310 TTISGGTLVATN
+1310 
-1322 VEALGTGDIT
+1322 
-1332 DNATLELN
+1332 
-1340 AGGDFTNNIGGT
+1340 
-1352 GSVEKSGDKTLTL
+1352 
-1365 SGTNTYRGG
+1365 
-1374 TLISGGTL
+1374 
-1382 VASNVEALGSGD
+1382 
-1394 VTDNATLEMNT
+1394 
-1405 GGDFANNIGGTG
+1405 
-1417 SVVKSGDKTLT
+1417 
-1428 LSGAN
+1428 
-1433 SYTGG
+1433 
-1438 TTISG
+1438 
-1443 GTLVASNVEALG
+1443 
-1455 TGNVTD
+1455 
-1461 NATLELNTGGDF
+1461 
-1473 DNAIS
+1473 
-1478 GSGQVVKSGDGAL
+1478 
-1491 TLSGANSYSGAT
+1491 
-1503 TISGGTLIAANVNA
+1503 
-1517 LGTGAIDNR
+1517 
-1526 ASLLLDASGQFT
+1526 
-1538 VTDLTTESGGNTEI
+1538 
-1552 GAGSTLQATT
+1552 
-1562 LTQKSD
+1562 
-1568 STLTINLNSN
+1568 
-1578 TVDPVIHAASQV
+1578 
-1590 SLAGTLDITGVGDVL
+1590 
-1605 DSDPASTDDLDTFT
+1605 
-1619 LIASD
+1619 
-1624 KTIAGDFEKLTVAG
+1624 
-1638 MDADLADFITVD
+1638 
-1650 GRIDDTGKQYELTTA
+1650 
-1665 LTWYADRDDAVTD
+1665 
-1678 AHGTFNLTN
+1678 
-1687 ADGSFAVNTVL
+1687 
-1698 ENVDATLDP
+1698 
-1707 ASATGW
+1707 
-1713 DGTSLIKQG
+1713 
-1722 AGTLILNAENTYT
+1722 
-1735 GGTTISGGTLV
+1735 
-1746 ATNVDA
+1746 
-1752 LGSGDVTDD
+1752 
-1761 ATLELNTGGTF
+1761 
-1772 DNAISGSGQV
+1772 
-1782 VKSGDDVLTLSGA
+1782 
-1795 NSYSGGTLISDGTL
+1795 
-1809 VASNVDA
+1809 
-1816 LGSGDV
+1816 
-1822 TNNATLEMNTGGD
+1822 
-1835 FINNIGGTGRVEKS
+1835 
-1849 GDDTLTLSG
+1849 DTLTLSG
-1858 SNTYTGGTLISD
+1858 NNSYTGGTLISD
-1870 GTLVASNVEALGTG
+1870 GTLVASNVEALG
-1884 DVTNNATLELNT
+1884 
-1896 GGTFDNAISGSGQV
+1896 
-1910 VKSGDDVLTL
+1910 
-1920 SGANSYSGGTLISGG
+1920 
-1935 TLVANNVEA
+1935 
-1944 LGTGDVTDN
+1944 
-1953 ATLEMNTGGDFINN
+1953 
-1967 IGGTG
+1967 
-1972 RVEKSGDD
+1972 
-1980 ALTLSGSNTYTGGTT
+1980 
-1995 INDGTLIATSVDAL
+1995 
-2009 GSGDVT
+2009 
-2015 NNAVLELNT
+2015 
-2024 GGDFINNIGGTGRV
+2024 
-2038 EKSGDETLTLSGSN
+2038 
-2052 TYTGG
+2052 
-2057 TLISG
+2057 
-2062 GTLVATNVEALGTGD
+2062 
-2077 VTDNAVLELNTGGDF
+2077 
-2092 INNIGGTGRVEKSGD
+2092 
-2107 DTLTLSG
+2107 
-2114 SNSYTGGTLISS
+2114 
-2126 GTLVATNVDALG
+2126 
-2138 SGDVT
+2138 
-2143 DNATLE
+2143 
-2149 LNTGGDFTNNISG
+2149 
-2162 SGQVVKSGD
+2162 
-2171 ETLTLSGSNTYTGG
+2171 
-2185 TTINDGTLVA
+2185 
-2195 TSVEALGSG
+2195 
-2204 DVTNDAVLALNTG
+2204 
-2217 GDFANNI
+2217 
-2224 GGTGSVVKSG
+2224 
-2234 DETLTLSGTNSY
+2234 
-2246 TGGTTI
+2246 
-2252 SGGTLVAT
+2252 
-2260 NVEALGTGDVTNN
+2260 
-2273 ATLELNTGGDFT
+2273 
-2285 NNISG
+2285 SG
-2290 NGQVVKSGDDTL
+2290 N
-2302 TFSGS
+2302 
-2307 NTYTGGTTIND
+2307 
-2318 GTLVAT
+2318 
-2324 SVEALGSGDVTN
+2324 
-2336 DAVLALNTGGDF
+2336 
-2348 ANNIGGTGSVVKSG
+2348 
-2362 DETLT
+2362 
-2367 LSGSNTYTG
+2367 
-2376 STLISSGTLVAN
+2376 
-2388 DVNALGTGDVTDNA
+2388 
-2402 TLMLNTGGDFINNIG
+2402 
-2417 GTGRVEK
+2417 
-2424 SGDDTLTLSGS
+2424 
-2435 NSYTGGTLISSGTLV
+2435 
-2450 ATNVDALGSGDVT
+2450 
-2463 DNATLELNTGGTFD
+2463 
-2477 NAISGSGQVV
+2477 
-2487 KSGDETLTLSGANSY
+2487 
-2502 TGGTLISSGTLVAN
+2502 
-2516 DVNALGTGD
+2516 
-2525 VTDNAVLELNTGGD
+2525 
-2539 FDNAISGSG
+2539 
-2548 QVVKSG
+2548 
-2554 DETLTLSGANSYT
+2554 
-2567 GGTTISGGTLVAS
+2567 
-2580 NVEALGSGDI
+2580 I

-2604 VTANLTTHDNAI
+2604 VTANLTTHDNAT

-2642 IDSNSGAIVTA
+2642 TDSNSDAIVTA

-2683 IDTDSAINS
+2683 IDSDSAINS

-2764 VDATLNPDSATYW
+2764 VDATLNPDSATGW

-2803 VQEGALWLAE
+2803 VQEGTLWLAE

-2838 STVNGHVNNQGSLY
+2838 ATVNGHVNNQGSLY

-2943 GQSDGDFRLYKG
+2943 GQSDGDFTLYKG

-2984 DGGEVTPPD
+2984 DGGDVIPPD
-2993 DGGEVTPPDDGG
+2993 DGGD
-3005 EVTPPDDGGEVTPP
+3005 
-3019 DDGGEVTPPDDD
+3019 
-3031 GEVTPPD
+3031 VTPPD
-3038 DGGDITPP
+3038 DGGDVTPP
-3046 DDGGDITPPDGG
+3046 DDDGDITPPDGG
-3058 DVTPVA
+3058 DVTPVT

>member
-122 DSSTGATSVHNQ
+122 DSLTGATSVHNQ

-145 IMLQNGGSVIN
+145 ILLQNGGSVIN
-156 DARIENN
+156 DARIENS

-252 GKIEDAAI
+252 NKIEDAAI

-292 YGSHFEVV
+292 HGSHFEVV

-371 GSGDASV
+371 GAGDASV

-411 HTLNNQAGGAISAN
+411 HTLNNQAGSAISAN

-447 DGLVLSGNNNI
+447 DGLLISGNNNI

-491 ATSTGISIAGGNNQV
+491 ATSTGISIASGNNQV
-506 TTESGSTI
+506 TTESGSAI

-536 TATGSSISYGIQYNS
+536 TAIGSSISYGIQYNS
-551 GTSGTIT
+551 GASGTIT

-639 GVTIN
+639 GVTIS

-650 TSQGKITGGTNA
+650 TNQGKITGGTNA
-662 ILINSGS
+662 VLINSGS
-669 KNNTLTLNTGTEIS
+669 KNNTLTLNTGTEMS
-683 GSITDDNN
+683 GSITDGNN

-763 TTLQIGNGGTLGAF
+763 TTLQIGNSGTLGAF

-791 SDAAAYGS
+791 SDAAVYGS
-799 VISGSGNVI
+799 VISGSGNVV

-853 KLDAANASDP
+853 KLDAASASDP

-948 AISGDFDGITINGNA
+948 AISGDFDDITINGNA

-987 TLTWYADRYNAAI
+987 TLTWYADRDNAAI

-1043 ILNAENTYTGGTTI
+1043 ILNAENTYTGGTLI

-1065 NVEAL
+1065 
-1070 GTGNVTDNATLELNT
+1070 
-1085 GGDFDNAISG
+1085 
-1095 SGQVVKSGDET
+1095 
-1106 LTLSGSNTYTGGTI
+1106 
-1120 ISGGTLVATNVEA
+1120 
-1133 LGTGDVTDN
+1133 
-1142 ATLELNT
+1142 
-1149 GGDFDN
+1149 
-1155 AIGGTGSVVKS
+1155 
-1166 GDKTLTLSGANS
+1166 
-1178 YTGGTTISGGTLVAS
+1178 
-1193 NVEALGSGD
+1193 
-1202 VTDNA
+1202 
-1207 TLELNTGG
+1207 
-1215 DFANNIGGTGSVVKS
+1215 
-1230 GDKTLTLSG
+1230 
-1239 TNSYTGGTTI
+1239 
-1249 SGGTLVANNVE
+1249 NVE

-1310 TTISGGTLVATN
+1310 TTISGGTLVASN
-1322 VEALGTGDIT
+1322 VDALGSGDVT
-1332 DNATLELN
+1332 DNAALEMN
-1340 AGGDFTNNIGGT
+1340 TGGDFANNIGGT
-1352 GSVEKSGDKTLTL
+1352 GSVVKSGDKTLTL

-1394 VTDNATLEMNT
+1394 VTNDAVLELNT
-1405 GGDFANNIGGTG
+1405 GGDFDNNIGGTG

-1443 GTLVASNVEALG
+1443 GTLVATNVEALGSGDVTDNAVLELNTGGTFDNVISGSGQVVKSGDDALTLSGNNSYTSGTLISDGTLVASNVEALG
-1455 TGNVTD
+1455 SGDVTNDAVLELNTGGDFDNAISGSGQVVKSGDETLTLSGANSYTGGTTISGGTLVVSNVEALGSGDVTD

-1478 GSGQVVKSGDGAL
+1478 GSGQVVKSGDKTL
-1491 TLSGANSYSGAT
+1491 TLSGANSYTGGT
-1503 TISGGTLIAANVNA
+1503 TISGGTLIATHVNA

-1624 KTIAGDFEKLTVAG
+1624 KTIAGDFEKLTIAG
-1638 MDADLADFITVD
+1638 MDVDLADFITVD

-1809 VASNVDA
+1809 VASNV
-1816 LGSGDV
+1816 
-1822 TNNATLEMNTGGD
+1822 E
-1835 FINNIGGTGRVEKS
+1835 
-1849 GDDTLTLSG
+1849 
-1858 SNTYTGGTLISD
+1858 
-1870 GTLVASNVEALGTG
+1870 
-1884 DVTNNATLELNT
+1884 
-1896 GGTFDNAISGSGQV
+1896 
-1910 VKSGDDVLTL
+1910 
-1920 SGANSYSGGTLISGG
+1920 
-1935 TLVANNVEA
+1935 
-1944 LGTGDVTDN
+1944 
-1953 ATLEMNTGGDFINN
+1953 
-1967 IGGTG
+1967 
-1972 RVEKSGDD
+1972 
-1980 ALTLSGSNTYTGGTT
+1980 
-1995 INDGTLIATSVDAL
+1995 
-2009 GSGDVT
+2009 
-2015 NNAVLELNT
+2015 
-2024 GGDFINNIGGTGRV
+2024 
-2038 EKSGDETLTLSGSN
+2038 
-2052 TYTGG
+2052 
-2057 TLISG
+2057 
-2062 GTLVATNVEALGTGD
+2062 
-2077 VTDNAVLELNTGGDF
+2077 
-2092 INNIGGTGRVEKSGD
+2092 
-2107 DTLTLSG
+2107 
-2114 SNSYTGGTLISS
+2114 
-2126 GTLVATNVDALG
+2126 
-2138 SGDVT
+2138 
-2143 DNATLE
+2143 
-2149 LNTGGDFTNNISG
+2149 
-2162 SGQVVKSGD
+2162 
-2171 ETLTLSGSNTYTGG
+2171 
-2185 TTINDGTLVA
+2185 
-2195 TSVEALGSG
+2195 
-2204 DVTNDAVLALNTG
+2204 
-2217 GDFANNI
+2217 
-2224 GGTGSVVKSG
+2224 
-2234 DETLTLSGTNSY
+2234 
-2246 TGGTTI
+2246 
-2252 SGGTLVAT
+2252 
-2260 NVEALGTGDVTNN
+2260 
-2273 ATLELNTGGDFT
+2273 
-2285 NNISG
+2285 
-2290 NGQVVKSGDDTL
+2290 
-2302 TFSGS
+2302 
-2307 NTYTGGTTIND
+2307 
-2318 GTLVAT
+2318 
-2324 SVEALGSGDVTN
+2324 
-2336 DAVLALNTGGDF
+2336 
-2348 ANNIGGTGSVVKSG
+2348 
-2362 DETLT
+2362 
-2367 LSGSNTYTG
+2367 
-2376 STLISSGTLVAN
+2376 
-2388 DVNALGTGDVTDNA
+2388 
-2402 TLMLNTGGDFINNIG
+2402 
-2417 GTGRVEK
+2417 
-2424 SGDDTLTLSGS
+2424 
-2435 NSYTGGTLISSGTLV
+2435 
-2450 ATNVDALGSGDVT
+2450 
-2463 DNATLELNTGGTFD
+2463 
-2477 NAISGSGQVV
+2477 
-2487 KSGDETLTLSGANSY
+2487 
-2502 TGGTLISSGTLVAN
+2502 
-2516 DVNALGTGD
+2516 ALGTGD

-2554 DETLTLSGANSYT
+2554 DETLTLSGSNTYTGGTLISGGTLVASNVEALGSGDVTNNAVLELNTGGDFTNNISGSGQVVKSGDETLTLSGANSYTGGTTISGGTLIASNVEALGTGDVTDNAVLELNTGGDFDNAISGSGQVVKSGDETLTLSGSNTYTGGTLISDGTLVASNVEALGSGDVTNNAVLELNTGGTFDNAISGSGQVVKSGDKTLTLSGANSYTGGTTINDGTLVATSVDALGTGDVTDDATLELNTGGDFDNAIGGSGNVVKSGADTLTLSGSNTYTGGTLISDGTLVASNVEALGTGDVTDNATLELNTGGDFDNAISGSGQVVKSGDETLTLSGANSYTGGTLISGGTLVASNVEALGTGDVTDNAVLELNTGGDFDNAISGRGQVVKSGDKTLTLSGANSYT

-2580 NVEALGSGDI
+2580 NVNALGSGNI

-2604 VTANLTTHDNAI
+2604 VTANLTTHDNAT

-2642 IDSNSGAIVTA
+2642 TDSNSGAIVTA

-2803 VQEGALWLAE
+2803 VQEGTLWLAE

-2838 STVNGHVNNQGSLY
+2838 ATVNGHVNNQGSLY

-2943 GQSDGDFRLYKG
+2943 GQSDGDFTLYKG

-3005 EVTPPDDGGEVTPP
+3005 EVTPPDDGGDVTPPDDGGDVSPP
-3019 DDGGEVTPPDDD
+3019 DDGGEVTPPDDGGD
-3031 GEVTPPD
+3031 VTPPD
-3038 DGGDITPP
+3038 DDGDITPP

-3329 DLPNDRVEVKVGI
+3329 DLPNDRMEVKVGI

>member
-74 VVETGNTVATDT
+74 VVEAGNTIATDT
-86 ATSAAIVG
+86 AASAAIVG

-107 AVVGSSLTDS
+107 AVVGSSLIDS

-122 DSSTGATSVHNQ
+122 DSLTGATSVHNQ

-139 SNEDGT
+139 SSADGT
-145 IMLQNGGSVIN
+145 ILLQNGGSVIN
-156 DARIENN
+156 DGRIENSAIYVHN
-163 ATYEH
+163 LDLGA
-168 DPEDIPQEYAGVY
+168 PEIDAAIY
-181 MLNGGSYVSSESGVL
+181 MLNGGSYVSSENGVL
-196 EGVSGVIVQSG
+196 KGVSGVIVQSG
-207 EAHIT
+207 EVHIT
-212 NGGMINSDGSWRS
+212 NGGTINSDGSWRS
-225 YGVEFRDGT
+225 YGVELRGGA

-252 GKIEDAAI
+252 GEIEDAAI
-260 YVHTLNDMAVS
+260 YAHTFDDIAA
-271 GSVSVDNSGL
+271 GDYVSVDNSGL
-281 MQSDFITVALY
+281 LQSDFIAVALY
-292 YGSHFEVV
+292 HGAHFEVI
-300 NRVGGVITAG
+300 NRAGGVITAG

-317 KSTAMELKVGVDNL
+317 QSAAMELKAGANNL

-371 GSGDASV
+371 GAGDASV

-432 NGNTISNQGKMTGVS
+432 NGNTITNQGKMTGVS
-447 DGLVLSGNNNI
+447 DGLLISGNNNI

-491 ATSTGISIAGGNNQV
+491 TTSTGISIAGGNNQI
-506 TTESGSTI
+506 TTESGSAI

-536 TATGSSISYGIQYNS
+536 TATGSSISYGIHYYS

-610 GSITANTAVQLN
+610 GSITANTAVQFH

-639 GVTIN
+639 GVTIS

-650 TSQGKITGGTNA
+650 TNQGKITGGTNA

-763 TTLQIGNGGTLGAF
+763 TTLQIGNSGTLGTF

-799 VISGSGNVI
+799 VISGSGNVV

-853 KLDAANASDP
+853 KLDAASASDP

-1057 SDGTLVAT
+1057 SEGTLVAN

-1095 SGQVVKSGDET
+1095 SGQVVKSGDKT
-1106 LTLSGSNTYTGGTI
+1106 LTLSGANSYTGGTT

-1133 LGTGDVTDN
+1133 LGSGDVTDN

-1149 GGDFDN
+1149 GGTFDN
-1155 AIGGTGSVVKS
+1155 VISGSGQVVKS
-1166 GDKTLTLSGANS
+1166 GDEMLTLSGANS

-1215 DFANNIGGTGSVVKS
+1215 DFDNAISGSGQVVKS
-1230 GDKTLTLSG
+1230 GDDALTLSG
-1239 TNSYTGGTTI
+1239 NNSYTGGTLI
-1249 SGGTLVANNVE
+1249 SDGTLVASNVE
-1260 ALGTG
+1260 ALGSG
-1265 DVTNNATLELNTGGD
+1265 DVTNDAVLELNTGGD
-1280 FDNAISGSGQVVKS
+1280 FDNAISGSGQ
-1294 GDETLTLSGA
+1294 
-1304 NSYTGG
+1304 
-1310 TTISGGTLVATN
+1310 
-1322 VEALGTGDIT
+1322 
-1332 DNATLELN
+1332 
-1340 AGGDFTNNIGGT
+1340 
-1352 GSVEKSGDKTLTL
+1352 
-1365 SGTNTYRGG
+1365 
-1374 TLISGGTL
+1374 
-1382 VASNVEALGSGD
+1382 
-1394 VTDNATLEMNT
+1394 
-1405 GGDFANNIGGTG
+1405 
-1417 SVVKSGDKTLT
+1417 VVKSGDKTLT

-1455 TGNVTD
+1455 SGDITD

-1478 GSGQVVKSGDGAL
+1478 GSGQVVKSGDETL
-1491 TLSGANSYSGAT
+1491 TLSGTNTYTGGT
-1503 TISGGTLIAANVNA
+1503 TISGGTLIATHVNA

-1526 ASLLLDASGQFT
+1526 ASLLLDASGQFA

-1578 TVDPVIHAASQV
+1578 TADPVIHAASQV

-1707 ASATGW
+1707 DSATGW

-1735 GGTTISGGTLV
+1735 VGTTISGGTLV

-1782 VKSGDDVLTLSGA
+1782 VKSGDKMLTLSGT
-1795 NSYSGGTLISDGTL
+1795 NSYSGGTLISGGTL
-1809 VASNVDA
+1809 VATNVDA

-1822 TNNATLEMNTGGD
+1822 T
-1835 FINNIGGTGRVEKS
+1835 
-1849 GDDTLTLSG
+1849 DD
-1858 SNTYTGGTLISD
+1858 
-1870 GTLVASNVEALGTG
+1870 
-1884 DVTNNATLELNT
+1884 ATLELNT

-1910 VKSGDDVLTL
+1910 VKSGDD
-1920 SGANSYSGGTLISGG
+1920 
-1935 TLVANNVEA
+1935 
-1944 LGTGDVTDN
+1944 
-1953 ATLEMNTGGDFINN
+1953 
-1967 IGGTG
+1967 
-1972 RVEKSGDD
+1972 
-1980 ALTLSGSNTYTGGTT
+1980 
-1995 INDGTLIATSVDAL
+1995 
-2009 GSGDVT
+2009 
-2015 NNAVLELNT
+2015 
-2024 GGDFINNIGGTGRV
+2024 
-2038 EKSGDETLTLSGSN
+2038 TLTLSGSN

-2057 TLISG
+2057 TIISG
-2062 GTLVATNVEALGTGD
+2062 GTLVA
-2077 VTDNAVLELNTGGDF
+2077 
-2092 INNIGGTGRVEKSGD
+2092 S
-2107 DTLTLSG
+2107 
-2114 SNSYTGGTLISS
+2114 
-2126 GTLVATNVDALG
+2126 
-2138 SGDVT
+2138 
-2143 DNATLE
+2143 
-2149 LNTGGDFTNNISG
+2149 
-2162 SGQVVKSGD
+2162 
-2171 ETLTLSGSNTYTGG
+2171 
-2185 TTINDGTLVA
+2185 
-2195 TSVEALGSG
+2195 
-2204 DVTNDAVLALNTG
+2204 
-2217 GDFANNI
+2217 
-2224 GGTGSVVKSG
+2224 
-2234 DETLTLSGTNSY
+2234 
-2246 TGGTTI
+2246 
-2252 SGGTLVAT
+2252 
-2260 NVEALGTGDVTNN
+2260 NVEALGTGDVTN
-2273 ATLELNTGGDFT
+2273 D
-2285 NNISG
+2285 
-2290 NGQVVKSGDDTL
+2290 
-2302 TFSGS
+2302 
-2307 NTYTGGTTIND
+2307 
-2318 GTLVAT
+2318 
-2324 SVEALGSGDVTN
+2324 
-2336 DAVLALNTGGDF
+2336 
-2348 ANNIGGTGSVVKSG
+2348 
-2362 DETLT
+2362 
-2367 LSGSNTYTG
+2367 
-2376 STLISSGTLVAN
+2376 
-2388 DVNALGTGDVTDNA
+2388 
-2402 TLMLNTGGDFINNIG
+2402 
-2417 GTGRVEK
+2417 
-2424 SGDDTLTLSGS
+2424 
-2435 NSYTGGTLISSGTLV
+2435 
-2450 ATNVDALGSGDVT
+2450 
-2463 DNATLELNTGGTFD
+2463 
-2477 NAISGSGQVV
+2477 
-2487 KSGDETLTLSGANSY
+2487 
-2502 TGGTLISSGTLVAN
+2502 
-2516 DVNALGTGD
+2516 
-2525 VTDNAVLELNTGGD
+2525 AVLELNTGGD

-2548 QVVKSG
+2548 QVEKSG
-2554 DETLTLSGANSYT
+2554 DETL
-2567 GGTTISGGTLVAS
+2567 
-2580 NVEALGSGDI
+2580 
-2590 DNYASLQLNASGQF
+2590 
-2604 VTANLTTHDNAI
+2604 
-2616 TAIGAGSALRANT
+2616 
-2629 LTQEAN
+2629 
-2635 STLAVHL
+2635 
-2642 IDSNSGAIVTA
+2642 
-2653 DHANLGGTL
+2653 
-2662 DITGIG
+2662 
-2668 NVAKSWTRDAYAYTL
+2668 
-2683 IDTDSAINS
+2683 
-2692 DFAQFTVAGMDAKQV
+2692 
-2707 DFLTVDGR
+2707 
-2715 VNADDDTRYDVTAS
+2715 
-2729 LSWYADSDNAATDAH
+2729 
-2744 GTFTLS
+2744 
-2750 EQGHSFTLNTALTD
+2750 
-2764 VDATLNPDSATYW
+2764 
-2777 DGKSLIKR
+2777 
-2785 GAGTLILG
+2785 
-2793 AQNTYSGDTD
+2793 
-2803 VQEGALWLAE
+2803 
-2813 TATIGSA
+2813 
-2820 GSAQAVNIAAN
+2820 
-2831 AAFGGHN
+2831 
-2838 STVNGHVNNQGSLY
+2838 
-2852 FVDTFTV
+2852 
-2859 NGDVVNS
+2859 
-2866 SAMISGSDQPNNTL
+2866 
-2880 TIAGNYTGNDGHLYL
+2880 
-2895 NTQLG
+2895 
-2900 DDSSPT
+2900 
-2906 DKLIVTGDTAG
+2906 
-2917 STTLHI
+2917 
-2923 TNVNGLGAQTVNGI
+2923 
-2937 EVIEVG
+2937 
-2943 GQSDGDFRLYKG
+2943 
-2955 HVDINAWTY
+2955 
-2964 TLKQDGGDWYLRSES
+2964 
-2979 DDVPD
+2979 
-2984 DGGEVTPPD
+2984 
-2993 DGGEVTPPDDGG
+2993 
-3005 EVTPPDDGGEVTPP
+3005 
-3019 DDGGEVTPPDDD
+3019 
-3031 GEVTPPD
+3031 
-3038 DGGDITPP
+3038 
-3046 DDGGDITPPDGG
+3046 
-3058 DVTPVA
+3058 
-3064 PQYRADIGVYLG
+3064 
-3076 NQWMARNLQ
+3076 
-3085 MQTLYD
+3085 
-3091 REGSQYRSADGSI
+3091 
-3104 WMRFKAGKAES
+3104 
-3115 QAVNGN
+3115 
-3121 VDIDSDYSQFQ
+3121 
-3132 LGGDILTWSDGAQS
+3132 
-3146 VTVGLMGSYINASTD
+3146 
-3161 STGNRGADGSQFS
+3161 
-3174 ANGSVD
+3174 
-3180 GYNLGLYATW
+3180 
-3190 FADAQSHRGAYIDS
+3190 
-3204 WYQYGAYNNSVD
+3204 
-3216 NDGLSASR
+3216 
-3224 YDSAAHAVSLETGYR
+3224 
-3239 YDIAL
+3239 
-3244 SNRNTVSLTPQA
+3244 
-3256 QVTWQRYSADTV
+3256 
-3268 IDDGGT
+3268 
-3274 RISGQNDDS
+3274 
-3283 WTTRLGVR
+3283 
-3291 VDGKLYK
+3291 
-3298 ESGRIQPF
+3298 
-3306 MEVNWLHASDN
+3306 
-3317 ASATFGD
+3317 
-3324 TKVSQ
+3324 
-3329 DLPNDRVEVKVGI
+3329 
-3342 QANVSERL
+3342 
-3350 SVYAQAAG
+3350 
-3358 QKGKND
+3358 
-3364 YGDASFS
+3364 
-3371 LNMRYNW
+3371 

>member
-122 DSSTGATSVHNQ
+122 DSLTGATSVHNQ

-139 SNEDGT
+139 SSADGT
-145 IMLQNGGSVIN
+145 ILLQNGGSVIN
-156 DARIENN
+156 DGRIENSAIYVHN
-163 ATYEH
+163 LDYGA
-168 DPEDIPQEYAGVY
+168 PEIDAAIY
-181 MLNGGSYVSSESGVL
+181 MLNGGSYVSSENGVL
-196 EGVSGVIVQSG
+196 KGVSGVIVQSG
-207 EAHIT
+207 EVHIT
-212 NGGMINSDGSWRS
+212 NGGTINSDGSWRS
-225 YGVEFRDGT
+225 YGVELRGGA

-252 GKIEDAAI
+252 NKIEDAAI
-260 YVHTLNDMAVS
+260 YAHTFDDIAA
-271 GSVSVDNSGL
+271 GDSVSVDNSGL
-281 MQSDFITVALY
+281 LQSDFIAVALY
-292 YGSHFEVV
+292 HGAHFEVF
-300 NRVGGVITAG
+300 NRAGGVITAG

-317 KSTAMELKVGVDNL
+317 QSAAMELKAGADNL

-352 ESTSGG
+352 ENTSGG

-432 NGNTISNQGKMTGVS
+432 NGNTITNQGKMTGVS
-447 DGLVLSGNNNI
+447 DGLLISGNNNI

-491 ATSTGISIAGGNNQV
+491 TTSTGISIAGGNNQV
-506 TTESGSTI
+506 TTESGSAI

-551 GTSGTIT
+551 GASGTIT

-634 LGDTN
+634 SGDTN
-639 GVTIN
+639 GVTIS

-662 ILINSGS
+662 VLINSGS
-669 KNNTLTLNTGTEIS
+669 KNNTITLNTGTEIS

-748 LNGAMTAKGATVDSG
+748 VNGAMTAKGATVDSG

-799 VISGSGNVI
+799 VISGSGNVV

-853 KLDAANASDP
+853 KLDAASASDP

-895 STLTADLTATSGP
+895 STLTADLTETSGP
-908 AIRAKNVNLDGTLNV
+908 VIRAKNVNLDGTLNV

-948 AISGDFDGITINGNA
+948 AISGDFGDITINGNA

-987 TLTWYADRYNAAI
+987 TLTWYADRDNAAI

-1043 ILNAENTYTGGTTI
+1043 ILNAENTYTGSTTI
-1057 SDGTLVAT
+1057 SEGTLIAT

-1070 GTGNVTDNATLELNT
+1070 GTGNVTDNATLEMNT

-1106 LTLSGSNTYTGGTI
+1106 LTLSGANSYTGGTT
-1120 ISGGTLVATNVEA
+1120 ISGGTLVASNVEA
-1133 LGTGDVTDN
+1133 LGTGDITDN

-1155 AIGGTGSVVKS
+1155 VISGSGQVVKS

-1207 TLELNTGG
+1207 TLELNT
-1215 DFANNIGGTGSVVKS
+1215 S
-1230 GDKTLTLSG
+1230 
-1239 TNSYTGGTTI
+1239 
-1249 SGGTLVANNVE
+1249 
-1260 ALGTG
+1260 
-1265 DVTNNATLELNTGGD
+1265 
-1280 FDNAISGSGQVVKS
+1280 
-1294 GDETLTLSGA
+1294 
-1304 NSYTGG
+1304 
-1310 TTISGGTLVATN
+1310 
-1322 VEALGTGDIT
+1322 
-1332 DNATLELN
+1332 
-1340 AGGDFTNNIGGT
+1340 
-1352 GSVEKSGDKTLTL
+1352 
-1365 SGTNTYRGG
+1365 
-1374 TLISGGTL
+1374 
-1382 VASNVEALGSGD
+1382 
-1394 VTDNATLEMNT
+1394 
-1405 GGDFANNIGGTG
+1405 GDFANNIGGTG

-1438 TTISG
+1438 TIISG
-1443 GTLVASNVEALG
+1443 GTLVATNVDALG
-1455 TGNVTD
+1455 TGDVID

-1478 GSGQVVKSGDGAL
+1478 GSGQVVKSGDDTLA
-1491 TLSGANSYSGAT
+1491 LSGANSYSGAT

-1568 STLTINLNSN
+1568 STLTINLDSN
-1578 TVDPVIHAASQV
+1578 TADPVIHAASQV

-1782 VKSGDDVLTLSGA
+1782 VKSGD
-1795 NSYSGGTLISDGTL
+1795 
-1809 VASNVDA
+1809 
-1816 LGSGDV
+1816 
-1822 TNNATLEMNTGGD
+1822 E
-1835 FINNIGGTGRVEKS
+1835 
-1849 GDDTLTLSG
+1849 TLTLSG
-1858 SNTYTGGTLISD
+1858 TNT
-1870 GTLVASNVEALGTG
+1870 
-1884 DVTNNATLELNT
+1884 
-1896 GGTFDNAISGSGQV
+1896 
-1910 VKSGDDVLTL
+1910 
-1920 SGANSYSGGTLISGG
+1920 YSGGTLISGG
-1935 TLVANNVEA
+1935 TLVASNVEA

-2009 GSGDVT
+2009 GSGDVTNNAVLELNTGGDFDNAISGSGQVVKSGDETLTLSGTNSYTDGTLISGGTLVATNLEALGTGDVT

-2114 SNSYTGGTLISS
+2114 SNSYTGGTLISG

-2143 DNATLE
+2143 NNAVLE
-2149 LNTGGDFTNNISG
+2149 LNTGGTFDNAISG

-2185 TTINDGTLVA
+2185 TLISGGTLVASNVEALGTGDVTDNATLEMNTGGDFINNIGGTGRVDKSGDETLTLSGSNTYTGGTTINDGTLIA
-2195 TSVEALGSG
+2195 TSVDALGSG
-2204 DVTNDAVLALNTG
+2204 DVTDNAVLELNTG
-2217 GDFANNI
+2217 GDFDNAI
-2224 GGTGSVVKSG
+2224 SGSGQVVKSG

-2246 TGGTTI
+2246 TDGTLI

-2260 NVEALGTGDVTNN
+2260 NLEALGTGDVTNN
-2273 ATLELNTGGDFT
+2273 ATLELNTGGDF
-2285 NNISG
+2285 I
-2290 NGQVVKSGDDTL
+2290 
-2302 TFSGS
+2302 
-2307 NTYTGGTTIND
+2307 
-2318 GTLVAT
+2318 
-2324 SVEALGSGDVTN
+2324 
-2336 DAVLALNTGGDF
+2336 
-2348 ANNIGGTGSVVKSG
+2348 NNIGGTGRVEKSG

-2376 STLISSGTLVAN
+2376 GTLISGGTLVATN
-2388 DVNALGTGDVTDNA
+2388 VEALGTGDVTDNA
-2402 TLMLNTGGDFINNIG
+2402 VLELNTGGDFINNIG

-2435 NSYTGGTLISSGTLV
+2435 NSYTGGTLISGGTLV

-2502 TGGTLISSGTLVAN
+2502 TGGTLISGGTLVATS
-2516 DVNALGTGD
+2516 VEALGSGD
-2525 VTDNAVLELNTGGD
+2525 VTDNAVLELNTGGT

-2554 DETLTLSGANSYT
+2554 DKTLTLSGANSYT

-2604 VTANLTTHDNAI
+2604 VTANLTTHDNAT

-2642 IDSNSGAIVTA
+2642 TDSNSGAIVTA
-2653 DHANLGGTL
+2653 DRANLGGTL

-2803 VQEGALWLAE
+2803 VQEGTLWLAE

-2838 STVNGHVNNQGSLY
+2838 ATVNGHVNNLGNLY

-2900 DDSSPT
+2900 DDNSPT

-2943 GQSDGDFRLYKG
+2943 GQSDGDFTLYKG

-2984 DGGEVTPPD
+2984 DGGD
-2993 DGGEVTPPDDGG
+2993 
-3005 EVTPPDDGGEVTPP
+3005 
-3019 DDGGEVTPPDDD
+3019 
-3031 GEVTPPD
+3031 VTPPD
-3038 DGGDITPP
+3038 DGGDVTPP
-3046 DDGGDITPPDGG
+3046 DDGGDVTPPDDGGDVTPPDDGGDVSPPDDGGDVTPPDDGGDVTPPDGDGDITPPDGG
-3058 DVTPVA
+3058 DVTPVT

-3091 REGSQYRSADGSI
+3091 REGSQYRSADGSV

>member
-86 ATSAAIVG
+86 AASAAIVG

-145 IMLQNGGSVIN
+145 ILLQDGGSVIN
-156 DARIENN
+156 DARIENS

-168 DPEDIPQEYAGVY
+168 DPQDIPQEYAGVY

-196 EGVSGVIVQSG
+196 EGISGVIVQSG

-292 YGSHFEVV
+292 HGSHFEVV

-371 GSGDASV
+371 GAGDASV

-432 NGNTISNQGKMTGVS
+432 NGNTITNQGKMTGVS
-447 DGLVLSGNNNI
+447 DGLLISGNNNI

-491 ATSTGISIAGGNNQV
+491 TTSTGISIAGGNNQI
-506 TTESGSTI
+506 TTESGSAI

-536 TATGSSISYGIQYNS
+536 TATGSSISYGIHYYS
-551 GTSGTIT
+551 GASGTIT

-639 GVTIN
+639 GVTIS

-669 KNNTLTLNTGTEIS
+669 KNNTLTLNTGTEMS
-683 GSITDDNN
+683 GSITDGNN

-763 TTLQIGNGGTLGAF
+763 TTLQIGNSGTLGAF

-791 SDAAAYGS
+791 SDAAVYGS
-799 VISGSGNVI
+799 VISGSGNVV

-853 KLDAANASDP
+853 KLDAASASDP

-895 STLTADLTATSGP
+895 STLTANLTETSGP
-908 AIRAKNVNLDGTLNV
+908 AIRAKNVNLDGTLNI

-948 AISGDFDGITINGNA
+948 AISGDFDDITINGNA

-987 TLTWYADRYNAAI
+987 TLTWYADRDNAAI

-1057 SDGTLVAT
+1057 SDGTLVAN

-1095 SGQVVKSGDET
+1095 SGQVVKSGDDA
-1106 LTLSGSNTYTGGTI
+1106 LTLSGN
-1120 ISGGTLVATNVEA
+1120 
-1133 LGTGDVTDN
+1133 
-1142 ATLELNT
+1142 
-1149 GGDFDN
+1149 
-1155 AIGGTGSVVKS
+1155 
-1166 GDKTLTLSGANS
+1166 NS
-1178 YTGGTTISGGTLVAS
+1178 YTGGTLISGGTLVAS

-1207 TLELNTGG
+1207 TLEMNTGG
-1215 DFANNIGGTGSVVKS
+1215 DFDNVISGSGQVVKS
-1230 GDKTLTLSG
+1230 GDETLTLSG
-1239 TNSYTGGTTI
+1239 ANSYTGGTTI

-1294 GDETLTLSGA
+1294 GD
-1304 NSYTGG
+1304 
-1310 TTISGGTLVATN
+1310 
-1322 VEALGTGDIT
+1322 
-1332 DNATLELN
+1332 
-1340 AGGDFTNNIGGT
+1340 
-1352 GSVEKSGDKTLTL
+1352 KT
-1365 SGTNTYRGG
+1365 
-1374 TLISGGTL
+1374 
-1382 VASNVEALGSGD
+1382 
-1394 VTDNATLEMNT
+1394 
-1405 GGDFANNIGGTG
+1405 
-1417 SVVKSGDKTLT
+1417 
-1428 LSGAN
+1428 
-1433 SYTGG
+1433 
-1438 TTISG
+1438 
-1443 GTLVASNVEALG
+1443 
-1455 TGNVTD
+1455 
-1461 NATLELNTGGDF
+1461 
-1473 DNAIS
+1473 
-1478 GSGQVVKSGDGAL
+1478 L

-1503 TISGGTLIAANVNA
+1503 TISGGTLIANNVEA

-1526 ASLLLDASGQFT
+1526 ASLLLDARGQFT

-1568 STLTINLNSN
+1568 STLTINLDSN
-1578 TVDPVIHAASQV
+1578 TTDPVIHAASQV

-1707 ASATGW
+1707 DSATGW

-1782 VKSGDDVLTLSGA
+1782 VKSGDKMLTLSGA

-1809 VASNVDA
+1809 VASNV
-1816 LGSGDV
+1816 
-1822 TNNATLEMNTGGD
+1822 
-1835 FINNIGGTGRVEKS
+1835 
-1849 GDDTLTLSG
+1849 
-1858 SNTYTGGTLISD
+1858 
-1870 GTLVASNVEALGTG
+1870 EALGTG
-1884 DVTNNATLELNT
+1884 DVTNDAVLELNT
-1896 GGTFDNAISGSGQV
+1896 GGDFDNAISGSGQV
-1910 VKSGDDVLTL
+1910 V
-1920 SGANSYSGGTLISGG
+1920 
-1935 TLVANNVEA
+1935 
-1944 LGTGDVTDN
+1944 
-1953 ATLEMNTGGDFINN
+1953 
-1967 IGGTG
+1967 
-1972 RVEKSGDD
+1972 
-1980 ALTLSGSNTYTGGTT
+1980 
-1995 INDGTLIATSVDAL
+1995 
-2009 GSGDVT
+2009 
-2015 NNAVLELNT
+2015 
-2024 GGDFINNIGGTGRV
+2024 
-2038 EKSGDETLTLSGSN
+2038 KSGDETLTLSGSN

-2062 GTLVATNVEALGTGD
+2062 GTLVASNVE
-2077 VTDNAVLELNTGGDF
+2077 
-2092 INNIGGTGRVEKSGD
+2092 
-2107 DTLTLSG
+2107 
-2114 SNSYTGGTLISS
+2114 
-2126 GTLVATNVDALG
+2126 ALG

-2143 DNATLE
+2143 NNAVLE

-2171 ETLTLSGSNTYTGG
+2171 ETLTLSG
-2185 TTINDGTLVA
+2185 A
-2195 TSVEALGSG
+2195 
-2204 DVTNDAVLALNTG
+2204 
-2217 GDFANNI
+2217 
-2224 GGTGSVVKSG
+2224 
-2234 DETLTLSGTNSY
+2234 NSY

-2252 SGGTLVAT
+2252 SGGTLIAS
-2260 NVEALGTGDVTNN
+2260 NVE
-2273 ATLELNTGGDFT
+2273 
-2285 NNISG
+2285 
-2290 NGQVVKSGDDTL
+2290 
-2302 TFSGS
+2302 
-2307 NTYTGGTTIND
+2307 
-2318 GTLVAT
+2318 
-2324 SVEALGSGDVTN
+2324 
-2336 DAVLALNTGGDF
+2336 
-2348 ANNIGGTGSVVKSG
+2348 
-2362 DETLT
+2362 
-2367 LSGSNTYTG
+2367 
-2376 STLISSGTLVAN
+2376 
-2388 DVNALGTGDVTDNA
+2388 
-2402 TLMLNTGGDFINNIG
+2402 
-2417 GTGRVEK
+2417 
-2424 SGDDTLTLSGS
+2424 
-2435 NSYTGGTLISSGTLV
+2435 
-2450 ATNVDALGSGDVT
+2450 
-2463 DNATLELNTGGTFD
+2463 
-2477 NAISGSGQVV
+2477 
-2487 KSGDETLTLSGANSY
+2487 
-2502 TGGTLISSGTLVAN
+2502 
-2516 DVNALGTGD
+2516 ALGTGD

-2554 DETLTLSGANSYT
+2554 DETLTLSGANSYSGGTLISDGTLVATSVEALGSGDVTNNAVLELNTGGTFDNAISGSGQVVKSGDETLTLSGSNTYTGGTTINDGTLIATSVDALGSGDVTDNAVLELNTGGDFDNAISGSGQVVKSGDETLTLSGTNSYTDGTTISSGTLIATSVDALGSGDVTDNAVLELNTGGDFTNNISGSGQVVKSGDETLTLSGANSYTGGTTISGGTLIASNVEALGTGDVTDNAVLELNTGGDFDNAISGSGQVVKSGDETLTLSGTNTYT

-2580 NVEALGSGDI
+2580 NVEALGSGDVTDDATLELNTGGTFDNAISGSGQVVKSGDDVLTLSGANSYSGGTLISDGTLVASNVEALGTGDVTDNATLELNTGGTFDNVISGSGQVVKSGDETLTLSGTNSYTDGTLISDGTLVASNVEALGSGDVTDNATLELNTGGDFTNNISGSGQVVKSGDETLTLSGANSYTGGTTISGGTLVASNVEALGSGDVTDNATLELNTGGDFDNAISGSGQVVKSGGDTLTLSGNNSYTGGTLISDGTLVASNVEALGSGNI

-2604 VTANLTTHDNAI
+2604 VTANLTTHDNAT
-2616 TAIGAGSALRANT
+2616 TAIGAGSTLRANT

-2642 IDSNSGAIVTA
+2642 TDSNSDAIVTA

-2683 IDTDSAINS
+2683 IDSDSAIDS

-2764 VDATLNPDSATYW
+2764 VDATLNPDSATDW

-2838 STVNGHVNNQGSLY
+2838 ATVNGHVNNQGSLY

-2943 GQSDGDFRLYKG
+2943 GQSDGDFTLYKG

-2984 DGGEVTPPD
+2984 DGGDVTPPD
-2993 DGGEVTPPDDGG
+2993 DGGDVTPPDDGG
-3005 EVTPPDDGGEVTPP
+3005 DVTPPDDGGEVTPP

-3038 DGGDITPP
+3038 DGGDVTPP
-3046 DDGGDITPPDGG
+3046 DDDGDITPPDGG
-3058 DVTPVA
+3058 DVTPVT

-3091 REGSQYRSADGSI
+3091 REGSQYRSADGSV

>member
-51 AEETRVSIPS
+51 AEETRVSIPT

-122 DSSTGATSVHNQ
+122 DSLTGATSVHNQ

-145 IMLQNGGSVIN
+145 ILLQNGGSVIN
-156 DARIENN
+156 DARIENS

-300 NRVGGVITAG
+300 NRAGGVITAG

-411 HTLNNQAGGAISAN
+411 HTLNNQAGSAISAN

-432 NGNTISNQGKMTGVS
+432 NGNTITNQGKMTGVS
-447 DGLVLSGNNNI
+447 DGLLISGNNNI

-491 ATSTGISIAGGNNQV
+491 TTSTGISIAGGNNQI
-506 TTESGSTI
+506 TTESGSAI

-536 TATGSSISYGIQYNS
+536 TATGSNMSYGIQYNS
-551 GTSGTIT
+551 GASGTIT

-610 GSITANTAVQLN
+610 GSISANTAVQFH
-622 GNNNTLANAGAI
+622 GNNNKLANAGAI

-639 GVTIN
+639 GVTIS

-729 MNLSGTTN
+729 MNFSGTTN

-763 TTLQIGNGGTLGAF
+763 TTLQIGNSGTLGAF

-853 KLDAANASDP
+853 KLDAASASDP

-948 AISGDFDGITINGNA
+948 AISGDFDGITINGSA

-987 TLTWYADRYNAAI
+987 TLTWYADRDNAAI

-1043 ILNAENTYTGGTTI
+1043 ILNAENTYTGSTTI
-1057 SDGTLVAT
+1057 SEGTLIAT

-1070 GTGNVTDNATLELNT
+1070 GTGNVTDNATLEM
-1085 GGDFDNAISG
+1085 
-1095 SGQVVKSGDET
+1095 
-1106 LTLSGSNTYTGGTI
+1106 
-1120 ISGGTLVATNVEA
+1120 
-1133 LGTGDVTDN
+1133 
-1142 ATLELNT
+1142 
-1149 GGDFDN
+1149 
-1155 AIGGTGSVVKS
+1155 
-1166 GDKTLTLSGANS
+1166 
-1178 YTGGTTISGGTLVAS
+1178 
-1193 NVEALGSGD
+1193 
-1202 VTDNA
+1202 
-1207 TLELNTGG
+1207 
-1215 DFANNIGGTGSVVKS
+1215 
-1230 GDKTLTLSG
+1230 
-1239 TNSYTGGTTI
+1239 
-1249 SGGTLVANNVE
+1249 
-1260 ALGTG
+1260 
-1265 DVTNNATLELNTGGD
+1265 NTGGD

-1310 TTISGGTLVATN
+1310 TTISGGTLVASN

-1332 DNATLELN
+1332 DNAVLEL
-1340 AGGDFTNNIGGT
+1340 
-1352 GSVEKSGDKTLTL
+1352 
-1365 SGTNTYRGG
+1365 
-1374 TLISGGTL
+1374 
-1382 VASNVEALGSGD
+1382 
-1394 VTDNATLEMNT
+1394 NT
-1405 GGDFANNIGGTG
+1405 GGDFDNAISG
-1417 SVVKSGDKTLT
+1417 SGQVVKSGDKTLT

-1443 GTLVASNVEALG
+1443 GTLVATNVEALG
-1455 TGNVTD
+1455 SGDVTD

-1478 GSGQVVKSGDGAL
+1478 GSGQVVKSGDKTL

-1503 TISGGTLIAANVNA
+1503 TISGGTLIATHVNA

-1578 TVDPVIHAASQV
+1578 TTAPVIHAASQV

-1752 LGSGDVTDD
+1752 LGTGDVTDDATLELNTGGTFDNAISGSGQVVKSGDETLTLSGTNTYSGGTLISGGTLVASNVEALGTGDVTNDAVLELNTSGDFDNALSGSGQVEKSGDGTLTLSGSNTYTGGTLISGGTLVASNVEALGTGDVTNDAVLELNTGGTFDNAISGSGQVVKSGDDALTLSGSNTYTGGTIISGGTLVATNVDALGSGDVTDN

-1809 VASNVDA
+1809 VASNV
-1816 LGSGDV
+1816 
-1822 TNNATLEMNTGGD
+1822 
-1835 FINNIGGTGRVEKS
+1835 
-1849 GDDTLTLSG
+1849 
-1858 SNTYTGGTLISD
+1858 
-1870 GTLVASNVEALGTG
+1870 EALGT
-1884 DVTNNATLELNT
+1884 
-1896 GGTFDNAISGSGQV
+1896 
-1910 VKSGDDVLTL
+1910 
-1920 SGANSYSGGTLISGG
+1920 
-1935 TLVANNVEA
+1935 
-1944 LGTGDVTDN
+1944 
-1953 ATLEMNTGGDFINN
+1953 
-1967 IGGTG
+1967 
-1972 RVEKSGDD
+1972 
-1980 ALTLSGSNTYTGGTT
+1980 
-1995 INDGTLIATSVDAL
+1995 
-2009 GSGDVT
+2009 
-2015 NNAVLELNT
+2015 
-2024 GGDFINNIGGTGRV
+2024 
-2038 EKSGDETLTLSGSN
+2038 
-2052 TYTGG
+2052 
-2057 TLISG
+2057 
-2062 GTLVATNVEALGTGD
+2062 
-2077 VTDNAVLELNTGGDF
+2077 
-2092 INNIGGTGRVEKSGD
+2092 
-2107 DTLTLSG
+2107 
-2114 SNSYTGGTLISS
+2114 
-2126 GTLVATNVDALG
+2126 
-2138 SGDVT
+2138 
-2143 DNATLE
+2143 
-2149 LNTGGDFTNNISG
+2149 
-2162 SGQVVKSGD
+2162 
-2171 ETLTLSGSNTYTGG
+2171 
-2185 TTINDGTLVA
+2185 
-2195 TSVEALGSG
+2195 
-2204 DVTNDAVLALNTG
+2204 
-2217 GDFANNI
+2217 
-2224 GGTGSVVKSG
+2224 
-2234 DETLTLSGTNSY
+2234 
-2246 TGGTTI
+2246 
-2252 SGGTLVAT
+2252 
-2260 NVEALGTGDVTNN
+2260 
-2273 ATLELNTGGDFT
+2273 
-2285 NNISG
+2285 
-2290 NGQVVKSGDDTL
+2290 
-2302 TFSGS
+2302 
-2307 NTYTGGTTIND
+2307 
-2318 GTLVAT
+2318 
-2324 SVEALGSGDVTN
+2324 
-2336 DAVLALNTGGDF
+2336 
-2348 ANNIGGTGSVVKSG
+2348 
-2362 DETLT
+2362 
-2367 LSGSNTYTG
+2367 
-2376 STLISSGTLVAN
+2376 
-2388 DVNALGTGDVTDNA
+2388 
-2402 TLMLNTGGDFINNIG
+2402 
-2417 GTGRVEK
+2417 
-2424 SGDDTLTLSGS
+2424 
-2435 NSYTGGTLISSGTLV
+2435 
-2450 ATNVDALGSGDVT
+2450 GDVT
-2463 DNATLELNTGGTFD
+2463 DNATLELNTGGT
-2477 NAISGSGQVV
+2477 
-2487 KSGDETLTLSGANSY
+2487 
-2502 TGGTLISSGTLVAN
+2502 
-2516 DVNALGTGD
+2516 
-2525 VTDNAVLELNTGGD
+2525 
-2539 FDNAISGSG
+2539 
-2548 QVVKSG
+2548 
-2554 DETLTLSGANSYT
+2554 
-2567 GGTTISGGTLVAS
+2567 
-2580 NVEALGSGDI
+2580 
-2590 DNYASLQLNASGQF
+2590 
-2604 VTANLTTHDNAI
+2604 
-2616 TAIGAGSALRANT
+2616 
-2629 LTQEAN
+2629 
-2635 STLAVHL
+2635 
-2642 IDSNSGAIVTA
+2642 
-2653 DHANLGGTL
+2653 
-2662 DITGIG
+2662 
-2668 NVAKSWTRDAYAYTL
+2668 
-2683 IDTDSAINS
+2683 
-2692 DFAQFTVAGMDAKQV
+2692 
-2707 DFLTVDGR
+2707 
-2715 VNADDDTRYDVTAS
+2715 
-2729 LSWYADSDNAATDAH
+2729 
-2744 GTFTLS
+2744 
-2750 EQGHSFTLNTALTD
+2750 
-2764 VDATLNPDSATYW
+2764 
-2777 DGKSLIKR
+2777 
-2785 GAGTLILG
+2785 
-2793 AQNTYSGDTD
+2793 
-2803 VQEGALWLAE
+2803 
-2813 TATIGSA
+2813 
-2820 GSAQAVNIAAN
+2820 
-2831 AAFGGHN
+2831 
-2838 STVNGHVNNQGSLY
+2838 
-2852 FVDTFTV
+2852 
-2859 NGDVVNS
+2859 
-2866 SAMISGSDQPNNTL
+2866 
-2880 TIAGNYTGNDGHLYL
+2880 
-2895 NTQLG
+2895 
-2900 DDSSPT
+2900 
-2906 DKLIVTGDTAG
+2906 
-2917 STTLHI
+2917 
-2923 TNVNGLGAQTVNGI
+2923 
-2937 EVIEVG
+2937 
-2943 GQSDGDFRLYKG
+2943 
-2955 HVDINAWTY
+2955 
-2964 TLKQDGGDWYLRSES
+2964 
-2979 DDVPD
+2979 
-2984 DGGEVTPPD
+2984 
-2993 DGGEVTPPDDGG
+2993 
-3005 EVTPPDDGGEVTPP
+3005 
-3019 DDGGEVTPPDDD
+3019 
-3031 GEVTPPD
+3031 
-3038 DGGDITPP
+3038 
-3046 DDGGDITPPDGG
+3046 
-3058 DVTPVA
+3058 
-3064 PQYRADIGVYLG
+3064 
-3076 NQWMARNLQ
+3076 
-3085 MQTLYD
+3085 
-3091 REGSQYRSADGSI
+3091 
-3104 WMRFKAGKAES
+3104 
-3115 QAVNGN
+3115 
-3121 VDIDSDYSQFQ
+3121 
-3132 LGGDILTWSDGAQS
+3132 
-3146 VTVGLMGSYINASTD
+3146 
-3161 STGNRGADGSQFS
+3161 
-3174 ANGSVD
+3174 
-3180 GYNLGLYATW
+3180 
-3190 FADAQSHRGAYIDS
+3190 
-3204 WYQYGAYNNSVD
+3204 
-3216 NDGLSASR
+3216 
-3224 YDSAAHAVSLETGYR
+3224 
-3239 YDIAL
+3239 
-3244 SNRNTVSLTPQA
+3244 
-3256 QVTWQRYSADTV
+3256 
-3268 IDDGGT
+3268 
-3274 RISGQNDDS
+3274 
-3283 WTTRLGVR
+3283 
-3291 VDGKLYK
+3291 
-3298 ESGRIQPF
+3298 
-3306 MEVNWLHASDN
+3306 
-3317 ASATFGD
+3317 
-3324 TKVSQ
+3324 
-3329 DLPNDRVEVKVGI
+3329 
-3342 QANVSERL
+3342 
-3350 SVYAQAAG
+3350 
-3358 QKGKND
+3358 
-3364 YGDASFS
+3364 
-3371 LNMRYNW
+3371 

>member
-74 VVETGNTVATDT
+74 VVETGNTVATDI

-122 DSSTGATSVHNQ
+122 DSLTGATSVHNQ

-145 IMLQNGGSVIN
+145 ILLQNGGSVIN
-156 DARIENN
+156 DGRIENS

-168 DPEDIPQEYAGVY
+168 DPQDIPQEYAGVY

-292 YGSHFEVV
+292 HGSHFEVV

-317 KSTAMELKVGVDNL
+317 KSTAMELKVDVDNL

-371 GSGDASV
+371 GAGDASV

-411 HTLNNQAGGAISAN
+411 HTLNNQAGSAISAN

-432 NGNTISNQGKMTGVS
+432 NGNTITNQGKMTGVS
-447 DGLVLSGNNNI
+447 DGLLISGNNNI

-491 ATSTGISIAGGNNQV
+491 ATSTGISIASGNNQV
-506 TTESGSTI
+506 TTESGSAI

-536 TATGSSISYGIQYNS
+536 TATGSSNSYGIQYNS
-551 GTSGTIT
+551 GASGTIT
-558 NTGTITTTGKGA
+558 NTGTITTTGKGV

-610 GSITANTAVQLN
+610 GSISANTAVQFH
-622 GNNNTLANAGAI
+622 GNNNKLANAGAI
-634 LGDTN
+634 SGDTN
-639 GVTIN
+639 GVTIS

-650 TSQGKITGGTNA
+650 TNQGKITGGTNA

-799 VISGSGNVI
+799 VISGSGNVV

-853 KLDAANASDP
+853 KLDAASASDP

-1043 ILNAENTYTGGTTI
+1043 ILNAENTYTGGTLI
-1057 SDGTLVAT
+1057 SDGTLVAS

-1070 GTGNVTDNATLELNT
+1070 GTGDITDNAVLELNT

-1294 GDETLTLSGA
+1294 GD
-1304 NSYTGG
+1304 
-1310 TTISGGTLVATN
+1310 
-1322 VEALGTGDIT
+1322 
-1332 DNATLELN
+1332 
-1340 AGGDFTNNIGGT
+1340 
-1352 GSVEKSGDKTLTL
+1352 KT
-1365 SGTNTYRGG
+1365 
-1374 TLISGGTL
+1374 
-1382 VASNVEALGSGD
+1382 
-1394 VTDNATLEMNT
+1394 
-1405 GGDFANNIGGTG
+1405 
-1417 SVVKSGDKTLT
+1417 
-1428 LSGAN
+1428 
-1433 SYTGG
+1433 
-1438 TTISG
+1438 
-1443 GTLVASNVEALG
+1443 
-1455 TGNVTD
+1455 
-1461 NATLELNTGGDF
+1461 
-1473 DNAIS
+1473 
-1478 GSGQVVKSGDGAL
+1478 L

-1503 TISGGTLIAANVNA
+1503 TISGGTLIATHVNA

-1568 STLTINLNSN
+1568 STLTINLNGN

-1772 DNAISGSGQV
+1772 DNAIGGSGNV
-1782 VKSGDDVLTLSGA
+1782 VKSGADTLTLSGS
-1795 NSYSGGTLISDGTL
+1795 NSYTGGTTISGGTL
-1809 VASNVDA
+1809 VASNVEA
-1816 LGSGDV
+1816 LGTGDV
-1822 TNNATLEMNTGGD
+1822 TNNATLELNTGGD

-1858 SNTYTGGTLISD
+1858 SNTYTGGTLING

-1884 DVTNNATLELNT
+1884 DVTDNATLALNT
-1896 GGTFDNAISGSGQV
+1896 GGTFDNAISGSGQ
-1910 VKSGDDVLTL
+1910 
-1920 SGANSYSGGTLISGG
+1920 
-1935 TLVANNVEA
+1935 
-1944 LGTGDVTDN
+1944 
-1953 ATLEMNTGGDFINN
+1953 
-1967 IGGTG
+1967 
-1972 RVEKSGDD
+1972 
-1980 ALTLSGSNTYTGGTT
+1980 
-1995 INDGTLIATSVDAL
+1995 
-2009 GSGDVT
+2009 
-2015 NNAVLELNT
+2015 
-2024 GGDFINNIGGTGRV
+2024 
-2038 EKSGDETLTLSGSN
+2038 
-2052 TYTGG
+2052 
-2057 TLISG
+2057 
-2062 GTLVATNVEALGTGD
+2062 
-2077 VTDNAVLELNTGGDF
+2077 
-2092 INNIGGTGRVEKSGD
+2092 
-2107 DTLTLSG
+2107 
-2114 SNSYTGGTLISS
+2114 
-2126 GTLVATNVDALG
+2126 
-2138 SGDVT
+2138 
-2143 DNATLE
+2143 
-2149 LNTGGDFTNNISG
+2149 
-2162 SGQVVKSGD
+2162 
-2171 ETLTLSGSNTYTGG
+2171 
-2185 TTINDGTLVA
+2185 
-2195 TSVEALGSG
+2195 
-2204 DVTNDAVLALNTG
+2204 
-2217 GDFANNI
+2217 
-2224 GGTGSVVKSG
+2224 VVKSG

-2260 NVEALGTGDVTNN
+2260 NVEALGSGDVTDDATLELNTGGTFDNAISGSGQVVKSGDKMLTLSGANSYSGGTLISDGTLVASNVEALGTGDVTNN
-2273 ATLELNTGGDFT
+2273 ATLALNTGGDFT

-2290 NGQVVKSGDDTL
+2290 SGQVVKSGDDTL
-2302 TFSGS
+2302 TLSGANS
-2307 NTYTGGTTIND
+2307 YTGGTTI
-2318 GTLVAT
+2318 
-2324 SVEALGSGDVTN
+2324 SG
-2336 DAVLALNTGGDF
+2336 
-2348 ANNIGGTGSVVKSG
+2348 
-2362 DETLT
+2362 
-2367 LSGSNTYTG
+2367 
-2376 STLISSGTLVAN
+2376 
-2388 DVNALGTGDVTDNA
+2388 
-2402 TLMLNTGGDFINNIG
+2402 
-2417 GTGRVEK
+2417 
-2424 SGDDTLTLSGS
+2424 
-2435 NSYTGGTLISSGTLV
+2435 GTLV
-2450 ATNVDALGSGDVT
+2450 ATNVDALGTGDVT
-2463 DNATLELNTGGTFD
+2463 NSSTLELNTGGTFD

-2487 KSGDETLTLSGANSY
+2487 KSGDETLTLSGSNTYTGGTLISGGTLVATNVDALGTGDVTDNATLELNTGGTFDNVISGSGQVVKSGDDTLTLSGANSY
-2502 TGGTLISSGTLVAN
+2502 TGGTLISGGTLVATS
-2516 DVNALGTGD
+2516 VEALGSGD
-2525 VTDNAVLELNTGGD
+2525 VTDNAVLELNTGGT

-2554 DETLTLSGANSYT
+2554 DKTLTLSGANSYT

-2642 IDSNSGAIVTA
+2642 TDSNSGAIVTA
-2653 DHANLGGTL
+2653 DRANLGGTL

-2683 IDTDSAINS
+2683 IDSDSAIDS

-2838 STVNGHVNNQGSLY
+2838 ATVNGHVNNLGNLY

-3283 WTTRLGVR
+3283 WTTRLGMR